1 MSVISK
7 KSFLNKADKQQSNWE
22 QTTGQEAGGV
32 LNKQDFIRQAQSAAQ
47 QRRQAQEQKTPQRER
62 NGFDRTATPASIA
75 GLGAPAPTSQR
86 QKERYNQEIGQ
97 YGVGNIDLYNRP
109 QYRNA
114 DGSVSTVDSTSF
126 NIQGKEVL
134 LPSVWMKDGKAYRS
148 SDGDEILQHFY
159 DTGEFLGVFDTV
171 DAANSYAEKLHDAQ
185 DYYYTTQREKA
196 LDETVA
202 HDQLQGMKRTLAI
215 LESQKKQEQAQQ
227 PGILSMLG
235 KASDS
240 TLPTFQAESAQSE
253 TDRRIQELQDEIDRQ
268 ESESQMQGTK
278 RPETY
283 TAKNVGRYKDR
294 LIALAS
300 VPGVWTKRQKQEAEE
315 IIGTQSGFGG
325 LLGYEQNVTAFAPYQ
340 EAMRKGDTEAAKQWQ
355 QIYDV
360 LYTRL
365 YSKQTAVASGLQ
377 EGLGVTS
384 AAAAVGKLLG
394 ANEDEYHR
402 QMENAQRA
410 QAEHPVLA
418 GGAKIAGSLA
428 LMSGIGEAAGA
439 GLAAAGMNTGSLGFK
454 VAAGALS
461 FAGADAVHNAGAAA
475 IGDMSTGD
483 YLKHIAISGA
493 QGMAGNLA
501 GGLVGT
507 GLANVLRDTHKM
519 TPFMEFLRQTAS
531 GVTNASVN
539 QAVGYLAADEKPT
552 KEEIATNLVTAFA
565 FSVLNGA
572 INSYQTTQQQKAQM
586 NQAYQAIEQGYR
598 AMTAGTENMTPE
610 AKAQRAQFIMQQTQ
624 SLRESVNSYYIAG
637 QQKAVD
643 NLNETLDLID
653 EAMRAYVNGYT
664 AASSAMQTPNVML
677 PGGGST
683 GQLPTAADLPTA
695 PTDPQMQK
703 QVEQELQTAIQQG
716 LQQAQAGTQNTPQPE
731 SGQALQNGNAAAAAA
746 QIAGQAAEQN
756 QQTQLPSLPATE
768 QDAVV
773 QPQQPEQS
781 TQQEAELPTQQMQTE
796 QTTTPLQRLEAMGVS
811 GKRAQSM
818 ARGIEAFYRGEIQD
832 GEVLSKLLSLPEVQ
846 NVMRQMTDADIEA
859 VVSGNVQPQNQQPV
873 NSAAQQTLNT
883 QPTVQQAL
891 DSQAPGV
898 QNGTTTSE
906 GGMNNGTE
914 QLQVG
919 QRPGAEQP
927 GEQLPDG
934 DGGRVLGES
943 TGGQSG
949 ILAEGRPQRAF
960 NQVGAAAERKN
971 LGRTLR
977 LEKVSSQSL
986 GLPNGT
992 EEREIQVMPES
1003 SWDAQMQQT
1012 AQRISYETGKPVTYV
1027 LGSIR
1032 IRQADG
1038 SVSAAR
1044 GVYTENGIIIQADH
1058 LRLNI
1063 DQIADHEAFHDYA
1076 ANNPG
1081 LVRQIEQAIV
1091 ERYGREEFDAIMDK
1105 YLKNLRGVYDLPE
1118 HASGQEVAEA
1128 YGIVKEE
1135 ICADAYAGI
1144 NFFGAN
1150 ADKYRSEAQ
1159 AVLRERKI
1167 TTPGSE
1173 TEEAVARRTGPPER
1187 YSYGGVNA
1195 NTADQKTLAR
1205 AQELQMQGED
1215 DERVRKETGWHTG
1228 MEGKLRFEID
1238 DSNMKYHRGGDAAFS
1253 RNHPD
1258 YAEYQKLVDK
1268 MLTGSAEAWKPEDQE
1283 RLQELDKTW
1292 GREYGRLSERVE
1304 SGNATLEDVID
1315 HEELFQAYP
1324 QLRSVR
1330 VEFKELPGNTQGYF
1344 SPSENKIALDSKLR
1358 SAPEV
1363 TIIHEIQHA
1372 IQKAEGFASGAS
1384 PEYWQQHRDEAKE
1397 ARIADIREEIARLEE
1412 QLPWDLNRWTAE
1424 DDAIEAKIGELEDS
1438 IIDIQNGVGLDSYD
1452 LYRNTAGE
1460 IEARDAA
1467 SRRELTPEQRRATP
1481 PARADEN
1488 TVYADLS
1495 DSLDYVGKTDDGTEV
1510 YETSE
1515 AVRKLPYKKRMEAF
1529 MDIMRNEYA
1538 GRTAKFTARD
1548 GEVYYATFDEND
1560 LRKNVYGDKKS
1571 SPRGWKA
1578 KINTGADGNIFDLVE
1593 NAEHS
1598 GSGKEQGKTS
1608 EAHQGLTGWEYFVKT
1623 VQIDGR
1629 VYDLL
1634 ANVRKKPDG
1643 EFVYSI
1649 QLNENEKKAPAPP
1662 RQYQNGTAKAENRP
1676 VRVPTDASEA
1686 SVAEKRLPVKA
1697 RFSMDEPVE
1706 QTQDLMAI
1714 HNLDGKKMDSMLQLG
1729 AIPSPSVAIVKASQ
1743 GHTQYGDYT
1752 LVFPRQSIDPQA
1764 DQRNKVYGADAWTP
1778 TAANAIVEREVNYDA
1793 RRAAEQ
1799 KIAQLA
1805 KQVAGGIFSRDSVIG
1820 SRVDEVSTMDEAELA
1835 KQLSRDDAV
1844 RAAYLAE
1851 QGKDIEPVLK
1861 EKVWDSFGNQALQD
1875 YTEKIGAQE
1884 LAQLYVKLETGE
1896 RLTEAELET
1905 ARESIME
1912 AWIAD
1917 HEYALSR
1924 KPELRETRIA
1934 RQRDKIS
1941 DARVEDFI
1949 RNAEALYEDGGQT
1962 RDGVDRYATQDKLRE
1977 AVDDADVE
1985 AWVRGQLHGVLGE
1998 PGIYNGKE
2006 RFTAS
2011 GRRRSFRETHGAYT
2025 VENIVK
2031 AMNKANARGE
2041 SYWGVG
2047 AKGILSV
2054 ATPRYKSV
2062 DAIHADESRLQKM
2075 PEEEYNRLLQALDKR
2090 IEGIVADVQKTS
2102 GSYDMDEI
2110 AGLLMENAGQ
2120 DAMRIQQAFSRQGYD
2135 IDGGLATE
2143 IAGMYRQ
2150 AAEMPTGY
2158 FEAKPQRVVTFDEP
2172 VCIAPDNCPPERL
2185 EKMKAAGLNVIEY
2198 EAGNDEQRMEI
2209 ARSLK
2214 GMRFSVD
2221 EPQAGTGG
2229 EIGQAPESEPAKQEQ
2244 KEKKPRKKN
2253 ETKPVAESLPII
2265 AKRNLRQDM
2274 QGIFSIPEGR
2284 RAEINQIIDG
2294 LADRML
2300 KNGELTQE
2308 DRDAFFD
2315 RMYAEGVMEVAADE
2329 YLQQARSEIAGRR
2342 IYVPESVKHE
2352 FGDDW
2357 GYFRKKAFAA
2367 GVMLVNDT
2375 SAAGIDMVN
2384 AELADTLP
2392 GMFNADDL
2400 DSREILENIVQ
2411 TAEEG
2416 KSQNMSLAQYTAL
2429 LAGQEYVSE
2438 DEVLDNIERQM
2449 DEALR
2454 TFTRTAKLE
2463 VHLRDRTGVKIA
2475 QEREKSAAARQRE
2488 ALSRAKERQQR
2499 KEMSQR
2505 QREYRELK
2513 EQQKKTLKAL
2523 QWLAKNQYRA
2533 PEELRETW
2541 DEVLGD
2547 LDIYAVSAA
2556 NEMRY
2561 SKKYD
2566 ATWKDL
2572 AEMYKAARKSDP
2584 NFLPTKELEMIV
2596 DRLDN
2601 EKIADM
2607 DLNALQDLYKAAV
2620 GLRTEFYNRNNV
2632 INDDM
2637 NRLFAEVYTDS
2648 KKELDFGAQT
2658 KAGEAARQGK
2668 KLDSLF
2674 NQEQLSPM
2682 NVMQRMAGWNPNS
2695 AWYSMAKQLEKGE
2708 RDIRDYTVS
2717 ATKQLREFLTE
2728 HEDWAKKADG
2738 QGDDGIWYE
2747 VKIPQLVG
2755 ELEVGKPPKFGDTI
2769 TVWMTPTQKVHLY
2782 LESKSYENL
2791 RHMEGGRIFP
2801 VKELYSQGKR
2811 EAAFAQGELVRLA
2824 PETVKALVKD
2834 LTPEEQELAQALEQ
2848 YYNVFAK
2855 KEINRVS
2862 NILYGYDKAV
2872 SKNYAPIYADTNY
2885 TKNQLGVYDATAEGV
2900 GNLKSRQYSK
2910 NPSYNIGAF
2919 DAFERHVEQT
2929 ARFVGMAIPARNWN
2943 TLLGWNEYVDDDRES
2958 MRSEISHTWGDASL
2972 KYIENLIETLQG
2984 GAASTRDSV
2993 SMGAEKIFSNY
3004 IGAVFGANQSIVFKQ
3019 LGSIP
3024 LASVWLGP
3032 ENAPSPG
3039 QVKRID
3045 RSLIEK
3051 YTQELD
3057 WRTLGYS
3064 TPETKQLKENPNWT
3078 QTNKFTSF
3086 VFGGGAITAMD
3097 GWAASVLWPWAEN
3110 KVRSEFPELE
3120 TGSQEQIDSGSS
3132 PFYQKVAEEFNEAVA
3147 RSQSTSDE
3155 MHRGSLYKSKNSVTR
3170 AFTMFKS
3177 DSSQAYN
3184 ALRQRAGEAEYYK
3197 RIGDTENYNKA
3208 KRGLGVAF
3216 LSILGGTA
3224 FACGIDVLMN
3234 LWKHKGKA
3242 YRDEDGNL
3250 TAESVAKELATGMAE
3265 SMFGLV
3271 IGGEEIFNIFDAVGT
3286 KLTGGTWYDSMNT
3299 LNAPGLEQV
3308 SEIIST
3314 LIDEGVSFIQ
3324 LLADGADVVKNGG
3337 DVWEFLHR
3345 RGADI
3350 IGDIKEMAAT
3360 VATYL
3365 PGIPVNNLEA
3375 YLLGT
3380 VRWVSPELAAAYDDA
3395 LATANKNRMKGLRG
3409 AELERKIEDT
3419 LHNRRVETDEATN
3432 ETLASL
3438 YEGGFTKAVPSDTPG
3453 SISVDGEDRK
3463 LSAYQKQVYD
3473 KTWSGAVGNRLRE
3486 LAASDVF
3493 QEADDETREKMLSGL
3508 YEYAGEKAKAAV
3520 FDDYEVK
3527 TSTQKADDVLA
3538 SGAEM
3543 ADYLELKL
3551 AGAVDKYLDAID
3563 GGLDTQNAKDVALG
3577 MAELAPEEGKKTV
3590 SDVQKWRAAIDA
3602 VDGAD
3607 AQRNALLAVMKDST
3621 KQKYEIADSYGIEAR
3636 TWVQLK
3642 EILPQFD
3649 EDGNGSYKGEE
3660 IENAIDALNGHGGIM
3675 LPGGDGPQQLT
3686 NEMRAVLWQLFTG
3699 SKSAKNNPYSE
3710 RVGSQVIAEREKA
3723 KQED

>member
-7 KSFLNKADKQQSNWE
+7 KSFLNKANKQQSNWE
-22 QTTGQEAGGV
+22 QTAGQEAGGV

-47 QRRQAQEQKTPQRER
+47 QRRQAQEQKAPQRER
-62 NGFDRTATPASIA
+62 SGFDRTATPASIA

-114 DGSVSTVDSTSF
+114 DGSISTVDSTSF

-185 DYYYTTQREKA
+185 DYYYTTQREQA
-196 LDETVA
+196 LDETAA

-240 TLPTFQAESAQSE
+240 TLPTFRADSAQSE
-253 TDRRIQELQDEIDRQ
+253 TDRRIQALQDEIDRQ

-300 VPGVWTKRQKQEAEE
+300 VPGTWTKRQKQEAEE

-365 YSKQTAVASGLQ
+365 YSRQTAVASGLQ

-384 AAAAVGKLLG
+384 AAAAVGKALG

-475 IGDMSTGD
+475 MGDMSTED
-483 YLKHIAISGA
+483 YLKRIAISGA

-507 GLANVLRDTHKM
+507 GLANVLRDTHMM

-565 FSVLNGA
+565 FSVLSSA
-572 INSYQTTQQQKAQM
+572 ISSYQTTQQQKAQM

-653 EAMRAYVNGYT
+653 EAMRAYVNGYA

-683 GQLPTAADLPTA
+683 GQLPTAADLPTT

-716 LQQAQAGTQNTPQPE
+716 LQQGQAGTQNTQPPE

-746 QIAGQAAEQN
+746 QIAVQAAEQN
-756 QQTQLPSLPATE
+756 QQAQQPSLPTAA
-768 QDAVV
+768 QAAAV
-773 QPQQPEQS
+773 QPQQLEQS
-781 TQQEAELPTQQMQTE
+781 TQQEAGLLTPQQVQTE
-796 QTTTPLQRLEAMGVS
+796 QTATPLERLETMGVS

-818 ARGIEAFYRGEIQD
+818 ARGIEAFYRGQITD
-832 GEVLSKLLSLPEVQ
+832 GEVLSKLLSFPEVQ

-859 VVSGNVQPQNQQPV
+859 VVSGNVQAQNQQPV
-873 NSAAQQTLNT
+873 NTAAQQV
-883 QPTVQQAL
+883 PGSQQ
-891 DSQAPGV
+891 PGV
-898 QNGTTTSE
+898 QNEATTHE

-914 QLQVG
+914 QLPAG
-919 QRPGAEQP
+919 QQP
-927 GEQLPDG
+927 GTEQQSEQLPDG
-934 DGGRVLGES
+934 DGGRILGES

-949 ILAEGRPQRAF
+949 ILAEGRPQRTF
-960 NQVGAAAERKN
+960 NQGRTAVEREN

-1003 SWDAQMQQT
+1003 HWDAQMQQT

-1058 LRLNI
+1058 RYLNI

-1081 LVRQIEQAIV
+1081 LVRQIERAIV
-1091 ERYGREEFDAIMDK
+1091 EQYSREEFDAIMDK

-1144 NFFGAN
+1144 NFFGAH
-1150 ADKYRSEAQ
+1150 AEKYRSEAQ
-1159 AVLRERKI
+1159 AVLQERKV

-1173 TEEAVARRTGPPER
+1173 TAAATQRRTGPPER

-1195 NTADQKTLAR
+1195 NTADQKTLAH

-1238 DSNMKYHRGGDAAFS
+1238 DSKMKYHRGGDAAFS
-1253 RNHPD
+1253 RSHPD

-1324 QLRSVR
+1324 QLRNVR

-1358 SAPEV
+1358 SAPEA

-1438 IIDIQNGVGLDSYD
+1438 IIDIQNGVGMDSYD

-1467 SRRELTPEQRRATP
+1467 SRRELTPEQRRAAP

-1593 NAEHS
+1593 NAEHG

-1697 RFSMDEPVE
+1697 WFSLDEPVE

-1764 DQRNKVYGADAWTP
+1764 DRRNKVYGADAWTP
-1778 TAANAIVEREVNYDA
+1778 TAANAIVEREVNYEA
-1793 RRAAEQ
+1793 GRAAEQ

-1805 KQVAGGIFSRDSVIG
+1805 NQVAGGIFSRYSVISG
-1820 SRVDEVSTMDEAELA
+1820 RVGEVARMDEAELA
-1835 KQLSRDDAV
+1835 KQLARDDAV

-1861 EKVWDSFGNQALQD
+1861 EKVWDSFGNLALQE

-1896 RLTEAELET
+1896 RLTAAELET
-1905 ARESIME
+1905 ARESIM
-1912 AWIAD
+1912 ASWIAD

-1924 KPELRETRIA
+1924 RPELRETRTA

-1985 AWVRGQLHGVLGE
+1985 AWVRGQIRGVLGE

-2011 GRRRSFRETHGAYT
+2011 GKRRSFRETHGAYT
-2025 VENIVK
+2025 AENIVK
-2031 AMNKANARGE
+2031 AMNRASARGE

-2062 DAIHADESRLQKM
+2062 DAIHADEGRLQNM
-2075 PEEEYNRLLQALDKR
+2075 PEEEYNRLLQELDKR
-2090 IEGIVADVQKTS
+2090 IGGIVADVQKTA

-2135 IDGGLATE
+2135 INGGLATE

-2172 VCIAPDNCPPERL
+2172 VCIAPDDCPPERL

-2221 EPQAGTGG
+2221 EPQAETGG
-2229 EIGQAPESEPAKQEQ
+2229 EIEQASESKPAEPEQ

-2392 GMFNADDL
+2392 GMFHADDL

-2533 PEELRETW
+2533 PEELQGTW

-2572 AEMYKAARKSDP
+2572 AEMYKDAQENDP
-2584 NFLPTKELEMIV
+2584 NFLPSKELEKIV
-2596 DRLDN
+2596 HRLDN
-2601 EKIADM
+2601 KKIADM

-2755 ELEVGKPPKFGDTI
+2755 ALEVGKPPKFGDTI
-2769 TVWMTPTQKVHLY
+2769 TVWMTPTQKVHMY
-2782 LESKSYENL
+2782 LESKSTENL
-2791 RHMEGGRIFP
+2791 RHMEGGRTFAD
-2801 VKELYSQGKR
+2801 KTLYSQGKR
-2811 EAAFAQGELVRLA
+2811 RKAFAQGKTVRMA
-2824 PETVKALVKD
+2824 PETVKAIVGS

-2872 SKNYAPIYADTNY
+2872 SKNYTPIYTNSNY
-2885 TKNQLGVYDATAEGV
+2885 TKSELGVYDATAEGV
-2900 GNLKSRQYSK
+2900 GNLKSRQFSK

-2929 ARFVGMAIPARNWN
+2929 ARFVGMAIPARNWQ
-2943 TLLGWNEYVDDDRES
+2943 TLLNWSERENS
-2958 MRSEISHTWGDASL
+2958 MADIITHDWGDESL
-2972 KYIENLIETLQG
+2972 KYIQDLVQTLQG

-2993 SMGAEKIFSNY
+2993 SMGAEKVFSNY
-3004 IGAVFGANQSIVFKQ
+3004 IGAVFGANPSIVFKQ

-3024 LASVWLGP
+3024 LAGAWLDFK
-3032 ENAPSPG
+3032 NFPSPG

-3078 QTNKFTSF
+3078 QTNKFTNF
-3086 VFGGGAITAMD
+3086 IFGGGAITAMD

-3110 KVRSEFPELE
+3110 KVRAEFPELE

-3132 PFYQKVAEEFNEAVA
+3132 PFYQKVAEVFNEAVA

-3155 MHRGSLYKSKNSVTR
+3155 MHQGTLRKSKNPVTR

-3177 DSSQAYN
+3177 DSSQTYN
-3184 ALRQRAGEAEYYK
+3184 ALRQRAGEAEHYK

-3216 LSILGGTA
+3216 LAAVGGYIWA
-3224 FACGIDVLMN
+3224 QGIEFLMN
-3234 LWKHKGKA
+3234 LWKRKGKA

-3250 TAESVAKELATGMAE
+3250 TAGSVAKEMAL
-3265 SMFGLV
+3265 GLV
-3271 IGGEEIFNIFDAVGT
+3271 GDLAGIVTYGEELADVIGNII
-3286 KLTGGTWYDSMNT
+3286 TGDKWYGIDT
-3299 LNAPGLEQV
+3299 PGLEQLSDV
-3308 SEIIST
+3308 VETIVEQGQNG
-3314 LIDEGVSFIQ
+3314 LDV
-3324 LLADGADVVKNGG
+3324 LRDAADVVKNGG
-3337 DVWEFLHR
+3337 SLGEYLHR
-3345 RGADI
+3345 HS
-3350 IGDIKEMAAT
+3350 GDIVGGIKDLAAAA
-3360 VATYL
+3360 ATYL
-3365 PGIPVNNLEA
+3365 PGISVNNLEA

-3380 VRWVSPELAAAYDDA
+3380 VRWASPELAAAYDDA
-3395 LATANKNRMKGLRG
+3395 LATANKNQMKGLRG
-3409 AELERKIEDT
+3409 AELERKISDT
-3419 LHNRRVETDEATN
+3419 LHNRRVETDETTN

-3438 YEGGFTKAVPSDTPG
+3438 YESGFTKAVPSDTPG

-3473 KTWSGAVGNRLRE
+3473 KTWSGAVGSRLQE
-3486 LAASDVF
+3486 LIASDVF
-3493 QEADDETREKMLSGL
+3493 QAADDETREKMLSGL

-3538 SGAEM
+3538 TGAEM

-3563 GGLDTQNAKDVALG
+3563 GGLDAQSAKDVALG

-3602 VDGAD
+3602 VDGTS
-3607 AQRNALLAVMKDST
+3607 AQRDALLAVMKDST

-3660 IENAIDALNGHGGIM
+3660 IENAIDALNGHSGIM

>member
-47 QRRQAQEQKTPQRER
+47 QRRQAQEQKAPQSER
-62 NGFDRTATPASIA
+62 SGFDRTATPASIA

-86 QKERYNQEIGQ
+86 QKERYDQEIGQ
-97 YGVGNIDLYNRP
+97 YGAGNIDLYNRP

-114 DGSVSTVDSTSF
+114 DGSISTVDSTSF

-134 LPSVWMKDGKAYRS
+134 LPSVWTKDGKAYRS

-196 LDETVA
+196 LDEAVA

-227 PGILSMLG
+227 PSILSMLG

-268 ESESQMQGTK
+268 ENESQMQGTK

-300 VPGVWTKRQKQEAEE
+300 VPGIWTKRQKQEAEE

-384 AAAAVGKLLG
+384 AAAAVGKALG

-475 IGDMSTGD
+475 MGDMSTED
-483 YLKHIAISGA
+483 YLKRIAISGA

-565 FSVLNGA
+565 FSVLSSA
-572 INSYQTTQQQKAQM
+572 ISSYQTTQQQKARM

-643 NLNETLDLID
+643 DLNETLDLID
-653 EAMRAYVNGYT
+653 EAMRAYVNGYA

-683 GQLPTAADLPTA
+683 GQLPTAADLPTT

-716 LQQAQAGTQNTPQPE
+716 LQQAQAGTQNTQPPE

-746 QIAGQAAEQN
+746 QIAVQAAEQN
-756 QQTQLPSLPATE
+756 QQAQQPSLPTAA
-768 QDAVV
+768 QAAAV
-773 QPQQPEQS
+773 QPQQLEQS
-781 TQQEAELPTQQMQTE
+781 TQQEAGLLTPQQVQTE
-796 QTTTPLQRLEAMGVS
+796 QTATPLERLETMGVS

-818 ARGIEAFYRGEIQD
+818 ARGIEAFYRGQITD
-832 GEVLSKLLSLPEVQ
+832 GEVLSKLLSFPEVQ

-859 VVSGNVQPQNQQPV
+859 VVSGNVQAQNQQPV
-873 NSAAQQTLNT
+873 NTAAQQV
-883 QPTVQQAL
+883 PGSQQ
-891 DSQAPGV
+891 PGV
-898 QNGTTTSE
+898 QNEATTHE

-914 QLQVG
+914 QLPAG
-919 QRPGAEQP
+919 QQP
-927 GEQLPDG
+927 GTEQQSEQLPDG
-934 DGGRVLGES
+934 DGGRILGES

-949 ILAEGRPQRAF
+949 ILEEGRPQRTF
-960 NQVGAAAERKN
+960 NQGRTAVEREN

-1003 SWDAQMQQT
+1003 HWDAQMQQT

-1058 LRLNI
+1058 RYLNI

-1076 ANNPG
+1076 ANDPG
-1081 LVRQIEQAIV
+1081 LVRQIERAIV
-1091 ERYGREEFDAIMDK
+1091 EQYSREEFDAIMDK

-1159 AVLRERKI
+1159 AVLQERKI

-1173 TEEAVARRTGPPER
+1173 TAAATQRRTGPPER

-1238 DSNMKYHRGGDAAFS
+1238 DSKMKYHRGGDAAFS

-1268 MLTGSAEAWKPEDQE
+1268 MLTGSAEAWKPEDQG

-1292 GREYGRLSERVE
+1292 GREYGRLSERVDRG
-1304 SGNATLEDVID
+1304 SATLEDVID

-1324 QLRSVR
+1324 QLRNVR

-1358 SAPEV
+1358 SAPEA

-1438 IIDIQNGVGLDSYD
+1438 IIDIQNGVGMDSYD

-1467 SRRELTPEQRRATP
+1467 SRRELTPEQRRAAP

-1510 YETSE
+1510 YETGE

-1593 NAEHS
+1593 NAEHG

-1697 RFSMDEPVE
+1697 RFSLDEPVE

-1764 DQRNKVYGADAWTP
+1764 DRRNKVYGADAWTP
-1778 TAANAIVEREVNYDA
+1778 TAANAIVEREVNYEA
-1793 RRAAEQ
+1793 GRAAEQ

-1805 KQVAGGIFSRDSVIG
+1805 NQVAGGIFSRYSVISG
-1820 SRVDEVSTMDEAELA
+1820 RVGEVARMDEAELA
-1835 KQLSRDDAV
+1835 KQLARDDAV

-1851 QGKDIEPVLK
+1851 QGKDVEPVLK
-1861 EKVWDSFGNQALQD
+1861 EKVWDSFGNLALQD

-1896 RLTEAELET
+1896 RLTAAELET
-1905 ARESIME
+1905 ARESIMD

-1917 HEYALSR
+1917 HEYALNR
-1924 KPELRETRIA
+1924 RPELRETRVA

-1985 AWVRGQLHGVLGE
+1985 AWVRGQLRGVLGE

-2025 VENIVK
+2025 AENIVK
-2031 AMNKANARGE
+2031 AMNQASARGE

-2062 DAIHADESRLQKM
+2062 DAIHADEGRLQNM
-2075 PEEEYNRLLQALDKR
+2075 PEEEYNRLLQELDKR

-2172 VCIAPDNCPPERL
+2172 VCIAPDDCPPERL

-2221 EPQAGTGG
+2221 EPQAETGG
-2229 EIGQAPESEPAKQEQ
+2229 EIEQAPESKPAEPEQ

-2392 GMFNADDL
+2392 GMFHADDL

-2488 ALSRAKERQQR
+2488 ALSRAKDRQQR

-2533 PEELRETW
+2533 PEELQGTW

-2572 AEMYKAARKSDP
+2572 AEMYKDAQANDP
-2584 NFLPTKELEMIV
+2584 NFLPSKELEKIV
-2596 DRLDN
+2596 HRLDN
-2601 EKIADM
+2601 KKIADM

-2755 ELEVGKPPKFGDTI
+2755 ALEVGKPPKFGDTI
-2769 TVWMTPTQKVHLY
+2769 TVWMTPTQKVHMY
-2782 LESKSYENL
+2782 LESKSTENL
-2791 RHMEGGRIFP
+2791 RHMEGGRTFAD
-2801 VKELYSQGKR
+2801 KTLYSQGKR
-2811 EAAFAQGELVRLA
+2811 REAFAQGKTVRMA
-2824 PETVKALVKD
+2824 PETVKAIVGS

-2872 SKNYAPIYADTNY
+2872 SKNYTPIYTNSNY
-2885 TKNQLGVYDATAEGV
+2885 TKSELGVYDATAEGV
-2900 GNLKSRQYSK
+2900 GNLKSRQFSK

-2929 ARFVGMAIPARNWN
+2929 ARFVGMAIPARNWQ
-2943 TLLGWNEYVDDDRES
+2943 TLLNWRERENS
-2958 MRSEISHTWGDASL
+2958 MADIITHDWGDESL
-2972 KYIENLIETLQG
+2972 KYIQDLVQTLQG

-2993 SMGAEKIFSNY
+2993 SMGAEKVFSNY
-3004 IGAVFGANQSIVFKQ
+3004 IGAVFGANPSIVFKQ

-3024 LASVWLGP
+3024 LAGAWLDFK
-3032 ENAPSPG
+3032 NFPSPG

-3078 QTNKFTSF
+3078 QTNKFTNF
-3086 VFGGGAITAMD
+3086 IFGGGAITAMD

-3110 KVRSEFPELE
+3110 KVRAEFPELE

-3132 PFYQKVAEEFNEAVA
+3132 PFYQKVAEVFNEAVA

-3155 MHRGSLYKSKNSVTR
+3155 MHQGALRKSKNPVTR

-3177 DSSQAYN
+3177 DSSQTYN

-3216 LSILGGTA
+3216 LAAVGGYIWA
-3224 FACGIDVLMN
+3224 QGIEFLMN
-3234 LWKHKGKA
+3234 LWKRKGKA

-3250 TAESVAKELATGMAE
+3250 TAGSVAKEMAL
-3265 SMFGLV
+3265 GLV
-3271 IGGEEIFNIFDAVGT
+3271 GDLAGIVTYGEELADVVGNI
-3286 KLTGGTWYDSMNT
+3286 LTGDKWYGIDT
-3299 LNAPGLEQV
+3299 PGLEQLSDV
-3308 SEIIST
+3308 VETIVEQGQNG
-3314 LIDEGVSFIQ
+3314 LDV
-3324 LLADGADVVKNGG
+3324 LKDAADVVKNGG
-3337 DVWEFLHR
+3337 SLGEYLHR
-3345 RGADI
+3345 HS
-3350 IGDIKEMAAT
+3350 GDIVGGIKDLAAAA
-3360 VATYL
+3360 ATYL
-3365 PGIPVNNLEA
+3365 PGISVNNLEA
-3375 YLLGT
+3375 YLIGT
-3380 VRWVSPELAAAYDDA
+3380 VRWASPELAAAYDDA
-3395 LATANKNRMKGLRG
+3395 LATANKNQMKGLRG
-3409 AELERKIEDT
+3409 AELERKISDT
-3419 LHNRRVETDEATN
+3419 LHNRRVETDETTN

-3438 YEGGFTKAVPSDTPG
+3438 YEGGFTKSVPSDTPG

-3473 KTWSGAVGNRLRE
+3473 KTWSSAVGSRLVA

-3493 QEADDETREKMLSGL
+3493 QTADDETREKMLSGL

-3543 ADYLELKL
+3543 VDYLELKL
-3551 AGAVDKYLDAID
+3551 VGAVDKYLDALD
-3563 GGLDTQNAKDVALG
+3563 GGLDAQSAKDVALG
-3577 MAELAPEEGKKTV
+3577 MAELTPDEGKKTV

-3607 AQRNALLAVMKDST
+3607 AQHDALLAVMKDST

-3660 IENAIDALNGHGGIM
+3660 IENAIDALNGHSGIM

-3723 KQED
+3723 KRED

>member
-47 QRRQAQEQKTPQRER
+47 QRRQAQEQKAPQSER
-62 NGFDRTATPASIA
+62 SGFDRTATPASIA

-97 YGVGNIDLYNRP
+97 YGAGNIDLYNRP

-114 DGSVSTVDSTSF
+114 DGSISTVGSTSF

-196 LDETVA
+196 LDEAVA

-227 PGILSMLG
+227 PSILSMLG

-283 TAKNVGRYKDR
+283 TAKNVGRYKGR

-300 VPGVWTKRQKQEAEE
+300 VPGIWTKRQKQEAEE
-315 IIGTQSGFGG
+315 IIGTQNGFGG
-325 LLGYEQNVTAFAPYQ
+325 LPGYEQNVTAFAPYQ

-384 AAAAVGKLLG
+384 AAAAVGKALG

-410 QAEHPVLA
+410 QEEHPVLA

-475 IGDMSTGD
+475 MGDMSTKD
-483 YLKHIAISGA
+483 YLKRIAISGA

-531 GVTNASVN
+531 GVTNAIVN

-565 FSVLNGA
+565 FSVLSSA
-572 INSYQTTQQQKAQM
+572 ISSYQTTQQQKAQM

-610 AKAQRAQFIMQQTQ
+610 AKAQRAQFIIQQTQ

-683 GQLPTAADLPTA
+683 GQLPTAADLPTT

-716 LQQAQAGTQNTPQPE
+716 LQQAQAGTQNTQPPE

-746 QIAGQAAEQN
+746 QIAVQAAEQN
-756 QQTQLPSLPATE
+756 QQAQQPSLPTAA
-768 QDAVV
+768 QAAAV
-773 QPQQPEQS
+773 QPQQLEQS
-781 TQQEAELPTQQMQTE
+781 TQQEAGLPTPQQVQTE
-796 QTTTPLQRLEAMGVS
+796 QTATPLERLETMGVS

-818 ARGIEAFYRGEIQD
+818 ARGIEAFYRGQITD
-832 GEVLSKLLSLPEVQ
+832 GEVLSKLLSFPEVQ

-859 VVSGNVQPQNQQPV
+859 VVSGNVQAQNQQPV
-873 NSAAQQTLNT
+873 NTAAQQV
-883 QPTVQQAL
+883 PGSQQ
-891 DSQAPGV
+891 PGV
-898 QNGTTTSE
+898 QNEATTHE

-914 QLQVG
+914 QLPAG
-919 QRPGAEQP
+919 QQP
-927 GEQLPDG
+927 GTEQQSEQLPDG
-934 DGGRVLGES
+934 DGGRILGES

-960 NQVGAAAERKN
+960 NQGRTAVEREN

-1003 SWDAQMQQT
+1003 HWDAQMQRT

-1044 GVYTENGIIIQADH
+1044 GVYTENGIIVQADH
-1058 LRLNI
+1058 RYLNI

-1081 LVRQIEQAIV
+1081 LVRQIERAIV
-1091 ERYGREEFDAIMDK
+1091 EQYSREEFDAVVEK

-1144 NFFGAN
+1144 NFFGAH
-1150 ADKYRSEAQ
+1150 AEKYRSEAQ
-1159 AVLRERKI
+1159 AVLQERKV

-1173 TEEAVARRTGPPER
+1173 TAAATQRRTGPPER

-1238 DSNMKYHRGGDAAFS
+1238 DSKMKYHRGGDAAFS
-1253 RNHPD
+1253 RSHPD

-1324 QLRSVR
+1324 QLRNVR

-1358 SAPEV
+1358 SAPEA

-1438 IIDIQNGVGLDSYD
+1438 IIDIQNGVGMDSYD

-1467 SRRELTPEQRRATP
+1467 SRRGLTPEQRRAAP

-1764 DQRNKVYGADAWTP
+1764 DRRNKVYGADAWTP
-1778 TAANAIVEREVNYDA
+1778 TAANAIVEREVNYEA

-1805 KQVAGGIFSRDSVIG
+1805 NQVAGGIFSRDSVIG
-1820 SRVDEVSTMDEAELA
+1820 SRVDEVATMDEAELA
-1835 KQLSRDDAV
+1835 KQLAKDDAV

-1896 RLTEAELET
+1896 RLTETELET
-1905 ARESIME
+1905 ARESIMD

-1924 KPELRETRIA
+1924 RPEPRETRIA

-1941 DARVEDFI
+1941 DARIEDFI
-1949 RNAEALYEDGGQT
+1949 RNAEALYEDDGQT

-1985 AWVRGQLHGVLGE
+1985 AWVRGQLRGVLGE

-2011 GRRRSFRETHGAYT
+2011 GKRRSFRETHGAYT
-2025 VENIVK
+2025 AENIVK
-2031 AMNKANARGE
+2031 AMNQASARGE

-2062 DAIHADESRLQKM
+2062 DAIHADEGRLQNM
-2075 PEEEYNRLLQALDKR
+2075 PEEEYNQLLQELDKR
-2090 IEGIVADVQKTS
+2090 IGGIVADVQKTA

-2172 VCIAPDNCPPERL
+2172 VCIAPDDCPPERL

-2221 EPQAGTGG
+2221 EPQAETGG
-2229 EIGQAPESEPAKQEQ
+2229 EIEQAPESKPAEPEQ

-2392 GMFNADDL
+2392 GMFHADDL

-2533 PEELRETW
+2533 PEELQGTW

-2572 AEMYKAARKSDP
+2572 AEMYKDAQANDP
-2584 NFLPTKELEMIV
+2584 NFLPSKELEKIV
-2596 DRLDN
+2596 HRLDN
-2601 EKIADM
+2601 KKIADM

-2755 ELEVGKPPKFGDTI
+2755 ALEVGKPPKFGDTI
-2769 TVWMTPTQKVHLY
+2769 TVWMTPTQKVHMY
-2782 LESKSYENL
+2782 LESKSTENL
-2791 RHMEGGRIFP
+2791 RHMEGGRTFAD
-2801 VKELYSQGKR
+2801 KTLYSQGKR
-2811 EAAFAQGELVRLA
+2811 REAFAQGKTVRMA
-2824 PETVKALVKD
+2824 PETVKAIVGS
-2834 LTPEEQELAQALEQ
+2834 LTPEEQKLAQALEQ

-2872 SKNYAPIYADTNY
+2872 SKNYTPIYTNSNY
-2885 TKNQLGVYDATAEGV
+2885 TKSELGVYDATAEGV
-2900 GNLKSRQYSK
+2900 GNLKSRQFSK

-2929 ARFVGMAIPARNWN
+2929 ARFVGMAIPARNWQ
-2943 TLLGWNEYVDDDRES
+2943 TLLNWRERENS
-2958 MRSEISHTWGDASL
+2958 MSDIITHDWGDESL
-2972 KYIENLIETLQG
+2972 KYIQDLVQTLQG
-2984 GAASTRDSV
+2984 GTASTRDSV
-2993 SMGAEKIFSNY
+2993 SMGAEKVFSNY
-3004 IGAVFGANQSIVFKQ
+3004 IGAVFGANPSIVFKQ

-3024 LASVWLGP
+3024 LAGAWLDFK
-3032 ENAPSPG
+3032 NFPSPG

-3078 QTNKFTSF
+3078 QTNKFTNF
-3086 VFGGGAITAMD
+3086 IFGGGAITAMD

-3110 KVRSEFPELE
+3110 KVRAEFPELE
-3120 TGSQEQIDSGSS
+3120 TGNQKQIDSGSS
-3132 PFYQKVAEEFNEAVA
+3132 PFYQKVAEVFNEAVA

-3155 MHRGSLYKSKNSVTR
+3155 MHQGALRKSKNPVTR

-3177 DSSQAYN
+3177 DSSQTYN

-3216 LSILGGTA
+3216 LAAVGGYIWA
-3224 FACGIDVLMN
+3224 QGIEFLMN
-3234 LWKHKGKA
+3234 LWKRKGKA

-3250 TAESVAKELATGMAE
+3250 TAGSVAKEMAL
-3265 SMFGLV
+3265 GLV
-3271 IGGEEIFNIFDAVGT
+3271 GDLAGIVTYGEELADVIGNII
-3286 KLTGGTWYDSMNT
+3286 TGDKWYGIDT
-3299 LNAPGLEQV
+3299 PGLEQLSDV
-3308 SEIIST
+3308 VETIVEQGQNG
-3314 LIDEGVSFIQ
+3314 LDV
-3324 LLADGADVVKNGG
+3324 LKDAADVVKNGG
-3337 DVWEFLHR
+3337 SLGEYLHR
-3345 RGADI
+3345 HS
-3350 IGDIKEMAAT
+3350 GDIVGGIKDLAAAA
-3360 VATYL
+3360 ATYL
-3365 PGIPVNNLEA
+3365 PGISVNNLEA

-3380 VRWVSPELAAAYDDA
+3380 VRWASPELAAAYDDA
-3395 LATANKNRMKGLRG
+3395 LATANKNQMKGLRG
-3409 AELERKIEDT
+3409 AELERKISDT
-3419 LHNRRVETDEATN
+3419 MHNRRVETDETTN

-3438 YEGGFTKAVPSDTPG
+3438 YESGFTKAVPSDTPG

-3473 KTWSGAVGNRLRE
+3473 KTWSGAVGSRLQE
-3486 LAASDVF
+3486 LIASDVF
-3493 QEADDETREKMLSGL
+3493 QAADDETQEKMLSGL

-3538 SGAEM
+3538 TGAEM

-3563 GGLDTQNAKDVALG
+3563 GGLDAQSAKDVALG
-3577 MAELAPEEGKKTV
+3577 MAELTPDEGKKTV

-3602 VDGAD
+3602 VDGTS
-3607 AQRNALLAVMKDST
+3607 AQRDALLAVMKDST

-3660 IENAIDALNGHGGIM
+3660 IENAIDALNGHSGIM

>member
-47 QRRQAQEQKTPQRER
+47 QRRQAQEQKAHQSER
-62 NGFDRTATPASIA
+62 SGFDRTATPASIA
-75 GLGAPAPTSQR
+75 GLGASAPTSQR

-114 DGSVSTVDSTSF
+114 DGSISTVDSTSF

-185 DYYYTTQREKA
+185 DYYYTTQREQA

-227 PGILSMLG
+227 PSILSMLG

-240 TLPTFQAESAQSE
+240 TLPTFRAGSAQSE
-253 TDRRIQELQDEIDRQ
+253 TDRRIQALQDEIDRQ

-300 VPGVWTKRQKQEAEE
+300 VPGIWTKHQNQEAEE
-315 IIGTQSGFGG
+315 IIGTQNGFGG

-384 AAAAVGKLLG
+384 AAAAVGKALG

-475 IGDMSTGD
+475 MGDMSTED
-483 YLKHIAISGA
+483 YLKRIAISGA

-572 INSYQTTQQQKAQM
+572 ISSYQATQQQKAQM

-624 SLRESVNSYYIAG
+624 SLRESINSYYIAG

-683 GQLPTAADLPTA
+683 GQLPTAADLPTT

-703 QVEQELQTAIQQG
+703 QVEQEIQTAIQQG
-716 LQQAQAGTQNTPQPE
+716 LQQAEAGTQSAQQPE
-731 SGQALQNGNAAAAAA
+731 SGQALQSGNAAAAAA
-746 QIAGQAAEQN
+746 QIAGQSQQVQQPNLPTAAQ
-756 QQTQLPSLPATE
+756 A
-768 QDAVV
+768 AAV
-773 QPQQPEQS
+773 QPQQLEQS
-781 TQQEAELPTQQMQTE
+781 TQQEAGLPTPQQVQTE
-796 QTTTPLQRLEAMGVS
+796 QTATPLERLEAMGVS

-818 ARGIEAFYRGEIQD
+818 ARGIEAFYRGQITD
-832 GEVLSKLLSLPEVQ
+832 GEVLNKLLSFPEVQ

-859 VVSGNVQPQNQQPV
+859 VVSGNVQAQNQQPV
-873 NSAAQQTLNT
+873 NAA
-883 QPTVQQAL
+883 VQQVPG
-891 DSQAPGV
+891 SQQPGV
-898 QNGTTTSE
+898 QNEATTPE

-914 QLQVG
+914 QLPAG
-919 QRPGAEQP
+919 QQPGAEQQ

-934 DGGRVLGES
+934 DGGRILRES

-960 NQVGAAAERKN
+960 NQGRTAVEREN

-1003 SWDAQMQQT
+1003 HWDTQMQQT

-1044 GVYTENGIIIQADH
+1044 GVYTENGIIVQADH
-1058 LRLNI
+1058 RYLNI

-1081 LVRQIEQAIV
+1081 LVRQIERAIV
-1091 ERYGREEFDAIMDK
+1091 EQYSREEFDAVVEK

-1118 HASGQEVAEA
+1118 HASGQEVAEV

-1144 NFFGAN
+1144 NFFGAH
-1150 ADKYRSEAQ
+1150 AEKYRSEAQ
-1159 AVLRERKI
+1159 AVLQERKI

-1173 TEEAVARRTGPPER
+1173 TAAATQRRTGPPER
-1187 YSYGGVNA
+1187 YSI
-1195 NTADQKTLAR
+1195 
-1205 AQELQMQGED
+1205 GEI
-1215 DERVRKETGWHTG
+1215 T
-1228 MEGKLRFEID
+1228 
-1238 DSNMKYHRGGDAAFS
+1238 
-1253 RNHPD
+1253 
-1258 YAEYQKLVDK
+1258 DK
-1268 MLTGSAEAWKPEDQE
+1268 AGNN
-1283 RLQELDKTW
+1283 
-1292 GREYGRLSERVE
+1292 YGRGVHLDSTLLENLSDSERVQMVKE
-1304 SGNATLEDVID
+1304 
-1315 HEELFQAYP
+1315 
-1324 QLRSVR
+1324 R
-1330 VEFKELPGNTQGYF
+1330 VKELGGQHFTAYDGNG
-1344 SPSENKIALDSKLR
+1344 N
-1358 SAPEV
+1358 EV
-1363 TIIHEIQHA
+1363 
-1372 IQKAEGFASGAS
+1372 
-1384 PEYWQQHRDEAKE
+1384 
-1397 ARIADIREEIARLEE
+1397 
-1412 QLPWDLNRWTAE
+1412 
-1424 DDAIEAKIGELEDS
+1424 
-1438 IIDIQNGVGLDSYD
+1438 DIQIAKPGARFVNKSGKSVPVNKD
-1452 LYRNTAGE
+1452 LTTKNRKSKVKQEAVVLADELINTAKHKK
-1460 IEARDAA
+1460 D
-1467 SRRELTPEQRRATP
+1467 T
-1481 PARADEN
+1481 PARYPHGWLDDNGRNDWAEWKTYIQDKEN
-1488 TVYADLS
+1488 TVWEATLHIATSADGEKILYDIDPIKKTGQSGNS
-1495 DSLDYVGKTDDGTEV
+1495 DTSTVEPIVADEAEPVKREDEEEMPKLMNLQRYSDIAGQQEQTAEMTNAEPTTVGAITSGSQSLGGSAPAISSA
-1510 YETSE
+1510 SE
-1515 AVRKLPYKKRMEAF
+1515 ASVAEKRQSVKIPSAS
-1529 MDIMRNEYA
+1529 
-1538 GRTAKFTARD
+1538 
-1548 GEVYYATFDEND
+1548 DE
-1560 LRKNVYGDKKS
+1560 S
-1571 SPRGWKA
+1571 SE
-1578 KINTGADGNIFDLVE
+1578 NTN
-1593 NAEHS
+1593 
-1598 GSGKEQGKTS
+1598 
-1608 EAHQGLTGWEYFVKT
+1608 
-1623 VQIDGR
+1623 
-1629 VYDLL
+1629 
-1634 ANVRKKPDG
+1634 
-1643 EFVYSI
+1643 
-1649 QLNENEKKAPAPP
+1649 KAPAPP

-1764 DQRNKVYGADAWTP
+1764 DRRNKVYGADAWTP
-1778 TAANAIVEREVNYDA
+1778 TAANAIVEREVNYEA

-1805 KQVAGGIFSRDSVIG
+1805 NQVAGGIFSRDSVIG
-1820 SRVDEVSTMDEAELA
+1820 SRVDEVATMDEAELA
-1835 KQLSRDDAV
+1835 KQLAKDDAV

-1884 LAQLYVKLETGE
+1884 LARLYVKLETGD
-1896 RLTEAELET
+1896 RLTAAELET
-1905 ARESIME
+1905 ARESIMD

-1917 HEYALSR
+1917 HEYAPNR
-1924 KPELRETRIA
+1924 RPELRETHIA

-1941 DARVEDFI
+1941 DVRVEDFI

-1962 RDGVDRYATQDKLRE
+1962 RDDVDRYATQDKLRE

-1985 AWVRGQLHGVLGE
+1985 AWVRGQLRGVLGE

-2025 VENIVK
+2025 AENIVK
-2031 AMNKANARGE
+2031 AMNQASARGE

-2062 DAIHADESRLQKM
+2062 DAIHADEGRLQNM
-2075 PEEEYNRLLQALDKR
+2075 PEEEYNQLLQELDKR
-2090 IEGIVADVQKTS
+2090 IEGIVADVQKTA

-2172 VCIAPDNCPPERL
+2172 VCIAPDDCPPERL

-2221 EPQAGTGG
+2221 EPQAETGS
-2229 EIGQAPESEPAKQEQ
+2229 EIEQAPENKPAEPEQ

-2392 GMFNADDL
+2392 GMFHADDL

-2449 DEALR
+2449 DEALH

-2533 PEELRETW
+2533 PEELQGTW

-2572 AEMYKAARKSDP
+2572 AEMYKDAQTNDP
-2584 NFLPTKELEMIV
+2584 NFLPSKELEKIV
-2596 DRLDN
+2596 HRLDN
-2601 EKIADM
+2601 KKIADM

-2755 ELEVGKPPKFGDTI
+2755 ALEVGKPPKFGDTI
-2769 TVWMTPTQKVHLY
+2769 TVWMTPTQKVHMY
-2782 LESKSYENL
+2782 LESKSTENL
-2791 RHMEGGRIFP
+2791 RHMEGGRTFAD
-2801 VKELYSQGKR
+2801 KTLYSQGKR
-2811 EAAFAQGELVRLA
+2811 REAFAQGKTVRMA
-2824 PETVKALVKD
+2824 PENVKAIVGS

-2872 SKNYAPIYADTNY
+2872 SKNYTPIYTNSNY
-2885 TKNQLGVYDATAEGV
+2885 TKSELGVYDATAEGV
-2900 GNLKSRQYSK
+2900 GNLKSRQFSK

-2929 ARFVGMAIPARNWN
+2929 ARFVGMAIPARNWQ
-2943 TLLGWNEYVDDDRES
+2943 TLLNWRERENS
-2958 MRSEISHTWGDASL
+2958 MADIITHDWGDESL
-2972 KYIENLIETLQG
+2972 KYIQDLVQTLQG

-2993 SMGAEKIFSNY
+2993 SMGTEKIFSNY
-3004 IGAVFGANQSIVFKQ
+3004 IGAVFGANPSIVFKQ

-3024 LASVWLGP
+3024 LAGAWLDFK
-3032 ENAPSPG
+3032 NFPSPG

-3078 QTNKFTSF
+3078 QTNKFTNF
-3086 VFGGGAITAMD
+3086 IFGGGAITAMD

-3110 KVRSEFPELE
+3110 KVRAEFPELE

-3132 PFYQKVAEEFNEAVA
+3132 PFYQKVAEVFNEAVA

-3155 MHRGSLYKSKNSVTR
+3155 MHQGTLRKSKNPVTR

-3177 DSSQAYN
+3177 DSSQTYN

-3216 LSILGGTA
+3216 LAAVGGYIWA
-3224 FACGIDVLMN
+3224 QGIEFLMN
-3234 LWKHKGKA
+3234 LWKRKGKA

-3250 TAESVAKELATGMAE
+3250 TAGSVAKEMAL
-3265 SMFGLV
+3265 GLV
-3271 IGGEEIFNIFDAVGT
+3271 GDLASIVTYGEEIADVVGNI
-3286 KLTGGTWYDSMNT
+3286 LTGDKWYGIDT
-3299 LNAPGLEQV
+3299 PGLEQLSDV
-3308 SEIIST
+3308 VETIVEQGQNG
-3314 LIDEGVSFIQ
+3314 LDV
-3324 LLADGADVVKNGG
+3324 LKDAADVVKNGG
-3337 DVWEFLHR
+3337 SLGEYLHR
-3345 RGADI
+3345 HS
-3350 IGDIKEMAAT
+3350 GDIVGGIKDLAAAA
-3360 VATYL
+3360 ATYL
-3365 PGIPVNNLEA
+3365 PGISVNNLEA
-3375 YLLGT
+3375 YLIGT
-3380 VRWVSPELAAAYDDA
+3380 VRWASPELAAAYDDA
-3395 LATANKNRMKGLRG
+3395 LATANKNQMKGMRG
-3409 AELERKIEDT
+3409 AELERKISDT
-3419 LHNRRVETDEATN
+3419 LHNRRVETDETTN

-3453 SISVDGEDRK
+3453 SISVDGEGRK

-3473 KTWSGAVGNRLRE
+3473 KTWSSAVGSRLQE
-3486 LAASDVF
+3486 LIASDVF
-3493 QEADDETREKMLSGL
+3493 QAADDETREKMLSGL

-3538 SGAEM
+3538 TGAEM
-3543 ADYLELKL
+3543 VDYLELKL

-3563 GGLDTQNAKDVALG
+3563 GGLDTQRAKDVALG
-3577 MAELAPEEGKKTV
+3577 MAELTPDEGKKTV

-3607 AQRNALLAVMKDST
+3607 AQHDALLAVMKDST

-3660 IENAIDALNGHGGIM
+3660 IENAIDAMNGHGGIM

-3710 RVGSQVIAEREKA
+3710 RVGSQVIAEREKT

>member
-47 QRRQAQEQKTPQRER
+47 QRRQAQEQKTPQSER
-62 NGFDRTATPASIA
+62 SGFDRTATPASIA

-114 DGSVSTVDSTSF
+114 DGSISTVDSTSF

-185 DYYYTTQREKA
+185 DYYYTTQRKQA
-196 LDETVA
+196 LDETAA

-215 LESQKKQEQAQQ
+215 LESQKKQEQVQQ

-240 TLPTFQAESAQSE
+240 TLPTFRADSAQSE

-300 VPGVWTKRQKQEAEE
+300 VPGTWTKRQKQEAEE

-365 YSKQTAVASGLQ
+365 YSRQTAVASGLQ

-384 AAAAVGKLLG
+384 AAAAVGKALG

-418 GGAKIAGSLA
+418 GGAKIAGSLT

-475 IGDMSTGD
+475 MGDMSTED
-483 YLKHIAISGA
+483 YLKRIAISGT

-507 GLANVLRDTHKM
+507 GLANVLRDTHMM

-565 FSVLNGA
+565 FSVLNSA
-572 INSYQTTQQQKAQM
+572 ISSYQTTQQQKAQM

-653 EAMRAYVNGYT
+653 EAMRAYVNGYA

-683 GQLPTAADLPTA
+683 GQLPTAADLPTT

-716 LQQAQAGTQNTPQPE
+716 LQQAQAGTQNTQPPQ

-746 QIAGQAAEQN
+746 QIAVQAAEQN
-756 QQTQLPSLPATE
+756 QQAQQPSLPTAA
-768 QDAVV
+768 QAAAV
-773 QPQQPEQS
+773 QPQQLEQS
-781 TQQEAELPTQQMQTE
+781 TQQEAGLPTPQQVQTE
-796 QTTTPLQRLEAMGVS
+796 QTATPLERLEAMGVS

-818 ARGIEAFYRGEIQD
+818 ARGIEAFYRGQITD
-832 GEVLSKLLSLPEVQ
+832 GEVLSKLLSFPEVQ

-859 VVSGNVQPQNQQPV
+859 VVSGNAQPQNQQPG
-873 NSAAQQTLNT
+873 NAA
-883 QPTVQQAL
+883 VQQVPG
-891 DSQAPGV
+891 SQQPGV
-898 QNGTTTSE
+898 QNEATTHE

-914 QLQVG
+914 QLPAG
-919 QRPGAEQP
+919 QQP
-927 GEQLPDG
+927 GTEQQSEQLPDG
-934 DGGRVLGES
+934 DGGRILGES

-960 NQVGAAAERKN
+960 NQGRTAVEREN

-1003 SWDAQMQQT
+1003 HWDSQMQQT

-1044 GVYTENGIIIQADH
+1044 GVYTENGIIVQADH
-1058 LRLNI
+1058 RYLNI
-1063 DQIADHEAFHDYA
+1063 DQIADHEAFHDIA

-1091 ERYGREEFDAIMDK
+1091 EQYSREEFDAVVEK

-1118 HASGQEVAEA
+1118 YASGQEVAEV

-1144 NFFGAN
+1144 NFFGAH
-1150 ADKYRSEAQ
+1150 AEKYRSEAQ
-1159 AVLRERKI
+1159 AVLQARKI

-1173 TEEAVARRTGPPER
+1173 TAAATQRRTGPPER
-1187 YSYGGVNA
+1187 YSI
-1195 NTADQKTLAR
+1195 
-1205 AQELQMQGED
+1205 GEI
-1215 DERVRKETGWHTG
+1215 T
-1228 MEGKLRFEID
+1228 
-1238 DSNMKYHRGGDAAFS
+1238 
-1253 RNHPD
+1253 
-1258 YAEYQKLVDK
+1258 DK
-1268 MLTGSAEAWKPEDQE
+1268 AGNN
-1283 RLQELDKTW
+1283 
-1292 GREYGRLSERVE
+1292 YGRGVHLDSILLENLSDSERVQMVKE
-1304 SGNATLEDVID
+1304 
-1315 HEELFQAYP
+1315 
-1324 QLRSVR
+1324 R
-1330 VEFKELPGNTQGYF
+1330 VKELGGQHFTAYDGNG
-1344 SPSENKIALDSKLR
+1344 N
-1358 SAPEV
+1358 EV
-1363 TIIHEIQHA
+1363 
-1372 IQKAEGFASGAS
+1372 
-1384 PEYWQQHRDEAKE
+1384 
-1397 ARIADIREEIARLEE
+1397 
-1412 QLPWDLNRWTAE
+1412 
-1424 DDAIEAKIGELEDS
+1424 
-1438 IIDIQNGVGLDSYD
+1438 DIQIAKPGARFVNKSGKSVPVNKD
-1452 LYRNTAGE
+1452 LTTKNRKSKVKQEAVVLADELINTAKHKK
-1460 IEARDAA
+1460 D
-1467 SRRELTPEQRRATP
+1467 T
-1481 PARADEN
+1481 PARYPHGWLDDNGRNDWAEWKTYIQDKEN
-1488 TVYADLS
+1488 TVWEATLHIATSADGEKILYDIDPIKKTGQSGNS
-1495 DSLDYVGKTDDGTEV
+1495 DTSTVKPIVADEAEPVKREDEEEMPKLMNLQRYSDIAGQQEQTAEMTNAEPTTVGAITSGSQSLGGSAPAISSA
-1510 YETSE
+1510 SE
-1515 AVRKLPYKKRMEAF
+1515 ASVAEKRQSVK
-1529 MDIMRNEYA
+1529 IPPSS
-1538 GRTAKFTARD
+1538 
-1548 GEVYYATFDEND
+1548 DE
-1560 LRKNVYGDKKS
+1560 S
-1571 SPRGWKA
+1571 SE
-1578 KINTGADGNIFDLVE
+1578 NTN
-1593 NAEHS
+1593 
-1598 GSGKEQGKTS
+1598 
-1608 EAHQGLTGWEYFVKT
+1608 
-1623 VQIDGR
+1623 
-1629 VYDLL
+1629 
-1634 ANVRKKPDG
+1634 
-1643 EFVYSI
+1643 
-1649 QLNENEKKAPAPP
+1649 KAPAPP

-1752 LVFPRQSIDPQA
+1752 LVFPRQSIDPQE
-1764 DQRNKVYGADAWTP
+1764 DRRNKVYGADAWTP
-1778 TAANAIVEREVNYDA
+1778 TAANAIVEREVNYEA

-1805 KQVAGGIFSRDSVIG
+1805 NQVAGGIFSRDSAIG
-1820 SRVDEVSTMDEAELA
+1820 SRVDEVATMDEAELA
-1835 KQLSRDDAV
+1835 KQLAKDDAV

-1861 EKVWDSFGNQALQD
+1861 EKVWDSFGNLALQE

-1896 RLTEAELET
+1896 RLTETELET
-1905 ARESIME
+1905 ARESIMG

-1924 KPELRETRIA
+1924 RPELRETRIA

-1941 DARVEDFI
+1941 DARIEDFI

-1985 AWVRGQLHGVLGE
+1985 AWVRGQLRGVLGE

-2006 RFTAS
+2006 RFTVS
-2011 GRRRSFRETHGAYT
+2011 GKRRSFRETHGAYT
-2025 VENIVK
+2025 AENIVK
-2031 AMNKANARGE
+2031 AMNQASARGE
-2041 SYWGVG
+2041 SYWGVD

-2062 DAIHADESRLQKM
+2062 DAIHADEGRLQNM
-2075 PEEEYNRLLQALDKR
+2075 PEEEYNRLLQELDKR

-2102 GSYDMDEI
+2102 GSYDMDEV

-2172 VCIAPDNCPPERL
+2172 VCIAPDDCPPERL

-2221 EPQAGTGG
+2221 EPQAETGS
-2229 EIGQAPESEPAKQEQ
+2229 EIEQALESKPAEPEQ

-2284 RAEINQIIDG
+2284 RAEINQIIDT

-2392 GMFNADDL
+2392 GMFHADDL

-2449 DEALR
+2449 DEALH

-2533 PEELRETW
+2533 PEELQGTW

-2572 AEMYKAARKSDP
+2572 AEMYKDAQANDP
-2584 NFLPTKELEMIV
+2584 NFLPSKELEKIV
-2596 DRLDN
+2596 HRLDN
-2601 EKIADM
+2601 KKIADM

-2717 ATKQLREFLTE
+2717 ATKRLREFLTE
-2728 HEDWAKKADG
+2728 HEDWVKKADG

-2755 ELEVGKPPKFGDTI
+2755 ALEVGKPPKFGDTI
-2769 TVWMTPTQKVHLY
+2769 TVWMTPTQKVHMY
-2782 LESKSYENL
+2782 LESKSVENL
-2791 RHMEGGRIFP
+2791 RHMEGGRTFAD
-2801 VKELYSQGKR
+2801 KTLYSQGKR
-2811 EAAFAQGELVRLA
+2811 REAFAQGKTVRMA
-2824 PETVKALVKD
+2824 PETVKAIVGS

-2872 SKNYAPIYADTNY
+2872 SKNYTPIYTNSNY
-2885 TKNQLGVYDATAEGV
+2885 TKSELGVYDATAEGV
-2900 GNLKSRQYSK
+2900 GNLKSRQFSK

-2929 ARFVGMAIPARNWN
+2929 ARFVGMAIPARNWQ
-2943 TLLGWNEYVDDDRES
+2943 TLLNWRERENS
-2958 MRSEISHTWGDASL
+2958 MADIITHDWGDESL
-2972 KYIENLIETLQG
+2972 KYIQDLVQTLQG

-2993 SMGAEKIFSNY
+2993 SMGAEKVFSNY
-3004 IGAVFGANQSIVFKQ
+3004 IGAVFGANPSIVFKQ

-3024 LASVWLGP
+3024 LAGAWLDFK
-3032 ENAPSPG
+3032 NFPSPG

-3078 QTNKFTSF
+3078 QTNKFTNF
-3086 VFGGGAITAMD
+3086 IFGGGAITAMD

-3110 KVRSEFPELE
+3110 KVRAEFPELE
-3120 TGSQEQIDSGSS
+3120 TGSQEQIDSGGS
-3132 PFYQKVAEEFNEAVA
+3132 PFYQKVAEVFNEAVA

-3155 MHRGSLYKSKNSVTR
+3155 MHQGTLRKSKNPVTR

-3177 DSSQAYN
+3177 DSSQTYN

-3208 KRGLGVAF
+3208 KHGLGVAF
-3216 LSILGGTA
+3216 LAAVGGYIWA
-3224 FACGIDVLMN
+3224 QGIEFLMN
-3234 LWKHKGKA
+3234 LWKRKGKA

-3250 TAESVAKELATGMAE
+3250 TAGSVAKEMAL
-3265 SMFGLV
+3265 GLV
-3271 IGGEEIFNIFDAVGT
+3271 GDLAGIVTYGEELADVIGNI
-3286 KLTGGTWYDSMNT
+3286 LTGDKWYGIDT
-3299 LNAPGLEQV
+3299 PGLEQLSDV
-3308 SEIIST
+3308 VETIVEQGQNG
-3314 LIDEGVSFIQ
+3314 LDV
-3324 LLADGADVVKNGG
+3324 LKDAADVVKNGG
-3337 DVWEFLHR
+3337 SLGEYLHR
-3345 RGADI
+3345 HS
-3350 IGDIKEMAAT
+3350 GDIVGGIKDLAAAA
-3360 VATYL
+3360 ATYL
-3365 PGIPVNNLEA
+3365 PGISVNNLEA
-3375 YLLGT
+3375 YLIGT
-3380 VRWVSPELAAAYDDA
+3380 VRWASSELAAAYDDA
-3395 LATANKNRMKGLRG
+3395 LATANKNQMKGMRG
-3409 AELERKIEDT
+3409 AELERKISDT
-3419 LHNRRVETDEATN
+3419 LHNRRVETDETTN

-3473 KTWSGAVGNRLRE
+3473 KTWSSAVGSRLQE
-3486 LAASDVF
+3486 LIASDVF
-3493 QEADDETREKMLSGL
+3493 QAADDETREKMLSGL

-3538 SGAEM
+3538 TGAEM
-3543 ADYLELKL
+3543 VDYLELKL

-3563 GGLDTQNAKDVALG
+3563 GGLDTQSAKDVALG
-3577 MAELAPEEGKKTV
+3577 MAELTPDEGKKTV

-3607 AQRNALLAVMKDST
+3607 AQHDALLAVMKDST

-3660 IENAIDALNGHGGIM
+3660 IENAIDTMNGHGGIM

-3710 RVGSQVIAEREKA
+3710 RVGSQVIAEREKT

>member
-47 QRRQAQEQKTPQRER
+47 QRRQAQEQKTPQSER
-62 NGFDRTATPASIA
+62 SGFDRTATPASVA

-114 DGSVSTVDSTSF
+114 DGSISTVDSTSF

-185 DYYYTTQREKA
+185 DYYYTTQRKQA
-196 LDETVA
+196 LDETAA

-215 LESQKKQEQAQQ
+215 LESQKKQEQVQQ

-240 TLPTFQAESAQSE
+240 TLPTFRADSAQSE

-300 VPGVWTKRQKQEAEE
+300 VPGTWTKRQKQEAEE

-365 YSKQTAVASGLQ
+365 YSRQTAVASGLQ

-475 IGDMSTGD
+475 MGDMSTED
-483 YLKHIAISGA
+483 YLKRIAISGT

-507 GLANVLRDTHKM
+507 GLANVLRDTHMM

-565 FSVLNGA
+565 FSVLNSA
-572 INSYQTTQQQKAQM
+572 ISSYQTTQQQKAQM

-653 EAMRAYVNGYT
+653 EAMRAYVNGYA

-683 GQLPTAADLPTA
+683 GQLPTAADLPTT

-716 LQQAQAGTQNTPQPE
+716 LQQAQAGTQNTQPPQ

-746 QIAGQAAEQN
+746 QIAVQAAEQN
-756 QQTQLPSLPATE
+756 QQAQQPSLPTAA
-768 QDAVV
+768 QAAAV
-773 QPQQPEQS
+773 QPQQLEQS
-781 TQQEAELPTQQMQTE
+781 TQQEAGLPTPQQVQTE
-796 QTTTPLQRLEAMGVS
+796 QTATPLERLEAMGVS

-818 ARGIEAFYRGEIQD
+818 ARGIEAFYRGQITD
-832 GEVLSKLLSLPEVQ
+832 GEVLSKLLSFPEVQ

-859 VVSGNVQPQNQQPV
+859 VVSGNAQPQNQQPG
-873 NSAAQQTLNT
+873 NAA
-883 QPTVQQAL
+883 VQQVPG
-891 DSQAPGV
+891 SQQPGV
-898 QNGTTTSE
+898 QNEATTHE

-914 QLQVG
+914 QLPAG
-919 QRPGAEQP
+919 QQP
-927 GEQLPDG
+927 GTEQQSEQLPDG
-934 DGGRVLGES
+934 DGGRILGES

-960 NQVGAAAERKN
+960 NQGRTAVEREN

-1003 SWDAQMQQT
+1003 HWDSQMQQT

-1044 GVYTENGIIIQADH
+1044 GVYTENGIIVQADH
-1058 LRLNI
+1058 RYLNI
-1063 DQIADHEAFHDYA
+1063 DQIADHEAFHDIA

-1091 ERYGREEFDAIMDK
+1091 EQYSREEFDAVVEK

-1118 HASGQEVAEA
+1118 YASGQEVDEV

-1144 NFFGAN
+1144 NFFGAH
-1150 ADKYRSEAQ
+1150 AEKYRSEAQ
-1159 AVLRERKI
+1159 AVLQARKI

-1173 TEEAVARRTGPPER
+1173 TAAATQRRTGPPER
-1187 YSYGGVNA
+1187 YSI
-1195 NTADQKTLAR
+1195 
-1205 AQELQMQGED
+1205 GEI
-1215 DERVRKETGWHTG
+1215 T
-1228 MEGKLRFEID
+1228 
-1238 DSNMKYHRGGDAAFS
+1238 
-1253 RNHPD
+1253 
-1258 YAEYQKLVDK
+1258 DK
-1268 MLTGSAEAWKPEDQE
+1268 AGNN
-1283 RLQELDKTW
+1283 
-1292 GREYGRLSERVE
+1292 YGRGVHLDSTLLENLSDSERVQMVKE
-1304 SGNATLEDVID
+1304 
-1315 HEELFQAYP
+1315 
-1324 QLRSVR
+1324 R
-1330 VEFKELPGNTQGYF
+1330 VKELGGQHFTAYDGNG
-1344 SPSENKIALDSKLR
+1344 N
-1358 SAPEV
+1358 EV
-1363 TIIHEIQHA
+1363 
-1372 IQKAEGFASGAS
+1372 
-1384 PEYWQQHRDEAKE
+1384 
-1397 ARIADIREEIARLEE
+1397 
-1412 QLPWDLNRWTAE
+1412 
-1424 DDAIEAKIGELEDS
+1424 
-1438 IIDIQNGVGLDSYD
+1438 DIQIAKPGARFVNKSGKSVPVNKD
-1452 LYRNTAGE
+1452 LTTKNRKSKVKQEAVVLADELINTAKHKK
-1460 IEARDAA
+1460 D
-1467 SRRELTPEQRRATP
+1467 T
-1481 PARADEN
+1481 PARYPHGWLDDNGRNDWAEWKTYIQDKEN
-1488 TVYADLS
+1488 TVWEATLHIATSADGEKILYDIDPIKKTGQSGNS
-1495 DSLDYVGKTDDGTEV
+1495 DTSTVEPIVADEAEPVKREDEEEMPKLMNLQRYSDIAGQQEQTAEMTNAEPTTVGAITSGSQSLGGSAPAISSA
-1510 YETSE
+1510 SE
-1515 AVRKLPYKKRMEAF
+1515 ASVAEKRQSVKIPSAS
-1529 MDIMRNEYA
+1529 
-1538 GRTAKFTARD
+1538 
-1548 GEVYYATFDEND
+1548 DE
-1560 LRKNVYGDKKS
+1560 S
-1571 SPRGWKA
+1571 SE
-1578 KINTGADGNIFDLVE
+1578 NTN
-1593 NAEHS
+1593 
-1598 GSGKEQGKTS
+1598 
-1608 EAHQGLTGWEYFVKT
+1608 
-1623 VQIDGR
+1623 
-1629 VYDLL
+1629 
-1634 ANVRKKPDG
+1634 
-1643 EFVYSI
+1643 
-1649 QLNENEKKAPAPP
+1649 KAPAPP

-1764 DQRNKVYGADAWTP
+1764 DRRNKVYGADAWTP
-1778 TAANAIVEREVNYDA
+1778 TAANAIVEREVNYEA

-1805 KQVAGGIFSRDSVIG
+1805 NQVAGGIFSRDSVIG
-1820 SRVDEVSTMDEAELA
+1820 SRVDEVATMDEAELA
-1835 KQLSRDDAV
+1835 KQLAKDDAV

-1884 LAQLYVKLETGE
+1884 LARLYVKLETGD
-1896 RLTEAELET
+1896 RLTAAELET
-1905 ARESIME
+1905 ARESIMD

-1917 HEYALSR
+1917 HEYALNR
-1924 KPELRETRIA
+1924 RPELRETRIA

-1941 DARVEDFI
+1941 DVRVEDFI

-1985 AWVRGQLHGVLGE
+1985 AWVRGQLRGVLGE

-2011 GRRRSFRETHGAYT
+2011 GRRRSFLETHGAYT
-2025 VENIVK
+2025 AENIVK
-2031 AMNKANARGE
+2031 AMNQADARGE

-2062 DAIHADESRLQKM
+2062 DAIHADEGRLQNM
-2075 PEEEYNRLLQALDKR
+2075 PEEEYNQLLQELDKR
-2090 IEGIVADVQKTS
+2090 IEGIVADVQKTA

-2172 VCIAPDNCPPERL
+2172 VCIAPDDCPPERL

-2221 EPQAGTGG
+2221 EPQAETGS
-2229 EIGQAPESEPAKQEQ
+2229 EIEQAPENKPAEPEQ

-2392 GMFNADDL
+2392 GMFHADDL

-2533 PEELRETW
+2533 PEELQGTW

-2572 AEMYKAARKSDP
+2572 AEMYKDAQANDP
-2584 NFLPTKELEMIV
+2584 NFLPSKELEKIV
-2596 DRLDN
+2596 HRLDN
-2601 EKIADM
+2601 RKIADM

-2755 ELEVGKPPKFGDTI
+2755 ALEVGKPPKFGDTI
-2769 TVWMTPTQKVHLY
+2769 TVWMTPTQKVHMY
-2782 LESKSYENL
+2782 LESKSTENL
-2791 RHMEGGRIFP
+2791 RHMEGGRTFAD
-2801 VKELYSQGKR
+2801 KTLYSQGKR
-2811 EAAFAQGELVRLA
+2811 REAFAQGKTVRMA
-2824 PETVKALVKD
+2824 PENVKAIVGS

-2872 SKNYAPIYADTNY
+2872 SKNYTPIYTNSNY
-2885 TKNQLGVYDATAEGV
+2885 TKSELGVYDATAEGV
-2900 GNLKSRQYSK
+2900 GNLKSRQFSK

-2929 ARFVGMAIPARNWN
+2929 ARFVGMAIPARNWQ
-2943 TLLGWNEYVDDDRES
+2943 TLLNWRERENS
-2958 MRSEISHTWGDASL
+2958 MADIITHDWGDESL
-2972 KYIENLIETLQG
+2972 KYIQDLVQTLQG
-2984 GAASTRDSV
+2984 GTASTRDSV
-2993 SMGAEKIFSNY
+2993 SMGAEKVFSNY
-3004 IGAVFGANQSIVFKQ
+3004 IGAVFGANPSIVFKQ

-3024 LASVWLGP
+3024 LAGAWLDFK
-3032 ENAPSPG
+3032 NFPSPG

-3078 QTNKFTSF
+3078 QTNKFTNF
-3086 VFGGGAITAMD
+3086 IFGGGAITAMD

-3110 KVRSEFPELE
+3110 KVRAEFPELE

-3132 PFYQKVAEEFNEAVA
+3132 PFYQKVAEVFNEAVA

-3155 MHRGSLYKSKNSVTR
+3155 MHQGTLRKSKNPVTR

-3177 DSSQAYN
+3177 DSSQTYN

-3216 LSILGGTA
+3216 LAAVGGYIWA
-3224 FACGIDVLMN
+3224 QGIEFLMN
-3234 LWKHKGKA
+3234 LWKRKGKA

-3250 TAESVAKELATGMAE
+3250 TAGSVAKEMAL
-3265 SMFGLV
+3265 GLV
-3271 IGGEEIFNIFDAVGT
+3271 GDLASIVTYGEEIADVVGNI
-3286 KLTGGTWYDSMNT
+3286 LTGDKWYGIDT
-3299 LNAPGLEQV
+3299 PGLEQLSDV
-3308 SEIIST
+3308 VETIVEQGQNG
-3314 LIDEGVSFIQ
+3314 LDV
-3324 LLADGADVVKNGG
+3324 LKDAADVVKNGG
-3337 DVWEFLHR
+3337 SLGEYLHR
-3345 RGADI
+3345 HS
-3350 IGDIKEMAAT
+3350 GDIVGGIKDLAAAA
-3360 VATYL
+3360 ATYL
-3365 PGIPVNNLEA
+3365 PGISVNNLEA
-3375 YLLGT
+3375 YLIGT
-3380 VRWVSPELAAAYDDA
+3380 VRWASPELAAAYDDA
-3395 LATANKNRMKGLRG
+3395 LATANKNQMKGMRG
-3409 AELERKIEDT
+3409 AELERKISDT
-3419 LHNRRVETDEATN
+3419 LHNRRVETDETTN

-3473 KTWSGAVGNRLRE
+3473 KTWSSTVGSRLQE

-3493 QEADDETREKMLSGL
+3493 QTADDETREKMLSGL

-3538 SGAEM
+3538 TGAEM
-3543 ADYLELKL
+3543 VDYLELKL

-3563 GGLDTQNAKDVALG
+3563 GGLDTQSAKDVALG
-3577 MAELAPEEGKKTV
+3577 MAELTPDEGKKTV

-3607 AQRNALLAVMKDST
+3607 AQHDALLAVMKDST

-3660 IENAIDALNGHGGIM
+3660 IENAIDALNGHSGIM

-3710 RVGSQVIAEREKA
+3710 RVGSQVIAEREKT

>member
-47 QRRQAQEQKTPQRER
+47 QRRQAQEQKTPQSER
-62 NGFDRTATPASIA
+62 SGFDRTATPASIA
-75 GLGAPAPTSQR
+75 GLGASAPTSQR

-114 DGSVSTVDSTSF
+114 DGSISTVDSTSF

-185 DYYYTTQREKA
+185 DYYYTTQREQA

-215 LESQKKQEQAQQ
+215 LESQKKQEQVQQ

-240 TLPTFQAESAQSE
+240 TLPTFRADSAQSE

-300 VPGVWTKRQKQEAEE
+300 VPGTWTKRQKQEAEE

-365 YSKQTAVASGLQ
+365 YSRQTAVASGLQ

-461 FAGADAVHNAGAAA
+461 FAGADAAHNAGAAA
-475 IGDMSTGD
+475 MGDMSTED
-483 YLKHIAISGA
+483 YLKRIAISGA

-565 FSVLNGA
+565 FSVLSSA
-572 INSYQTTQQQKAQM
+572 ISSYQTTQQQKAQM

-683 GQLPTAADLPTA
+683 GQLPTAADLPTT

-703 QVEQELQTAIQQG
+703 QVEQEIQTAIQQG
-716 LQQAQAGTQNTPQPE
+716 LQQAEAGTQSAQQPE

-746 QIAGQAAEQN
+746 QIAVQAAEQN
-756 QQTQLPSLPATE
+756 QQAQQPSLPTAA
-768 QDAVV
+768 QAAAV
-773 QPQQPEQS
+773 QPQQLEQS
-781 TQQEAELPTQQMQTE
+781 TQQEAGLPTPQQVQTE
-796 QTTTPLQRLEAMGVS
+796 QTATPLERLEAMGVS

-818 ARGIEAFYRGEIQD
+818 ARGIEAFYRGQITD
-832 GEVLSKLLSLPEVQ
+832 GEVLSKLLSFPEVQ

-859 VVSGNVQPQNQQPV
+859 VVSGNAQPQNQQPG
-873 NSAAQQTLNT
+873 NAA
-883 QPTVQQAL
+883 VQQVPG
-891 DSQAPGV
+891 SQQPGV
-898 QNGTTTSE
+898 QNEATTHE

-914 QLQVG
+914 QLPAG
-919 QRPGAEQP
+919 QQP
-927 GEQLPDG
+927 GTEQQSEQLPDG
-934 DGGRVLGES
+934 DGGRILGES

-960 NQVGAAAERKN
+960 NQGRTAVEREN

-1003 SWDAQMQQT
+1003 HWDSQMQQT

-1044 GVYTENGIIIQADH
+1044 GVYTENGIIVQADH
-1058 LRLNI
+1058 RYLNI
-1063 DQIADHEAFHDYA
+1063 DQIADHEAFHDIA

-1091 ERYGREEFDAIMDK
+1091 EQYSREEFDAVVEK

-1118 HASGQEVAEA
+1118 YASGQEVDEV

-1144 NFFGAN
+1144 NFFGAH
-1150 ADKYRSEAQ
+1150 AEKYRSEAQ
-1159 AVLRERKI
+1159 AVLQARKI

-1173 TEEAVARRTGPPER
+1173 TAAATQRRTGPPER
-1187 YSYGGVNA
+1187 YSI
-1195 NTADQKTLAR
+1195 
-1205 AQELQMQGED
+1205 GEI
-1215 DERVRKETGWHTG
+1215 T
-1228 MEGKLRFEID
+1228 
-1238 DSNMKYHRGGDAAFS
+1238 
-1253 RNHPD
+1253 
-1258 YAEYQKLVDK
+1258 DK
-1268 MLTGSAEAWKPEDQE
+1268 AGNN
-1283 RLQELDKTW
+1283 
-1292 GREYGRLSERVE
+1292 YGRGVHLDSTLLENLSDSERVQMVKE
-1304 SGNATLEDVID
+1304 
-1315 HEELFQAYP
+1315 
-1324 QLRSVR
+1324 R
-1330 VEFKELPGNTQGYF
+1330 VKELGGQHFTAYDGNG
-1344 SPSENKIALDSKLR
+1344 N
-1358 SAPEV
+1358 EV
-1363 TIIHEIQHA
+1363 
-1372 IQKAEGFASGAS
+1372 
-1384 PEYWQQHRDEAKE
+1384 
-1397 ARIADIREEIARLEE
+1397 
-1412 QLPWDLNRWTAE
+1412 
-1424 DDAIEAKIGELEDS
+1424 
-1438 IIDIQNGVGLDSYD
+1438 DIQIAKPGARFVNKSGKSVPVNKD
-1452 LYRNTAGE
+1452 LTTKNRKSKVKQEAVVLADELINTAKHKK
-1460 IEARDAA
+1460 D
-1467 SRRELTPEQRRATP
+1467 T
-1481 PARADEN
+1481 PARYPHGWLDDNGRNDWAEWKTYIQDKEN
-1488 TVYADLS
+1488 TVWEATLHIATSADGEKILYDIDPIKKTGQSGNS
-1495 DSLDYVGKTDDGTEV
+1495 DTSTVEPIVADEAEPVKREDEEEMPKLMNLQRYSDIAGQQEQTAEMTNAEPTTVGAITSGSQSLGGSAPAISSA
-1510 YETSE
+1510 SE
-1515 AVRKLPYKKRMEAF
+1515 ASVAEKRQSVKIPSAS
-1529 MDIMRNEYA
+1529 
-1538 GRTAKFTARD
+1538 
-1548 GEVYYATFDEND
+1548 DE
-1560 LRKNVYGDKKS
+1560 S
-1571 SPRGWKA
+1571 SE
-1578 KINTGADGNIFDLVE
+1578 NTN
-1593 NAEHS
+1593 
-1598 GSGKEQGKTS
+1598 
-1608 EAHQGLTGWEYFVKT
+1608 
-1623 VQIDGR
+1623 
-1629 VYDLL
+1629 
-1634 ANVRKKPDG
+1634 
-1643 EFVYSI
+1643 
-1649 QLNENEKKAPAPP
+1649 KAPAPP

-1764 DQRNKVYGADAWTP
+1764 DRRNKVYGADAWTP
-1778 TAANAIVEREVNYDA
+1778 TAANAIVEREVNYEA

-1805 KQVAGGIFSRDSVIG
+1805 NQVAGGIFSRDSVIG
-1820 SRVDEVSTMDEAELA
+1820 SRVDEVATMDEAELA
-1835 KQLSRDDAV
+1835 KQLAKDDAV

-1884 LAQLYVKLETGE
+1884 LARLYVKLETGD
-1896 RLTEAELET
+1896 RLTAAELET
-1905 ARESIME
+1905 ARESIMD

-1917 HEYALSR
+1917 HEYALNR
-1924 KPELRETRIA
+1924 RPELRETRIA

-1941 DARVEDFI
+1941 DVRVEDFI

-1985 AWVRGQLHGVLGE
+1985 AWVRGQLRGVLGE

-2011 GRRRSFRETHGAYT
+2011 GRRRSFLETHGAYT
-2025 VENIVK
+2025 AENIVK
-2031 AMNKANARGE
+2031 AMNQADARGE

-2062 DAIHADESRLQKM
+2062 DAIHADEGRLQNM
-2075 PEEEYNRLLQALDKR
+2075 PEEEYNQLLQELDKR
-2090 IEGIVADVQKTS
+2090 IEGIVADVQKTA

-2172 VCIAPDNCPPERL
+2172 VCIAPDDCPPERL

-2221 EPQAGTGG
+2221 EPQAETGS
-2229 EIGQAPESEPAKQEQ
+2229 EIEQAPENKPAEPEQ

-2392 GMFNADDL
+2392 GMFHADDL

-2533 PEELRETW
+2533 PEELQGTW

-2572 AEMYKAARKSDP
+2572 AEMYKDAQANDP
-2584 NFLPTKELEMIV
+2584 NFLPSKELEKIV
-2596 DRLDN
+2596 HRLDN
-2601 EKIADM
+2601 KKIADM

-2755 ELEVGKPPKFGDTI
+2755 ALEVGKPPKFGDTI
-2769 TVWMTPTQKVHLY
+2769 TVWMTPTQKVHMY
-2782 LESKSYENL
+2782 LESKSTENL
-2791 RHMEGGRIFP
+2791 RHMEGGRTFAD
-2801 VKELYSQGKR
+2801 KTLYSQGKR
-2811 EAAFAQGELVRLA
+2811 REAFAQGKTVRMA
-2824 PETVKALVKD
+2824 PETVKAIVGS

-2872 SKNYAPIYADTNY
+2872 SKNYTPIYTNSNY
-2885 TKNQLGVYDATAEGV
+2885 TKSELGVYDATAEGV
-2900 GNLKSRQYSK
+2900 GNLKSRQFSK

-2929 ARFVGMAIPARNWN
+2929 ARFVGMAIPARNWQ
-2943 TLLGWNEYVDDDRES
+2943 TLLNWRERENS
-2958 MRSEISHTWGDASL
+2958 MADIITHNWGDESL
-2972 KYIENLIETLQG
+2972 KYIQDLVQTLQG
-2984 GAASTRDSV
+2984 GTASTRDSV
-2993 SMGAEKIFSNY
+2993 SMGAEKVFSNY
-3004 IGAVFGANQSIVFKQ
+3004 IGAVFGANPSIVFKQ

-3024 LASVWLGP
+3024 LAGAWLDFK
-3032 ENAPSPG
+3032 NFPSPG

-3078 QTNKFTSF
+3078 QTNKFTNF
-3086 VFGGGAITAMD
+3086 IFGGGAITAMD

-3110 KVRSEFPELE
+3110 KVRAEFPELE

-3132 PFYQKVAEEFNEAVA
+3132 PFYQKVAEVFNEAVA

-3155 MHRGSLYKSKNSVTR
+3155 MHQGTLRKSKNPVTR

-3177 DSSQAYN
+3177 DSSQTYN

-3216 LSILGGTA
+3216 LAAVGGYIWA
-3224 FACGIDVLMN
+3224 QGIEFLMN
-3234 LWKHKGKA
+3234 LWKRKGKA

-3250 TAESVAKELATGMAE
+3250 TAGSVAKEMAL
-3265 SMFGLV
+3265 GLV
-3271 IGGEEIFNIFDAVGT
+3271 GDLASIVTYGEEIADVVGNI
-3286 KLTGGTWYDSMNT
+3286 LTGDKWYGIDT
-3299 LNAPGLEQV
+3299 PGLEQLSDV
-3308 SEIIST
+3308 VETIVEQGQNG
-3314 LIDEGVSFIQ
+3314 LDV
-3324 LLADGADVVKNGG
+3324 LKDAADVVKNGG
-3337 DVWEFLHR
+3337 SLGEYLHR
-3345 RGADI
+3345 HS
-3350 IGDIKEMAAT
+3350 GDIVGGIKDLAAAA
-3360 VATYL
+3360 ATYL
-3365 PGIPVNNLEA
+3365 PGISVNNLEA
-3375 YLLGT
+3375 YLIGT
-3380 VRWVSPELAAAYDDA
+3380 VRWASPELAAAYDDA
-3395 LATANKNRMKGLRG
+3395 LATANKNQMKGMRG
-3409 AELERKIEDT
+3409 AELERKISDT
-3419 LHNRRVETDEATN
+3419 LHNRRVETDETTN

-3473 KTWSGAVGNRLRE
+3473 KTWSSTVGSRLQE

-3493 QEADDETREKMLSGL
+3493 QTADDETREKMLSGL

-3538 SGAEM
+3538 TGAEM
-3543 ADYLELKL
+3543 VDYLELKL

-3563 GGLDTQNAKDVALG
+3563 GGLDTQSAKDVALG
-3577 MAELAPEEGKKTV
+3577 MAELTPDEGKKTV

-3607 AQRNALLAVMKDST
+3607 AQHDALLAVMKDST

-3660 IENAIDALNGHGGIM
+3660 IENAIDALNGHSGIM

-3710 RVGSQVIAEREKA
+3710 RVGSQVIAEREKT

>member
-47 QRRQAQEQKTPQRER
+47 QRRQAQEQKAPQNER
-62 NGFDRTATPASIA
+62 SGFDRTATPASIA

-114 DGSVSTVDSTSF
+114 DGSISTVDSTSF

-196 LDETVA
+196 LDEAVA

-227 PGILSMLG
+227 PSILSMLG

-300 VPGVWTKRQKQEAEE
+300 VPGIWTKRQKQEAEE

-384 AAAAVGKLLG
+384 AAAAVGKALG

-475 IGDMSTGD
+475 MGDMSTED
-483 YLKHIAISGA
+483 YLKRIAISGA

-565 FSVLNGA
+565 FSVLSSA
-572 INSYQTTQQQKAQM
+572 ISSYQTTQQQKAQM

-653 EAMRAYVNGYT
+653 EAMRAYVNGYA

-683 GQLPTAADLPTA
+683 GQLPTAADLPTT

-716 LQQAQAGTQNTPQPE
+716 LQQAQAGTQNTQPPE

-746 QIAGQAAEQN
+746 QIAVQAAEQN
-756 QQTQLPSLPATE
+756 QQAQQPSLPTAA
-768 QDAVV
+768 QAAAV
-773 QPQQPEQS
+773 QPQQLEQS
-781 TQQEAELPTQQMQTE
+781 TQQEAGLPTPQQVQTE
-796 QTTTPLQRLEAMGVS
+796 QTATPLERLEAMGVS

-818 ARGIEAFYRGEIQD
+818 ARGIEAFYRGQITD
-832 GEVLSKLLSLPEVQ
+832 GEVLSKLLSFPEVQ

-859 VVSGNVQPQNQQPV
+859 VVSGNVQAQNQQLG
-873 NSAAQQTLNT
+873 NTAAQQA
-883 QPTVQQAL
+883 PGSQQ
-891 DSQAPGV
+891 PGV
-898 QNGTTTSE
+898 QNEATTHE

-914 QLQVG
+914 QLPAG
-919 QRPGAEQP
+919 QQP
-927 GEQLPDG
+927 GTEQQSEQLPDG
-934 DGGRVLGES
+934 DGGRILGES

-960 NQVGAAAERKN
+960 NQGRTAVEREN

-1003 SWDAQMQQT
+1003 HWDAQMQRT

-1044 GVYTENGIIIQADH
+1044 GVYTENGIIVQADH
-1058 LRLNI
+1058 RYLNI

-1081 LVRQIEQAIV
+1081 LARQIERAIV
-1091 ERYGREEFDAIMDK
+1091 EQYSREEFDAIMDK

-1128 YGIVKEE
+1128 YDIVKEE

-1159 AVLRERKI
+1159 AVLQERKI

-1173 TEEAVARRTGPPER
+1173 TAAATQRRTGPPER

-1238 DSNMKYHRGGDAAFS
+1238 DSKMKYHRGGDAAFS

-1268 MLTGSAEAWKPEDQE
+1268 MLTGSAEVWKPEDQE

-1292 GREYGRLSERVE
+1292 GREYGRLSERVDRG
-1304 SGNATLEDVID
+1304 SATLEDVID

-1324 QLRSVR
+1324 QLRNVR
-1330 VEFKELPGNTQGYF
+1330 VEFKELPGNTRGYF

-1358 SAPEV
+1358 SAPEA

-1438 IIDIQNGVGLDSYD
+1438 IIDIQNGVGMDSYD

-1467 SRRELTPEQRRATP
+1467 SRRGLTLEQRRATP

-1662 RQYQNGTAKAENRP
+1662 RQYQNGIAKAENRP

-1764 DQRNKVYGADAWTP
+1764 DRRNKVYGADAWTP
-1778 TAANAIVEREVNYDA
+1778 TAANAIVEREVNYEA

-1805 KQVAGGIFSRDSVIG
+1805 NQVAGGIFSRDSVIG
-1820 SRVDEVSTMDEAELA
+1820 SRVDEVATMDEAELA
-1835 KQLSRDDAV
+1835 KQLAKDDAV

-1884 LAQLYVKLETGE
+1884 LAQLYVKLETGD
-1896 RLTEAELET
+1896 RLTETELET
-1905 ARESIME
+1905 ARESIMD

-1917 HEYALSR
+1917 HEYALNR
-1924 KPELRETRIA
+1924 RPELRETRVA

-1985 AWVRGQLHGVLGE
+1985 AWVRGQLRGVLGE

-2011 GRRRSFRETHGAYT
+2011 GRRKSFRETHGAYT
-2025 VENIVK
+2025 AENIVK
-2031 AMNKANARGE
+2031 AMNQASARGE

-2062 DAIHADESRLQKM
+2062 DAIHADEGRLQNM
-2075 PEEEYNRLLQALDKR
+2075 PEEEYNQLLQELDKR
-2090 IEGIVADVQKTS
+2090 IGGIVADVQKTA

-2172 VCIAPDNCPPERL
+2172 VCIAPDDCPPERL

-2221 EPQAGTGG
+2221 EPQAETGG
-2229 EIGQAPESEPAKQEQ
+2229 EIEQAPESKPAEPEQ

-2392 GMFNADDL
+2392 GMFHADDL

-2533 PEELRETW
+2533 PEELQGTW

-2572 AEMYKAARKSDP
+2572 AEMYKDAQANDP
-2584 NFLPTKELEMIV
+2584 NFLPSKELEKIV
-2596 DRLDN
+2596 HRLDN
-2601 EKIADM
+2601 KKIADM

-2747 VKIPQLVG
+2747 VKIPQLIG
-2755 ELEVGKPPKFGDTI
+2755 ALEVGKPPKFGDTI
-2769 TVWMTPTQKVHLY
+2769 TVWMTPTQKVHMY
-2782 LESKSYENL
+2782 LESKNTENL
-2791 RHMEGGRIFP
+2791 RHMEGGRTFAD
-2801 VKELYSQGKR
+2801 KTLYSQGKR
-2811 EAAFAQGELVRLA
+2811 REAFAQGKTVRMA
-2824 PETVKALVKD
+2824 PETVKAIVGS
-2834 LTPEEQELAQALEQ
+2834 LTPEEQELSQALEQ

-2872 SKNYAPIYADTNY
+2872 SKNYTPIYTNSNY
-2885 TKNQLGVYDATAEGV
+2885 TKSELGVYDATAEGV
-2900 GNLKSRQYSK
+2900 GNLKSRQFSK

-2929 ARFVGMAIPARNWN
+2929 ARFVGMAIPARNWQ
-2943 TLLGWNEYVDDDRES
+2943 TLLNWRERENS
-2958 MRSEISHTWGDASL
+2958 MADIITHDWGDESL
-2972 KYIENLIETLQG
+2972 KYIQDLVQTLQG

-2993 SMGAEKIFSNY
+2993 SMGAEKVFSNY
-3004 IGAVFGANQSIVFKQ
+3004 IGAVFGANPSIVFKQ

-3024 LASVWLGP
+3024 LAGAWLDFK
-3032 ENAPSPG
+3032 NFPSPG

-3078 QTNKFTSF
+3078 QTNKFTNF
-3086 VFGGGAITAMD
+3086 IFGGGAITAMD

-3110 KVRSEFPELE
+3110 KVRAEFPELE

-3132 PFYQKVAEEFNEAVA
+3132 PFYQKVAEVFNEAVA

-3155 MHRGSLYKSKNSVTR
+3155 MHQGTLRKSKNPVTR

-3177 DSSQAYN
+3177 DSSQTYN

-3216 LSILGGTA
+3216 LAAVGGYIWA
-3224 FACGIDVLMN
+3224 QGIEFLMN
-3234 LWKHKGKA
+3234 LWKRKGKA

-3250 TAESVAKELATGMAE
+3250 TAGSVAKEMAL
-3265 SMFGLV
+3265 GLV
-3271 IGGEEIFNIFDAVGT
+3271 GDLAGIVTYGEELADVIGNII
-3286 KLTGGTWYDSMNT
+3286 TGDKWYGIDT
-3299 LNAPGLEQV
+3299 PGLEQLSDV
-3308 SEIIST
+3308 VETIVEQGQNG
-3314 LIDEGVSFIQ
+3314 LDV
-3324 LLADGADVVKNGG
+3324 LKDAADVVKNGG
-3337 DVWEFLHR
+3337 SLGEYLHR
-3345 RGADI
+3345 HS
-3350 IGDIKEMAAT
+3350 GDIVGGIKDLAAAA
-3360 VATYL
+3360 ATYL
-3365 PGIPVNNLEA
+3365 PGISVNNLEA

-3380 VRWVSPELAAAYDDA
+3380 VRWASPELAAAYDDA
-3395 LATANKNRMKGLRG
+3395 LATANKNQMKGLRG
-3409 AELERKIEDT
+3409 AELERKISDT
-3419 LHNRRVETDEATN
+3419 LHNRRVETDETTN

-3438 YEGGFTKAVPSDTPG
+3438 YENGFTKAVPSDTPG

-3473 KTWSGAVGNRLRE
+3473 KTWSGAVGSRLQE
-3486 LAASDVF
+3486 LIASDVF
-3493 QEADDETREKMLSGL
+3493 QATDDETQEKMLSGL

-3538 SGAEM
+3538 TGAEM

-3563 GGLDTQNAKDVALG
+3563 GGLDAQSAKDVALG
-3577 MAELAPEEGKKTV
+3577 MAELTPDEGKKTV

-3602 VDGAD
+3602 VDGTS
-3607 AQRNALLAVMKDST
+3607 AQRDALLAVMKDST

-3660 IENAIDALNGHGGIM
+3660 IENAIDALNGHSGIM

>member
-47 QRRQAQEQKTPQRER
+47 QRRQAQEQKAHQSER
-62 NGFDRTATPASIA
+62 SGFDRTATPASIA
-75 GLGAPAPTSQR
+75 GLGASAPTSQR

-114 DGSVSTVDSTSF
+114 DGSISTVDSTSF

-185 DYYYTTQREKA
+185 DYYYTTQREQA

-227 PGILSMLG
+227 PSILSMLG

-240 TLPTFQAESAQSE
+240 TLPTFRAGSAQSE
-253 TDRRIQELQDEIDRQ
+253 TDRRIQALQDEIDRQ

-300 VPGVWTKRQKQEAEE
+300 VPGIWTKHQNQEAEE
-315 IIGTQSGFGG
+315 IIGTQNGFGG

-384 AAAAVGKLLG
+384 AAAAVGKALG

-475 IGDMSTGD
+475 MGDMSTED
-483 YLKHIAISGA
+483 YLKRIAISGA

-572 INSYQTTQQQKAQM
+572 ISSYQATQQQKAQM

-624 SLRESVNSYYIAG
+624 SLRESINSYYIAG

-683 GQLPTAADLPTA
+683 GQLPTAADLPTT

-703 QVEQELQTAIQQG
+703 QVEQEIQTAIQQG
-716 LQQAQAGTQNTPQPE
+716 LQQAEAGTQSAQQPE
-731 SGQALQNGNAAAAAA
+731 SGQALQSGNAAAAAA
-746 QIAGQAAEQN
+746 QIAGQSQQVQQPNLPTAAQ
-756 QQTQLPSLPATE
+756 A
-768 QDAVV
+768 AAV
-773 QPQQPEQS
+773 QPQQLEQS
-781 TQQEAELPTQQMQTE
+781 TQQEAGLPTPQQVQTE
-796 QTTTPLQRLEAMGVS
+796 QTATPLERLEAMGVS

-818 ARGIEAFYRGEIQD
+818 ARGIEAFYRGQITD
-832 GEVLSKLLSLPEVQ
+832 GEVLNKLLSFPEVQ

-859 VVSGNVQPQNQQPV
+859 VVSGNVQAQNQQPV
-873 NSAAQQTLNT
+873 NAA
-883 QPTVQQAL
+883 VQQVPG
-891 DSQAPGV
+891 SQQPGV
-898 QNGTTTSE
+898 QNEATTPE

-914 QLQVG
+914 QLPAG
-919 QRPGAEQP
+919 QQPGAEQQ

-934 DGGRVLGES
+934 DGGRILRES

-960 NQVGAAAERKN
+960 NQGRTAVEREN

-992 EEREIQVMPES
+992 EEREIQVIPES
-1003 SWDAQMQQT
+1003 HWDTQMQQT

-1044 GVYTENGIIIQADH
+1044 GVYTENGIIVQADH
-1058 LRLNI
+1058 RYLNI

-1081 LVRQIEQAIV
+1081 LVRQIERAIV
-1091 ERYGREEFDAIMDK
+1091 EQYSREEFDAVVEK

-1118 HASGQEVAEA
+1118 HASGQEVAEV

-1144 NFFGAN
+1144 NFFGAH
-1150 ADKYRSEAQ
+1150 AEKYRSEAQ
-1159 AVLRERKI
+1159 AVLQERKV

-1173 TEEAVARRTGPPER
+1173 TAAATQRRTGPPER

-1238 DSNMKYHRGGDAAFS
+1238 DSKMKYHRGGDAAFS
-1253 RNHPD
+1253 RSHPD

-1324 QLRSVR
+1324 QLRNVR

-1358 SAPEV
+1358 SAPEA
-1363 TIIHEIQHA
+1363 TIIHE
-1372 IQKAEGFASGAS
+1372 
-1384 PEYWQQHRDEAKE
+1384 
-1397 ARIADIREEIARLEE
+1397 
-1412 QLPWDLNRWTAE
+1412 
-1424 DDAIEAKIGELEDS
+1424 
-1438 IIDIQNGVGLDSYD
+1438 
-1452 LYRNTAGE
+1452 
-1460 IEARDAA
+1460 
-1467 SRRELTPEQRRATP
+1467 
-1481 PARADEN
+1481 
-1488 TVYADLS
+1488 
-1495 DSLDYVGKTDDGTEV
+1495 
-1510 YETSE
+1510 
-1515 AVRKLPYKKRMEAF
+1515 
-1529 MDIMRNEYA
+1529 
-1538 GRTAKFTARD
+1538 
-1548 GEVYYATFDEND
+1548 
-1560 LRKNVYGDKKS
+1560 
-1571 SPRGWKA
+1571 
-1578 KINTGADGNIFDLVE
+1578 
-1593 NAEHS
+1593 
-1598 GSGKEQGKTS
+1598 
-1608 EAHQGLTGWEYFVKT
+1608 
-1623 VQIDGR
+1623 
-1629 VYDLL
+1629 
-1634 ANVRKKPDG
+1634 
-1643 EFVYSI
+1643 
-1649 QLNENEKKAPAPP
+1649 
-1662 RQYQNGTAKAENRP
+1662 
-1676 VRVPTDASEA
+1676 
-1686 SVAEKRLPVKA
+1686 
-1697 RFSMDEPVE
+1697 
-1706 QTQDLMAI
+1706 
-1714 HNLDGKKMDSMLQLG
+1714 
-1729 AIPSPSVAIVKASQ
+1729 
-1743 GHTQYGDYT
+1743 
-1752 LVFPRQSIDPQA
+1752 
-1764 DQRNKVYGADAWTP
+1764 
-1778 TAANAIVEREVNYDA
+1778 
-1793 RRAAEQ
+1793 
-1799 KIAQLA
+1799 
-1805 KQVAGGIFSRDSVIG
+1805 
-1820 SRVDEVSTMDEAELA
+1820 
-1835 KQLSRDDAV
+1835 
-1844 RAAYLAE
+1844 
-1851 QGKDIEPVLK
+1851 
-1861 EKVWDSFGNQALQD
+1861 
-1875 YTEKIGAQE
+1875 
-1884 LAQLYVKLETGE
+1884 
-1896 RLTEAELET
+1896 
-1905 ARESIME
+1905 
-1912 AWIAD
+1912 
-1917 HEYALSR
+1917 
-1924 KPELRETRIA
+1924 
-1934 RQRDKIS
+1934 
-1941 DARVEDFI
+1941 
-1949 RNAEALYEDGGQT
+1949 
-1962 RDGVDRYATQDKLRE
+1962 
-1977 AVDDADVE
+1977 
-1985 AWVRGQLHGVLGE
+1985 
-1998 PGIYNGKE
+1998 
-2006 RFTAS
+2006 
-2011 GRRRSFRETHGAYT
+2011 
-2025 VENIVK
+2025 
-2031 AMNKANARGE
+2031 
-2041 SYWGVG
+2041 
-2047 AKGILSV
+2047 
-2054 ATPRYKSV
+2054 
-2062 DAIHADESRLQKM
+2062 
-2075 PEEEYNRLLQALDKR
+2075 
-2090 IEGIVADVQKTS
+2090 
-2102 GSYDMDEI
+2102 
-2110 AGLLMENAGQ
+2110 
-2120 DAMRIQQAFSRQGYD
+2120 IQQAFSRQGYD

-2172 VCIAPDNCPPERL
+2172 VCIAPDDCPPERL

-2221 EPQAGTGG
+2221 EPQAETGS
-2229 EIGQAPESEPAKQEQ
+2229 EIEQALESKPAEPEQ

-2284 RAEINQIIDG
+2284 RAEINQIIDT

-2392 GMFNADDL
+2392 GMFHADDL

-2449 DEALR
+2449 DEALH

-2533 PEELRETW
+2533 PEELQGTW

-2572 AEMYKAARKSDP
+2572 AEMYKDAQTNDP
-2584 NFLPTKELEMIV
+2584 NFLPSKELEKIV
-2596 DRLDN
+2596 HRLDN
-2601 EKIADM
+2601 KKIADM

-2755 ELEVGKPPKFGDTI
+2755 ALEVGKPPKFGDTI
-2769 TVWMTPTQKVHLY
+2769 TVWMTPTQKVHMY
-2782 LESKSYENL
+2782 LESKSTENL
-2791 RHMEGGRIFP
+2791 RHMEGGRTFAD
-2801 VKELYSQGKR
+2801 KTLYSQGKR
-2811 EAAFAQGELVRLA
+2811 REAFAQGKTVRMA
-2824 PETVKALVKD
+2824 PETVKAIVGS

-2872 SKNYAPIYADTNY
+2872 SKNYTPIYTNSNY
-2885 TKNQLGVYDATAEGV
+2885 TKSELGVYDATAEGV
-2900 GNLKSRQYSK
+2900 GNLKSRQFSK

-2929 ARFVGMAIPARNWN
+2929 ARFVGMAIPARNWQ
-2943 TLLGWNEYVDDDRES
+2943 TLLNWRERENS
-2958 MRSEISHTWGDASL
+2958 MADIITHDWGDESL
-2972 KYIENLIETLQG
+2972 KYIQDLVQTLQG
-2984 GAASTRDSV
+2984 GTASTRDSV
-2993 SMGAEKIFSNY
+2993 SMGAEKVFSNY
-3004 IGAVFGANQSIVFKQ
+3004 IGAVFGANPSIVFKQ

-3024 LASVWLGP
+3024 LAGAWLDFK
-3032 ENAPSPG
+3032 NFPSPG

-3078 QTNKFTSF
+3078 QTNKFTNF
-3086 VFGGGAITAMD
+3086 IFGGGAITAMD

-3110 KVRSEFPELE
+3110 KVRAEFPELE

-3132 PFYQKVAEEFNEAVA
+3132 PFYQKVAEVFNEAVA

-3155 MHRGSLYKSKNSVTR
+3155 MHQGTLRKSKNPVTR

-3177 DSSQAYN
+3177 DSSQTYN

-3216 LSILGGTA
+3216 LAAVGGYIWA
-3224 FACGIDVLMN
+3224 QGIEFLMN
-3234 LWKHKGKA
+3234 LWKRKGKA

-3250 TAESVAKELATGMAE
+3250 TAGSVAKEMAL
-3265 SMFGLV
+3265 GLV
-3271 IGGEEIFNIFDAVGT
+3271 GDLASIVTYGEEIADVVGNI
-3286 KLTGGTWYDSMNT
+3286 LTGDKWYGIDT
-3299 LNAPGLEQV
+3299 PGLEQLSDV
-3308 SEIIST
+3308 VETIVEQGQNG
-3314 LIDEGVSFIQ
+3314 LDV
-3324 LLADGADVVKNGG
+3324 LKDAADVVKNGG
-3337 DVWEFLHR
+3337 SLGEYLHR
-3345 RGADI
+3345 HS
-3350 IGDIKEMAAT
+3350 GDIVGGIKDLAAAA
-3360 VATYL
+3360 ATYL
-3365 PGIPVNNLEA
+3365 PGISVNNLEA
-3375 YLLGT
+3375 YLIGT
-3380 VRWVSPELAAAYDDA
+3380 VRWASPELAAAYDDA
-3395 LATANKNRMKGLRG
+3395 LATANKNQMKGMRG
-3409 AELERKIEDT
+3409 AELERKISDT
-3419 LHNRRVETDEATN
+3419 LHNRRVETDETTN

-3453 SISVDGEDRK
+3453 SISVDGEGRK

-3473 KTWSGAVGNRLRE
+3473 KTWSSAVGSRLQE
-3486 LAASDVF
+3486 LIASDVF
-3493 QEADDETREKMLSGL
+3493 QAADDETREKMLSGL

-3538 SGAEM
+3538 TGAEM
-3543 ADYLELKL
+3543 VDYLELKL

-3563 GGLDTQNAKDVALG
+3563 GGLDTQRAKDVALG
-3577 MAELAPEEGKKTV
+3577 MAELTPDEGKKTV

-3607 AQRNALLAVMKDST
+3607 AQHDALLAVMKDST

-3660 IENAIDALNGHGGIM
+3660 IENAIDAMNGHGGIM

-3710 RVGSQVIAEREKA
+3710 RVGSQVIAEREKT

>member
-47 QRRQAQEQKTPQRER
+47 QRRQAQEQKAPQSER
-62 NGFDRTATPASIA
+62 SGFDRTATPASIA

-114 DGSVSTVDSTSF
+114 DGSISTVDSTSF

-196 LDETVA
+196 LDEAVA

-227 PGILSMLG
+227 PSILSMLG

-300 VPGVWTKRQKQEAEE
+300 VPGIWTKRQKQEAEE

-384 AAAAVGKLLG
+384 AAAAVGKALG

-475 IGDMSTGD
+475 MGDMSTED
-483 YLKHIAISGA
+483 YLKRIAISGA

-565 FSVLNGA
+565 FSVLSSA
-572 INSYQTTQQQKAQM
+572 ISSYQTTQQQKAQM
-586 NQAYQAIEQGYR
+586 NQAYKAIEQGYR

-653 EAMRAYVNGYT
+653 EAMRAYVNGYA

-683 GQLPTAADLPTA
+683 GQLPTAADLPTT

-716 LQQAQAGTQNTPQPE
+716 LQQAQAGTQNTQPPE

-746 QIAGQAAEQN
+746 QIAVQAAEQN
-756 QQTQLPSLPATE
+756 QQAQQPSLPTTA
-768 QDAVV
+768 QAAAV
-773 QPQQPEQS
+773 QPQRLEQS
-781 TQQEAELPTQQMQTE
+781 MQQEAGLPTPQQVQTE
-796 QTTTPLQRLEAMGVS
+796 QTATQLERLETMGVS

-818 ARGIEAFYRGEIQD
+818 ARGIEAFYRGQITD
-832 GEVLSKLLSLPEVQ
+832 GEVLSKLLSFPEVQ

-859 VVSGNVQPQNQQPV
+859 VVSGNVQTQNQQLG
-873 NSAAQQTLNT
+873 NTAAQQV
-883 QPTVQQAL
+883 PGSQQ
-891 DSQAPGV
+891 PGV
-898 QNGTTTSE
+898 QNEVTTHE

-914 QLQVG
+914 QLPAG
-919 QRPGAEQP
+919 QQP
-927 GEQLPDG
+927 GTEQQSEQLPDG
-934 DGGRVLGES
+934 DGGRILGES

-960 NQVGAAAERKN
+960 NQGRTAVEREN

-1003 SWDAQMQQT
+1003 HWDAQMQQT

-1044 GVYTENGIIIQADH
+1044 GVYTENGIIVQADH
-1058 LRLNI
+1058 RYLNI
-1063 DQIADHEAFHDYA
+1063 HQIADHEAFHDYA

-1081 LVRQIEQAIV
+1081 LVRQIERAIV
-1091 ERYGREEFDAIMDK
+1091 EQYSREEFDAVVEK

-1144 NFFGAN
+1144 NFFGAH
-1150 ADKYRSEAQ
+1150 AEKYRSEAQ
-1159 AVLRERKI
+1159 AVLQERKV

-1173 TEEAVARRTGPPER
+1173 TAAATQRRTGPPER

-1215 DERVRKETGWHTG
+1215 DERVRKKTGWHTG

-1238 DSNMKYHRGGDAAFS
+1238 DSKMKYHRGGDAAFS

-1292 GREYGRLSERVE
+1292 GREYGRLSERVDRG
-1304 SGNATLEDVID
+1304 SATLEDVID

-1324 QLRSVR
+1324 QLRNVR

-1358 SAPEV
+1358 SAPEA

-1438 IIDIQNGVGLDSYD
+1438 IIDIQNGVGLDRYD

-1467 SRRELTPEQRRATP
+1467 SRWGLTPEQRRATP

-1495 DSLDYVGKTDDGTEV
+1495 DSLDYVGKTDNGTEV

-1764 DQRNKVYGADAWTP
+1764 DRRNKVYGADAWTP
-1778 TAANAIVEREVNYDA
+1778 TAANAIVEREVNYEA

-1805 KQVAGGIFSRDSVIG
+1805 NQVAGGIFSRDSVIG
-1820 SRVDEVSTMDEAELA
+1820 SRVDEVATMDEAELA
-1835 KQLSRDDAV
+1835 KQLAKDDAV

-1884 LAQLYVKLETGE
+1884 LARLYVKLETGD
-1896 RLTEAELET
+1896 RLTAAELET
-1905 ARESIME
+1905 ARESIMD

-1917 HEYALSR
+1917 HEYALNR
-1924 KPELRETRIA
+1924 RPELRETRIA

-1941 DARVEDFI
+1941 DVRVEDFI

-1985 AWVRGQLHGVLGE
+1985 AWVRGQLRGVLGE

-2011 GRRRSFRETHGAYT
+2011 GKRRSFRETHGAYT
-2025 VENIVK
+2025 AENIVK
-2031 AMNKANARGE
+2031 AMNQASARGE

-2062 DAIHADESRLQKM
+2062 DAIHADEDRLQNM
-2075 PEEEYNRLLQALDKR
+2075 PEEEYNQLLQELDKR
-2090 IEGIVADVQKTS
+2090 IEGIVADVQKTA

-2172 VCIAPDNCPPERL
+2172 VCIAPDDCPPERL

-2221 EPQAGTGG
+2221 EPQAKTGS
-2229 EIGQAPESEPAKQEQ
+2229 EIEQAPESKPAEPEQ

-2392 GMFNADDL
+2392 GMFHADDL

-2416 KSQNMSLAQYTAL
+2416 KNQNMSLAQYTAL

-2533 PEELRETW
+2533 PEELQGTW

-2566 ATWKDL
+2566 ATWKDM
-2572 AEMYKAARKSDP
+2572 AEMYKDAQANDP
-2584 NFLPTKELEMIV
+2584 NFLPSKELEKIV
-2596 DRLDN
+2596 HRLDN
-2601 EKIADM
+2601 KKIADM

-2755 ELEVGKPPKFGDTI
+2755 ALEVGKPPKFGDTI
-2769 TVWMTPTQKVHLY
+2769 TVWMTPTQKVHMY
-2782 LESKSYENL
+2782 LESKSTENL
-2791 RHMEGGRIFP
+2791 RHMEGGRTFAD
-2801 VKELYSQGKR
+2801 KTLYSQGKR
-2811 EAAFAQGELVRLA
+2811 REAFAQGKTVRMA
-2824 PETVKALVKD
+2824 PETVKAIVGS

-2872 SKNYAPIYADTNY
+2872 SKNYTPIYTNSNY
-2885 TKNQLGVYDATAEGV
+2885 TKSELGVYDATAEGV
-2900 GNLKSRQYSK
+2900 GNLKSRQFSK

-2929 ARFVGMAIPARNWN
+2929 ARFVGMAIPARNWQ
-2943 TLLGWNEYVDDDRES
+2943 TLLNWRERENS
-2958 MRSEISHTWGDASL
+2958 MADIITHDWGDESL
-2972 KYIENLIETLQG
+2972 KYIQDLVQTLQG

-2993 SMGAEKIFSNY
+2993 SMGAEKVFSNY
-3004 IGAVFGANQSIVFKQ
+3004 IGAVFGANPSIVFKQ

-3024 LASVWLGP
+3024 LAGAWLDFK
-3032 ENAPSPG
+3032 NFPSPG

-3078 QTNKFTSF
+3078 QTNKFTNF

-3110 KVRSEFPELE
+3110 KVRAEFPELE

-3132 PFYQKVAEEFNEAVA
+3132 PFYQKVAEVFNEAVA

-3155 MHRGSLYKSKNSVTR
+3155 MHQGALRKSKNPVTR

-3177 DSSQAYN
+3177 DSSQTYN

-3216 LSILGGTA
+3216 LAAVGGYIWA
-3224 FACGIDVLMN
+3224 QGIEFLMN
-3234 LWKHKGKA
+3234 LWKRKGKA

-3250 TAESVAKELATGMAE
+3250 TVGSVAKEMAL
-3265 SMFGLV
+3265 GLV
-3271 IGGEEIFNIFDAVGT
+3271 GDLAGIVTYGEELADVIGNII
-3286 KLTGGTWYDSMNT
+3286 TGDKWYGIDT
-3299 LNAPGLEQV
+3299 PGLEQLSDV
-3308 SEIIST
+3308 VETIVEQGQNG
-3314 LIDEGVSFIQ
+3314 LDV
-3324 LLADGADVVKNGG
+3324 LKDAADVVKNGG
-3337 DVWEFLHR
+3337 SLGEYLHR
-3345 RGADI
+3345 HS
-3350 IGDIKEMAAT
+3350 GDIVGGIKDLAAAA
-3360 VATYL
+3360 ATYL
-3365 PGIPVNNLEA
+3365 PGISVNNLEA

-3380 VRWVSPELAAAYDDA
+3380 VRWASPKLAAAYDDA
-3395 LATANKNRMKGLRG
+3395 LATANKNQMKGLRG
-3409 AELERKIEDT
+3409 AELERKISDT
-3419 LHNRRVETDEATN
+3419 LHNRRVETDETTN

-3438 YEGGFTKAVPSDTPG
+3438 YESGFTKAVPSDTPG

-3473 KTWSGAVGNRLRE
+3473 KTWSGAVGSRLQE
-3486 LAASDVF
+3486 LIASDVF
-3493 QEADDETREKMLSGL
+3493 QAADDETREKMLSGL

-3538 SGAEM
+3538 TGAEM
-3543 ADYLELKL
+3543 ANYLELKL

-3607 AQRNALLAVMKDST
+3607 AQHDALLAVMKDST

-3660 IENAIDALNGHGGIM
+3660 IENAIDALNGHSGIM

>member
-47 QRRQAQEQKTPQRER
+47 QRRQAQEQKTPQSER
-62 NGFDRTATPASIA
+62 SGFDRTATPASIA

-114 DGSVSTVDSTSF
+114 DGSISTVDSTSF

-196 LDETVA
+196 LDEAAA

-227 PGILSMLG
+227 PSILSMLG

-300 VPGVWTKRQKQEAEE
+300 VPGIWTKRQKQEAEE
-315 IIGTQSGFGG
+315 IIDTQSGFGG

-340 EAMRKGDTEAAKQWQ
+340 EAMRKGDTEAAAQWQ

-384 AAAAVGKLLG
+384 AAAAVGKALG

-439 GLAAAGMNTGSLGFK
+439 GLAAAGMNIGSLGFK

-475 IGDMSTGD
+475 MGDMSTED
-483 YLKHIAISGA
+483 YLKRIAISGA

-565 FSVLNGA
+565 FSVLSSA
-572 INSYQTTQQQKAQM
+572 ISSYQTTQQQKAQM

-653 EAMRAYVNGYT
+653 EAMRAYVNGYA

-683 GQLPTAADLPTA
+683 GQLPTAADLPTT

-716 LQQAQAGTQNTPQPE
+716 LQQAQAGTQNTQPPE

-746 QIAGQAAEQN
+746 QIAVQAAEQN
-756 QQTQLPSLPATE
+756 QQAQQPSLPTAA
-768 QDAVV
+768 QAAAV
-773 QPQQPEQS
+773 QPQQLEQS
-781 TQQEAELPTQQMQTE
+781 TQQEAGLLTPQQVQTE
-796 QTTTPLQRLEAMGVS
+796 QTATPLERLETMGVS

-818 ARGIEAFYRGEIQD
+818 ARGIEAFYRGQITD
-832 GEVLSKLLSLPEVQ
+832 GEVLSKLLSFPEVQ

-859 VVSGNVQPQNQQPV
+859 VVSGNVQAQNQQPV
-873 NSAAQQTLNT
+873 NTAAQQM
-883 QPTVQQAL
+883 PGSQQ
-891 DSQAPGV
+891 PGV
-898 QNGTTTSE
+898 QNEATTHE

-914 QLQVG
+914 QLPAG
-919 QRPGAEQP
+919 QQP
-927 GEQLPDG
+927 GTEQQSEQLPDG
-934 DGGRVLGES
+934 DGGRILGES

-949 ILAEGRPQRAF
+949 ILAEGRPQRTF
-960 NQVGAAAERKN
+960 NQGRTAVERED

-1003 SWDAQMQQT
+1003 HWDAQMQQT

-1058 LRLNI
+1058 RYLNI

-1081 LVRQIEQAIV
+1081 LVRQIERAIV
-1091 ERYGREEFDAIMDK
+1091 EQYSREEFDAIMDK

-1159 AVLRERKI
+1159 AVLQERKI

-1173 TEEAVARRTGPPER
+1173 TAAATQRRTGPPER
-1187 YSYGGVNA
+1187 YSYAGVNA

-1238 DSNMKYHRGGDAAFS
+1238 DSKMKYHRGGDAAFS

-1268 MLTGSAEAWKPEDQE
+1268 MLTGSAEAWKPEDQG

-1292 GREYGRLSERVE
+1292 GREYGRLSERVDRG
-1304 SGNATLEDVID
+1304 SATLEDVID

-1324 QLRSVR
+1324 QLRNVR

-1358 SAPEV
+1358 SAPEA

-1467 SRRELTPEQRRATP
+1467 SRRGLTPEQRRATP

-1764 DQRNKVYGADAWTP
+1764 DRRNKVYGADAWTP
-1778 TAANAIVEREVNYDA
+1778 TAANAIVEREVNYEA
-1793 RRAAEQ
+1793 GRAAEQ

-1805 KQVAGGIFSRDSVIG
+1805 NQVAGGIFSRYSVIS
-1820 SRVDEVSTMDEAELA
+1820 SRVGEVARMDEAELA
-1835 KQLSRDDAV
+1835 KQLARDDAV

-1861 EKVWDSFGNQALQD
+1861 EKVWDSFGNLALQE

-1896 RLTEAELET
+1896 RLTAAELET
-1905 ARESIME
+1905 ARESIMD

-1917 HEYALSR
+1917 HEYALNR
-1924 KPELRETRIA
+1924 RPELRETRVA

-1985 AWVRGQLHGVLGE
+1985 AWVRGQLRGVLGE

-2006 RFTAS
+2006 RFTTS

-2025 VENIVK
+2025 AENIVK
-2031 AMNKANARGE
+2031 AMNQASARGE

-2062 DAIHADESRLQKM
+2062 DAIHADEGRLQNM
-2075 PEEEYNRLLQALDKR
+2075 PEEEYNRLLQELDKR

-2172 VCIAPDNCPPERL
+2172 VCIAPDDCPPERL

-2221 EPQAGTGG
+2221 EPQAETGG
-2229 EIGQAPESEPAKQEQ
+2229 EIEQAPESKPAEPEQ

-2308 DRDAFFD
+2308 DWDAFFD

-2392 GMFNADDL
+2392 GMFHADDL

-2533 PEELRETW
+2533 PEELQGTW

-2572 AEMYKAARKSDP
+2572 AEMYKDAQANDP
-2584 NFLPTKELEMIV
+2584 NFLPSKELEKIV
-2596 DRLDN
+2596 HRLDN
-2601 EKIADM
+2601 KKIADM

-2755 ELEVGKPPKFGDTI
+2755 ALEVGKPPKFGDTI
-2769 TVWMTPTQKVHLY
+2769 TVWMTPTQKVHMY
-2782 LESKSYENL
+2782 LESKSTENL
-2791 RHMEGGRIFP
+2791 RHMEGGRTFAD
-2801 VKELYSQGKR
+2801 KTLYSQGKR
-2811 EAAFAQGELVRLA
+2811 REAFAQGKTVRMA
-2824 PETVKALVKD
+2824 PETVKAIVGS

-2872 SKNYAPIYADTNY
+2872 SKNYTPIYTNSNY
-2885 TKNQLGVYDATAEGV
+2885 TKSELGVYDATAEGV
-2900 GNLKSRQYSK
+2900 GNLKSRQFSK

-2929 ARFVGMAIPARNWN
+2929 ARFVGMAIPARNWQ
-2943 TLLGWNEYVDDDRES
+2943 TLLNWRERENS
-2958 MRSEISHTWGDASL
+2958 MADIITHDWGDESL
-2972 KYIENLIETLQG
+2972 KYIQDLVQTLQG
-2984 GAASTRDSV
+2984 GTASTRDSV
-2993 SMGAEKIFSNY
+2993 SMGAEKVFSNY
-3004 IGAVFGANQSIVFKQ
+3004 IGAVFGANPSIVFKQ

-3024 LASVWLGP
+3024 LAGAWLAFK
-3032 ENAPSPG
+3032 NFPSPG

-3078 QTNKFTSF
+3078 QTNKFTNF
-3086 VFGGGAITAMD
+3086 IFGGGAITAMD

-3110 KVRSEFPELE
+3110 KVRAEFPELE

-3132 PFYQKVAEEFNEAVA
+3132 PFYQKVAEVFNEAVA

-3155 MHRGSLYKSKNSVTR
+3155 MHQGALRKSKNPVTR

-3177 DSSQAYN
+3177 DSSQTYN

-3197 RIGDTENYNKA
+3197 RIGDTGNYNKA

-3216 LSILGGTA
+3216 LAAVGGYIWA
-3224 FACGIDVLMN
+3224 QGIEFLMN
-3234 LWKHKGKA
+3234 LWKRKGKA

-3250 TAESVAKELATGMAE
+3250 TAGSVAKEMAL
-3265 SMFGLV
+3265 GLV
-3271 IGGEEIFNIFDAVGT
+3271 GDLASIVTYGEELADVVGNI
-3286 KLTGGTWYDSMNT
+3286 LTGDKWYGIDT
-3299 LNAPGLEQV
+3299 PGLEQLSDV
-3308 SEIIST
+3308 VETIVEQGQNG
-3314 LIDEGVSFIQ
+3314 LDV
-3324 LLADGADVVKNGG
+3324 LKDAADVVKNGG
-3337 DVWEFLHR
+3337 SLGEYLHR
-3345 RGADI
+3345 HS
-3350 IGDIKEMAAT
+3350 GDIVGGIKDLAAAA
-3360 VATYL
+3360 ATYL
-3365 PGIPVNNLEA
+3365 PGISVNNLEA

-3380 VRWVSPELAAAYDDA
+3380 VRWASPELAAAYDDA
-3395 LATANKNRMKGLRG
+3395 LATANKNQMKGLRG
-3409 AELERKIEDT
+3409 AELERKISDI
-3419 LHNRRVETDEATN
+3419 LHNRRVETDETTN

-3438 YEGGFTKAVPSDTPG
+3438 YESGFTKAVPSDTPG

-3473 KTWSGAVGNRLRE
+3473 KTWSGAVGSRLQE
-3486 LAASDVF
+3486 LIASDVF
-3493 QEADDETREKMLSGL
+3493 QAADDETQEKMLSGL

-3538 SGAEM
+3538 TGAEM

-3563 GGLDTQNAKDVALG
+3563 GGLDAQSAKDVALG
-3577 MAELAPEEGKKTV
+3577 MAELTPDEGKKTV

-3602 VDGAD
+3602 VDGTS
-3607 AQRNALLAVMKDST
+3607 AQRDALLAVMKDST

-3660 IENAIDALNGHGGIM
+3660 IENAIDALNGHSGIM

-3723 KQED
+3723 KRED

>member
-47 QRRQAQEQKTPQRER
+47 QRRQAQEQKAPQSER
-62 NGFDRTATPASIA
+62 SGFDRTATPASIA

-114 DGSVSTVDSTSF
+114 DGSISTVDSTSF

-196 LDETVA
+196 LDEAVA

-227 PGILSMLG
+227 PSILSMLG

-300 VPGVWTKRQKQEAEE
+300 VPGIWTKRQKQEAEE
-315 IIGTQSGFGG
+315 IIGTQNGFGG

-475 IGDMSTGD
+475 MGDMSTED
-483 YLKHIAISGA
+483 YLKRIAISGA

-565 FSVLNGA
+565 FSVLSSA
-572 INSYQTTQQQKAQM
+572 ISSYQTAQQQKAQM

-653 EAMRAYVNGYT
+653 EAMRAYVNGYA

-683 GQLPTAADLPTA
+683 GQLPTAADLPTT

-716 LQQAQAGTQNTPQPE
+716 LQQAQAGTQNTQPPE

-746 QIAGQAAEQN
+746 QIAVQAAEQN
-756 QQTQLPSLPATE
+756 QQAQQPSLPTAA
-768 QDAVV
+768 QAAAV
-773 QPQQPEQS
+773 QPQQLEQS
-781 TQQEAELPTQQMQTE
+781 TQQEAGLPTPQQVQTE
-796 QTTTPLQRLEAMGVS
+796 QTATPLERLETMGVS

-818 ARGIEAFYRGEIQD
+818 ARGIEAFYRGQITD
-832 GEVLSKLLSLPEVQ
+832 GEVLSKLLSFPEVQ

-859 VVSGNVQPQNQQPV
+859 VVSGNVQAQNQQPV
-873 NSAAQQTLNT
+873 NTAAQQV
-883 QPTVQQAL
+883 PG
-891 DSQAPGV
+891 SQKPGV
-898 QNGTTTSE
+898 QNEATTHE

-914 QLQVG
+914 QLPAG
-919 QRPGAEQP
+919 QQP
-927 GEQLPDG
+927 GTEQQSEQLPDG
-934 DGGRVLGES
+934 DGGRILGES

-960 NQVGAAAERKN
+960 NQGRTAVEREN

-1003 SWDAQMQQT
+1003 HWDAQMQRT

-1044 GVYTENGIIIQADH
+1044 GVYTENGIIVQADH
-1058 LRLNI
+1058 RYLNI

-1081 LVRQIEQAIV
+1081 LVRQIERAIV
-1091 ERYGREEFDAIMDK
+1091 EQYSREEFDAVVEK

-1144 NFFGAN
+1144 NFFGAH
-1150 ADKYRSEAQ
+1150 AEKYRSEAQ
-1159 AVLRERKI
+1159 AVLQERKV

-1173 TEEAVARRTGPPER
+1173 TAAATQRRTGPPER

-1238 DSNMKYHRGGDAAFS
+1238 DSKMKYHRGGDAAFS

-1324 QLRSVR
+1324 QLRNVR

-1358 SAPEV
+1358 SAPEE

-1438 IIDIQNGVGLDSYD
+1438 IIDIQNGVGMDSYD

-1467 SRRELTPEQRRATP
+1467 SRRELTPEQRRAAP

-1593 NAEHS
+1593 NAEHG

-1697 RFSMDEPVE
+1697 RFSLDEPVE

-1764 DQRNKVYGADAWTP
+1764 DRRNKVYGADAWTP
-1778 TAANAIVEREVNYDA
+1778 TAANAIVEREVNYEA

-1805 KQVAGGIFSRDSVIG
+1805 NQVAGGIFSRDSVIG
-1820 SRVDEVSTMDEAELA
+1820 SRVDEVATMDEAELA
-1835 KQLSRDDAV
+1835 KQLAKDDAV

-1884 LAQLYVKLETGE
+1884 LAQLYVKLETGD
-1896 RLTEAELET
+1896 RLTETELET
-1905 ARESIME
+1905 ARESIMD

-1917 HEYALSR
+1917 HEYALNR
-1924 KPELRETRIA
+1924 RPELRETRVA

-1985 AWVRGQLHGVLGE
+1985 AWVRGQLRGVLGE

-2011 GRRRSFRETHGAYT
+2011 GRRKSFRETHGAYT
-2025 VENIVK
+2025 AENIVK
-2031 AMNKANARGE
+2031 AMNQASARGE

-2062 DAIHADESRLQKM
+2062 DAIHADEGRLQNM
-2075 PEEEYNRLLQALDKR
+2075 PEEEYNQLLQELDKR
-2090 IEGIVADVQKTS
+2090 IGGIVADVQKTA

-2172 VCIAPDNCPPERL
+2172 VCIAPDDCPPERL

-2221 EPQAGTGG
+2221 EPQAETGG
-2229 EIGQAPESEPAKQEQ
+2229 EIEQAPESKPAEPEQ

-2392 GMFNADDL
+2392 GMFHADDL

-2475 QEREKSAAARQRE
+2475 QEREKSAAAWQRE

-2523 QWLAKNQYRA
+2523 QWLAKNQYQA
-2533 PEELRETW
+2533 PEELQGTW

-2572 AEMYKAARKSDP
+2572 AEMYKDAQANDP
-2584 NFLPTKELEMIV
+2584 NFLPSKELEKIV
-2596 DRLDN
+2596 HRLDN
-2601 EKIADM
+2601 KKIADM

-2755 ELEVGKPPKFGDTI
+2755 ALEVGKPPKFGDTI
-2769 TVWMTPTQKVHLY
+2769 TVWMTPTQKVHMY
-2782 LESKSYENL
+2782 LESKSTENL
-2791 RHMEGGRIFP
+2791 RHMEGGRTFAD
-2801 VKELYSQGKR
+2801 KTLYSQGKR
-2811 EAAFAQGELVRLA
+2811 REAFAQGKTVRMA
-2824 PETVKALVKD
+2824 PETVKAIVGS

-2872 SKNYAPIYADTNY
+2872 SKNYTPIYTNSNY
-2885 TKNQLGVYDATAEGV
+2885 TKSELGVYDATAEGV
-2900 GNLKSRQYSK
+2900 GNLKSRQFSK

-2929 ARFVGMAIPARNWN
+2929 ARFVGMAIPARNWQ
-2943 TLLGWNEYVDDDRES
+2943 TLLNWRERENS
-2958 MRSEISHTWGDASL
+2958 MADIITHDWGDESL
-2972 KYIENLIETLQG
+2972 KYIQDLVQTLQG

-2993 SMGAEKIFSNY
+2993 SMGAEKVFSNY
-3004 IGAVFGANQSIVFKQ
+3004 IGAVFGANPSIVFKQ

-3024 LASVWLGP
+3024 LAGAWLDFK
-3032 ENAPSPG
+3032 NFPSPG

-3078 QTNKFTSF
+3078 QTNKFTNF
-3086 VFGGGAITAMD
+3086 IFGGGAITAMD

-3110 KVRSEFPELE
+3110 KVRAEFPELE

-3132 PFYQKVAEEFNEAVA
+3132 PFYQKVAEVFNEAVA

-3155 MHRGSLYKSKNSVTR
+3155 MHQGTLRKSKNPVTR

-3177 DSSQAYN
+3177 DSSQTYN

-3216 LSILGGTA
+3216 LAAVGGYIWA
-3224 FACGIDVLMN
+3224 QGIEFLMN
-3234 LWKHKGKA
+3234 LWKRKGKA

-3250 TAESVAKELATGMAE
+3250 TAGSVAKEMAL
-3265 SMFGLV
+3265 GLV
-3271 IGGEEIFNIFDAVGT
+3271 GDLAGIVTYGEELADVIGNII
-3286 KLTGGTWYDSMNT
+3286 TGDKWYGIDT
-3299 LNAPGLEQV
+3299 PGLEQLSDV
-3308 SEIIST
+3308 VETIVEQGQNG
-3314 LIDEGVSFIQ
+3314 LDV
-3324 LLADGADVVKNGG
+3324 LKDAADVVKNGG
-3337 DVWEFLHR
+3337 SLGEYLHR
-3345 RGADI
+3345 HS
-3350 IGDIKEMAAT
+3350 GDIVGGIKDLAAAA
-3360 VATYL
+3360 ATYL
-3365 PGIPVNNLEA
+3365 PGISVNNLEA

-3380 VRWVSPELAAAYDDA
+3380 VRWASPELAAAYDDA
-3395 LATANKNRMKGLRG
+3395 LATANKNQMKGLRG
-3409 AELERKIEDT
+3409 AELERKISDT
-3419 LHNRRVETDEATN
+3419 LHNRRVETDETTN

-3438 YEGGFTKAVPSDTPG
+3438 YENGFTKAVPSDTPG

-3473 KTWSGAVGNRLRE
+3473 KTWSGAVGSRLQE
-3486 LAASDVF
+3486 LIASDVF
-3493 QEADDETREKMLSGL
+3493 QATDDETQEKMLSGL

-3538 SGAEM
+3538 TGAEM

-3563 GGLDTQNAKDVALG
+3563 GGLDAQSAKDVALG
-3577 MAELAPEEGKKTV
+3577 MAELTPDEGKKTV

-3602 VDGAD
+3602 VDGTS
-3607 AQRNALLAVMKDST
+3607 AQRDALLAVMKDST

-3660 IENAIDALNGHGGIM
+3660 IENAIDALNGHSGIM

>member
-47 QRRQAQEQKTPQRER
+47 QRRQAQEQKAHQSER
-62 NGFDRTATPASIA
+62 SGFDRTATPASIA

-114 DGSVSTVDSTSF
+114 DGSISTVDSTSF

-185 DYYYTTQREKA
+185 DYYYTTQREQA
-196 LDETVA
+196 LDEAVA

-227 PGILSMLG
+227 PSILSMLG

-253 TDRRIQELQDEIDRQ
+253 TGRRIQELQDEIDRQ

-300 VPGVWTKRQKQEAEE
+300 VPGTWTKRQKQEAEE

-325 LLGYEQNVTAFAPYQ
+325 LLGYEQNVTAFMPYQ

-384 AAAAVGKLLG
+384 AAAAVGKALG

-475 IGDMSTGD
+475 MGDMSTDD
-483 YLKHIAISGA
+483 YLKRIAISGA

-507 GLANVLRDTHKM
+507 GLANVLRDTHMM

-565 FSVLNGA
+565 FSVLSSA
-572 INSYQTTQQQKAQM
+572 ISSYQTTQQQKAQM

-653 EAMRAYVNGYT
+653 EAMRAYVNGYA

-683 GQLPTAADLPTA
+683 GQLPTAADLPTT

-716 LQQAQAGTQNTPQPE
+716 LQQAQAGTQSAQQPE
-731 SGQALQNGNAAAAAA
+731 SGQALQSGNAAAAAA
-746 QIAGQAAEQN
+746 QIAVQAAEQN
-756 QQTQLPSLPATE
+756 QQAQQPNLPTAA
-768 QDAVV
+768 QAAAV
-773 QPQQPEQS
+773 QPQQLEQS
-781 TQQEAELPTQQMQTE
+781 TQQEAGLPTPQQAQTE
-796 QTTTPLQRLEAMGVS
+796 QTATPLERLETMGVS

-818 ARGIEAFYRGEIQD
+818 ARGIEAFYRGQITD
-832 GEVLSKLLSLPEVQ
+832 GEVLSKLLSFPEVQ

-859 VVSGNVQPQNQQPV
+859 VVSGNVQPQNQRPG
-873 NSAAQQTLNT
+873 NAA
-883 QPTVQQAL
+883 VQQVPG
-891 DSQAPGV
+891 SQQPGV
-898 QNGTTTSE
+898 QNEATTHE

-914 QLQVG
+914 QLPVRQ
-919 QRPGAEQP
+919 QPSTEQQS
-927 GEQLPDG
+927 EQLPDG
-934 DGGRVLGES
+934 DGGRILSES

-960 NQVGAAAERKN
+960 NQGRTAVEREN

-1003 SWDAQMQQT
+1003 HWDAQMQQT

-1044 GVYTENGIIIQADH
+1044 GVYTENGIIVQADH
-1058 LRLNI
+1058 RYLNI
-1063 DQIADHEAFHDYA
+1063 DQIADHEAFHDIA

-1091 ERYGREEFDAIMDK
+1091 EQYSREEFDAVVEK

-1118 HASGQEVAEA
+1118 YASGQEVDEV

-1144 NFFGAN
+1144 NFFGAH
-1150 ADKYRSEAQ
+1150 AEKYRSEAQ
-1159 AVLRERKI
+1159 AVLQARKI

-1173 TEEAVARRTGPPER
+1173 TAAATQRRTGPPER

-1238 DSNMKYHRGGDAAFS
+1238 DSKMKYHRGGDAAFS
-1253 RNHPD
+1253 RSHPD

-1324 QLRSVR
+1324 QLRNVR

-1344 SPSENKIALDSKLR
+1344 STSENKIALDSKLR
-1358 SAPEV
+1358 SAPEA

-1412 QLPWDLNRWTAE
+1412 QLPWDLNKWTAE
-1424 DDAIEAKIGELEDS
+1424 DDAIETKIGELEDS

-1467 SRRELTPEQRRATP
+1467 SRRGLTPEQRRATP

-1515 AVRKLPYKKRMEAF
+1515 TIRKLPYKKRMEAF

-1560 LRKNVYGDKKS
+1560 LRKNIYGDKKS

-1634 ANVRKKPDG
+1634 ANVRKKLDG

-1764 DQRNKVYGADAWTP
+1764 DRRNKVYGADAWTP
-1778 TAANAIVEREVNYDA
+1778 TAANAIVEREVNYEA

-1799 KIAQLA
+1799 KIAQMA
-1805 KQVAGGIFSRDSVIG
+1805 NQVAGGIFSRDSVIG
-1820 SRVDEVSTMDEAELA
+1820 SRVDEVATMDEAELA

-1905 ARESIME
+1905 ARESIMDS
-1912 AWIAD
+1912 WIAD

-1924 KPELRETRIA
+1924 RPELRETRIA

-1941 DARVEDFI
+1941 DVRVEDFI

-1962 RDGVDRYATQDKLRE
+1962 RDGVDRYATQDRLRE

-2011 GRRRSFRETHGAYT
+2011 GRRRSFQETHGAYT
-2025 VENIVK
+2025 AENIVK
-2031 AMNKANARGE
+2031 AMNQASARGE

-2062 DAIHADESRLQKM
+2062 DAIHADEGRLQNM
-2075 PEEEYNRLLQALDKR
+2075 PEEEYNRLLQELDKR

-2172 VCIAPDNCPPERL
+2172 VCIAPDDCPPERL

-2221 EPQAGTGG
+2221 EPQAETGG
-2229 EIGQAPESEPAKQEQ
+2229 EIEQAPESKPAEPEQ

-2392 GMFNADDL
+2392 GMFHADDL

-2533 PEELRETW
+2533 PEELQGTW

-2572 AEMYKAARKSDP
+2572 AEMYKDAQANDP
-2584 NFLPTKELEMIV
+2584 NFLPSKELEKIV
-2596 DRLDN
+2596 HRLDN
-2601 EKIADM
+2601 KKIADM

-2755 ELEVGKPPKFGDTI
+2755 ALEVGKPPKFGDTI
-2769 TVWMTPTQKVHLY
+2769 TVWMTPTQKVHMY
-2782 LESKSYENL
+2782 LESKSTENL
-2791 RHMEGGRIFP
+2791 RHMEGGRTFAD
-2801 VKELYSQGKR
+2801 KTLYSQGKR
-2811 EAAFAQGELVRLA
+2811 REAFAQGKTVRMA
-2824 PETVKALVKD
+2824 PETVKAIVGS

-2872 SKNYAPIYADTNY
+2872 SKNYTPIYTNSNY
-2885 TKNQLGVYDATAEGV
+2885 TKSELGVYDATAEGV
-2900 GNLKSRQYSK
+2900 GNLKSRQFSK

-2929 ARFVGMAIPARNWN
+2929 ARFVGMAIPARNWQ
-2943 TLLGWNEYVDDDRES
+2943 TLLNWRERENS
-2958 MRSEISHTWGDASL
+2958 MSDIITHDWGDESL
-2972 KYIENLIETLQG
+2972 KYIQDLVQTLQG
-2984 GAASTRDSV
+2984 GTASTRDSV
-2993 SMGAEKIFSNY
+2993 SMGAEKVFSNY
-3004 IGAVFGANQSIVFKQ
+3004 IGAVFGANPSIVFKQ

-3024 LASVWLGP
+3024 LAGAWLDFK
-3032 ENAPSPG
+3032 NFPSPG

-3078 QTNKFTSF
+3078 QTNKFTNF

-3110 KVRSEFPELE
+3110 KVRAEFPELE

-3132 PFYQKVAEEFNEAVA
+3132 PFYQKVAEVFNEAVA

-3155 MHRGSLYKSKNSVTR
+3155 MHQGALRKSKNPVTR

-3177 DSSQAYN
+3177 DSSQTYN

-3216 LSILGGTA
+3216 LAAVGGYIWA
-3224 FACGIDVLMN
+3224 QGIEFLMN
-3234 LWKHKGKA
+3234 LWKRKGKA

-3250 TAESVAKELATGMAE
+3250 TAGSVAKEMAL
-3265 SMFGLV
+3265 GLV
-3271 IGGEEIFNIFDAVGT
+3271 GDLAGIVTYGEELADVIGNII
-3286 KLTGGTWYDSMNT
+3286 TGDKWYGIDT
-3299 LNAPGLEQV
+3299 PGLEQLSDV
-3308 SEIIST
+3308 VETIVEQGQNG
-3314 LIDEGVSFIQ
+3314 LDV
-3324 LLADGADVVKNGG
+3324 LKDAADVVKNGG
-3337 DVWEFLHR
+3337 SLGEYLHR
-3345 RGADI
+3345 HS
-3350 IGDIKEMAAT
+3350 GDIVGGIKDLAAAA
-3360 VATYL
+3360 ATYL
-3365 PGIPVNNLEA
+3365 PGISVNNLEA

-3380 VRWVSPELAAAYDDA
+3380 VRWASPELAAAYDDA
-3395 LATANKNRMKGLRG
+3395 LATANKNQMKGLRG
-3409 AELERKIEDT
+3409 AELERKISDT
-3419 LHNRRVETDEATN
+3419 MHNRRVETDETTN
-3432 ETLASL
+3432 ETLTSL
-3438 YEGGFTKAVPSDTPG
+3438 YESGFTKAVPSDTPG

-3473 KTWSGAVGNRLRE
+3473 KTWSGAVGSRLQE
-3486 LAASDVF
+3486 LIASDVF
-3493 QEADDETREKMLSGL
+3493 QAADDETQEKMLSGL

-3538 SGAEM
+3538 TGAEM

-3551 AGAVDKYLDAID
+3551 AGAVDKYLDAHD
-3563 GGLDTQNAKDVALG
+3563 GGLNAQSAKDVALG

-3602 VDGAD
+3602 VDGIS
-3607 AQRNALLAVMKDST
+3607 AQRDALLAVMKDST

-3660 IENAIDALNGHGGIM
+3660 IENAIDALNGHSGIM
-3675 LPGGDGPQQLT
+3675 LPGGDGPQHLT

>member
-268 ESESQMQGTK
+268 ESENQMQGTK

-475 IGDMSTGD
+475 MGDMSTGD
-483 YLKHIAISGA
+483 YLKHITISGA

-507 GLANVLRDTHKM
+507 GLANVLRDTHMM

-565 FSVLNGA
+565 FSVLSSA
-572 INSYQTTQQQKAQM
+572 ISGYQTTQQQKAQM

-768 QDAVV
+768 QDAAV
-773 QPQQPEQS
+773 QPQQLEQS
-781 TQQEAELPTQQMQTE
+781 TQQEAGLPTPQQVQTE
-796 QTTTPLQRLEAMGVS
+796 QTATPLERLEAMGVS

-818 ARGIEAFYRGEIQD
+818 ARGIEAFYRGQITD
-832 GEVLSKLLSLPEVQ
+832 GEVLSKLLSFPEVQ

-859 VVSGNVQPQNQQPV
+859 VVSGNAQPQNQQPV
-873 NSAAQQTLNT
+873 NVAAQQV
-883 QPTVQQAL
+883 PGSQQ
-891 DSQAPGV
+891 PGV
-898 QNGTTTSE
+898 QNEATTHE

-914 QLQVG
+914 QLPAG
-919 QRPGAEQP
+919 QQPGAEQQS
-927 GEQLPDG
+927 EQLPDG
-934 DGGRVLGES
+934 DGGRILGES

-949 ILAEGRPQRAF
+949 ILAEGRPQRTF
-960 NQVGAAAERKN
+960 NQGRTAVEREN

-1044 GVYTENGIIIQADH
+1044 GVYTENGIIVQADH
-1058 LRLNI
+1058 RYLNI
-1063 DQIADHEAFHDYA
+1063 DQIADHEAFHDIA

-1081 LVRQIEQAIV
+1081 LVRQIERAIV
-1091 ERYGREEFDAIMDK
+1091 EQYSREEFDAVVEK
-1105 YLKNLRGVYDLPE
+1105 YLQNLRGVYDLPE

-1128 YGIVKEE
+1128 YSIVKEE

-1144 NFFGAN
+1144 NFFGAH
-1150 ADKYRSEAQ
+1150 AEKYRSEAQ
-1159 AVLRERKI
+1159 AVLQERKV

-1173 TEEAVARRTGPPER
+1173 TAAATQRRTGPPER

-1238 DSNMKYHRGGDAAFS
+1238 DSKMKYHRGGDAAFG

-1304 SGNATLEDVID
+1304 GGNATLEDVID

-1358 SAPEV
+1358 SAPEA

-1438 IIDIQNGVGLDSYD
+1438 IIDIQNGVGMDSYD

-1467 SRRELTPEQRRATP
+1467 SRRGLTPEQRRATP

-1495 DSLDYVGKTDDGTEV
+1495 DSLDYVGKTDAGIEV

-1515 AVRKLPYKKRMEAF
+1515 AIRKLPYKKRMEVF

-1538 GRTAKFTARD
+1538 GRTAKFTAQD
-1548 GEVYYATFDEND
+1548 GDVYYATFDEND

-1608 EAHQGLTGWEYFVKT
+1608 EAHKGLTGWEYFVKT

-1634 ANVRKKPDG
+1634 ANVRKKLDG

-1752 LVFPRQSIDPQA
+1752 LVFPRQSIDPKA
-1764 DQRNKVYGADAWTP
+1764 DRRNKVYGADAWTP
-1778 TAANAIVEREVNYDA
+1778 TAANAIVEREVNYEA
-1793 RRAAEQ
+1793 SSAAEQ

-1805 KQVAGGIFSRDSVIG
+1805 NQVAGGIFSRGSVISG
-1820 SRVDEVSTMDEAELA
+1820 HVGEVSTMDEAELA
-1835 KQLSRDDAV
+1835 KRISRDDTV

-1861 EKVWDSFGNQALQD
+1861 EKVWDSFGNLALQE

-1884 LAQLYVKLETGE
+1884 LAKLYVKLETGE
-1896 RLTEAELET
+1896 RLTAAELET
-1905 ARESIME
+1905 ARESIMD

-1924 KPELRETRIA
+1924 RPELRETRVA

-1985 AWVRGQLHGVLGE
+1985 AWVRGQLRGVLGE

-2006 RFTAS
+2006 RFTTS

-2025 VENIVK
+2025 AENIVK
-2031 AMNKANARGE
+2031 AMNQASARGE

-2062 DAIHADESRLQKM
+2062 DAIHADEGRLQNM
-2075 PEEEYNRLLQALDKR
+2075 PEEEYNRLLQELDKR

-2172 VCIAPDNCPPERL
+2172 VCIAPDDCPPERL

-2221 EPQAGTGG
+2221 EPQAETGG
-2229 EIGQAPESEPAKQEQ
+2229 EIEQAPESKPAEPEQ

-2392 GMFNADDL
+2392 GMFHADDL

-2533 PEELRETW
+2533 PEELQGTW

-2572 AEMYKAARKSDP
+2572 AEMYKDAQANDP
-2584 NFLPTKELEMIV
+2584 NFLPSKELEKIV
-2596 DRLDN
+2596 HRLDN
-2601 EKIADM
+2601 KKIADM

-2755 ELEVGKPPKFGDTI
+2755 ALEVGKPPKFGDTI
-2769 TVWMTPTQKVHLY
+2769 TVWMTPTQKVHMY
-2782 LESKSYENL
+2782 LESKSTENL
-2791 RHMEGGRIFP
+2791 RHMEGGRTFAD
-2801 VKELYSQGKR
+2801 KTLYSQGKR
-2811 EAAFAQGELVRLA
+2811 REAFAQGKTVRMA
-2824 PETVKALVKD
+2824 PETVKAIVGS

-2872 SKNYAPIYADTNY
+2872 SKNYTPIYTNSNY
-2885 TKNQLGVYDATAEGV
+2885 TKSELGVYDATAEGV
-2900 GNLKSRQYSK
+2900 GNLKSRQFSK

-2929 ARFVGMAIPARNWN
+2929 ARFVGMAIPARNWQ
-2943 TLLGWNEYVDDDRES
+2943 TLLNWRERENS
-2958 MRSEISHTWGDASL
+2958 MSDIITHDWGDESL
-2972 KYIENLIETLQG
+2972 KYIQDLVQTLQG
-2984 GAASTRDSV
+2984 GTASTRDSV
-2993 SMGAEKIFSNY
+2993 SMGAEKVFSNY
-3004 IGAVFGANQSIVFKQ
+3004 IGAVFGANPSIVFKQ

-3024 LASVWLGP
+3024 LAGAWLDFK
-3032 ENAPSPG
+3032 NFPSPG

-3078 QTNKFTSF
+3078 QTNKFTNF
-3086 VFGGGAITAMD
+3086 IFGGGAITAMD

-3110 KVRSEFPELE
+3110 KVRAEFPELE

-3132 PFYQKVAEEFNEAVA
+3132 PFYQKVAEVFNEAVA

-3155 MHRGSLYKSKNSVTR
+3155 MHQGALRKSKNPVTR

-3177 DSSQAYN
+3177 DSSQTYN

-3216 LSILGGTA
+3216 LAAVGGYIWA
-3224 FACGIDVLMN
+3224 QGIEFLMN
-3234 LWKHKGKA
+3234 LWKRKGNA

-3250 TAESVAKELATGMAE
+3250 TAGSVAKEMAL
-3265 SMFGLV
+3265 GLV
-3271 IGGEEIFNIFDAVGT
+3271 GDLAGIVTYGEELADVIGNII
-3286 KLTGGTWYDSMNT
+3286 TGDKWYGIDT
-3299 LNAPGLEQV
+3299 PGLEQLSDV
-3308 SEIIST
+3308 VETIVEQGQNG
-3314 LIDEGVSFIQ
+3314 LDV
-3324 LLADGADVVKNGG
+3324 LKDAADVVKNGG
-3337 DVWEFLHR
+3337 SLGEYLHR
-3345 RGADI
+3345 HS
-3350 IGDIKEMAAT
+3350 GDIVGGIKDLAAAA
-3360 VATYL
+3360 ATYL
-3365 PGIPVNNLEA
+3365 PGISVNNLEA

-3380 VRWVSPELAAAYDDA
+3380 VRWASPELAAAYDDA
-3395 LATANKNRMKGLRG
+3395 LATANKNQMKGLRG
-3409 AELERKIEDT
+3409 AELERKISDT
-3419 LHNRRVETDEATN
+3419 MHNRRVETDETTN

-3438 YEGGFTKAVPSDTPG
+3438 YESGFTKAVPSDTPG

-3473 KTWSGAVGNRLRE
+3473 KTWSGAVGSRLQE
-3486 LAASDVF
+3486 LIASDVF
-3493 QEADDETREKMLSGL
+3493 QAADDETQEKMLSGL

-3538 SGAEM
+3538 TGAEM

-3563 GGLDTQNAKDVALG
+3563 GGLDAQSAKDVALG
-3577 MAELAPEEGKKTV
+3577 MAELTPDEGKKTV

-3602 VDGAD
+3602 VDGTS
-3607 AQRNALLAVMKDST
+3607 AQRDALLAVMKDST

-3660 IENAIDALNGHGGIM
+3660 IENAIDALNGHSSIM

-3710 RVGSQVIAEREKA
+3710 RVGSQVIAEREKT

>member
-32 LNKQDFIRQAQSAAQ
+32 LNKQDFIRQAQSTAQ
-47 QRRQAQEQKTPQRER
+47 QRRQAQEQKAPQSER
-62 NGFDRTATPASIA
+62 SGFDRTATPASIA

-114 DGSVSTVDSTSF
+114 DGSISTVDSTSF

-196 LDETVA
+196 LDEAVA

-227 PGILSMLG
+227 PSILSMLG

-300 VPGVWTKRQKQEAEE
+300 VPGTWTKRQKQEAEE

-384 AAAAVGKLLG
+384 AAAAVGKALG

-475 IGDMSTGD
+475 MGDMSTED
-483 YLKHIAISGA
+483 YLKRIAISGA

-565 FSVLNGA
+565 FSVLSSA
-572 INSYQTTQQQKAQM
+572 ISSYQTTQQQKAQM

-653 EAMRAYVNGYT
+653 EAMRAYVNGYA

-683 GQLPTAADLPTA
+683 GQLPTAADLPTT

-716 LQQAQAGTQNTPQPE
+716 LQQAQAGTQNTQPPE

-746 QIAGQAAEQN
+746 QIAVQAAEQN
-756 QQTQLPSLPATE
+756 QQAQQPSLPTAA
-768 QDAVV
+768 QAAAV
-773 QPQQPEQS
+773 QPQQLEQS
-781 TQQEAELPTQQMQTE
+781 TQQEAGLLTPQQVQTE
-796 QTTTPLQRLEAMGVS
+796 QTATPLERLETMGVS

-818 ARGIEAFYRGEIQD
+818 ARGIEAFYRGQITD
-832 GEVLSKLLSLPEVQ
+832 GEVLSKLLSFPEVQ

-859 VVSGNVQPQNQQPV
+859 VVSGNVQAQNQQPV
-873 NSAAQQTLNT
+873 NTAAQQV
-883 QPTVQQAL
+883 PGSQQ
-891 DSQAPGV
+891 PGV
-898 QNGTTTSE
+898 QNEATTHE

-914 QLQVG
+914 QLPAG
-919 QRPGAEQP
+919 QQP
-927 GEQLPDG
+927 GTEQQSEQLPDG
-934 DGGRVLGES
+934 DGGRILGES

-949 ILAEGRPQRAF
+949 ILAEGRPQRTF
-960 NQVGAAAERKN
+960 NQGRTAVEREN

-1003 SWDAQMQQT
+1003 HWDAQMQQT

-1058 LRLNI
+1058 RYLNI

-1081 LVRQIEQAIV
+1081 LVRQIERAIV
-1091 ERYGREEFDAIMDK
+1091 EQYSREEFDAIMDK

-1144 NFFGAN
+1144 NFFGAH
-1150 ADKYRSEAQ
+1150 AEKYRSEAQ
-1159 AVLRERKI
+1159 AVLQERKI

-1173 TEEAVARRTGPPER
+1173 TAAATQRRTGPPER

-1238 DSNMKYHRGGDAAFS
+1238 DSKMKYHRGGDAAFS

-1268 MLTGSAEAWKPEDQE
+1268 MLTGSAEAWKPEDQG

-1292 GREYGRLSERVE
+1292 GREYGRLSERVDRG
-1304 SGNATLEDVID
+1304 SATLEDVID

-1324 QLRSVR
+1324 QLRNVR

-1358 SAPEV
+1358 SAPEA

-1438 IIDIQNGVGLDSYD
+1438 IIDIQNGVGMDSYD

-1467 SRRELTPEQRRATP
+1467 SRRKLTPEQRRAAP

-1593 NAEHS
+1593 NAEHG

-1697 RFSMDEPVE
+1697 WFSLDEPVE

-1764 DQRNKVYGADAWTP
+1764 DRRNKVYGADAWTP
-1778 TAANAIVEREVNYDA
+1778 TAANAIVEREVNYEA
-1793 RRAAEQ
+1793 GRAAEQ

-1805 KQVAGGIFSRDSVIG
+1805 NQVAGGIFSRYSVISG
-1820 SRVDEVSTMDEAELA
+1820 RVGEVARMDEAELA
-1835 KQLSRDDAV
+1835 KQLARDDAV

-1861 EKVWDSFGNQALQD
+1861 EKVWDSFGNLALQE

-1896 RLTEAELET
+1896 RLTAAELET
-1905 ARESIME
+1905 ARESIM
-1912 AWIAD
+1912 ASWIAD

-1924 KPELRETRIA
+1924 RPELRETRTA

-1985 AWVRGQLHGVLGE
+1985 AWVRGQIRGVLGE

-2006 RFTAS
+2006 RFTTS
-2011 GRRRSFRETHGAYT
+2011 GKRRSFRETHGAYT
-2025 VENIVK
+2025 AENIVK
-2031 AMNKANARGE
+2031 AMNRASARGE

-2062 DAIHADESRLQKM
+2062 DAIHADEGRLQNM
-2075 PEEEYNRLLQALDKR
+2075 PEEEYNRLLQELDKR
-2090 IEGIVADVQKTS
+2090 IGGIVADVQKTA

-2172 VCIAPDNCPPERL
+2172 VCIAPDDCPPERL

-2221 EPQAGTGG
+2221 EPQAETGG
-2229 EIGQAPESEPAKQEQ
+2229 EIEQASESKPAEPEQ

-2392 GMFNADDL
+2392 GMFHADDL

-2533 PEELRETW
+2533 PEELQGTW

-2572 AEMYKAARKSDP
+2572 AEMYKDAQANDP
-2584 NFLPTKELEMIV
+2584 NFLPSKELEKIV
-2596 DRLDN
+2596 NRLDN
-2601 EKIADM
+2601 RKIADM

-2755 ELEVGKPPKFGDTI
+2755 ALEVGKPPKFGDTI
-2769 TVWMTPTQKVHLY
+2769 TVWMTPTQKVHMY
-2782 LESKSYENL
+2782 LESKSTENL
-2791 RHMEGGRIFP
+2791 RHMEGGRTFAD
-2801 VKELYSQGKR
+2801 KTLYSQGKR
-2811 EAAFAQGELVRLA
+2811 REAFAQGKTVRMA
-2824 PETVKALVKD
+2824 PETVKAIVGS

-2872 SKNYAPIYADTNY
+2872 SKNYTPIYTNSNY
-2885 TKNQLGVYDATAEGV
+2885 TKSELGVYDATAEGV
-2900 GNLKSRQYSK
+2900 GNLKSRQFSE

-2929 ARFVGMAIPARNWN
+2929 ARFVGMAIPARNWQ
-2943 TLLGWNEYVDDDRES
+2943 TLLNWRERENS
-2958 MRSEISHTWGDASL
+2958 MADIITHDWGDESL
-2972 KYIENLIETLQG
+2972 KYIQDLVQTLQG

-2993 SMGAEKIFSNY
+2993 SMGAEKVFSNY
-3004 IGAVFGANQSIVFKQ
+3004 IGAVFGANPSIVFKQ

-3024 LASVWLGP
+3024 LAGAWLDFK
-3032 ENAPSPG
+3032 NFPSPG

-3078 QTNKFTSF
+3078 QTNKFTNF
-3086 VFGGGAITAMD
+3086 IFGGGAITAMD

-3110 KVRSEFPELE
+3110 KVRAEFPELE

-3132 PFYQKVAEEFNEAVA
+3132 PFYQKVAEVFNEAVA

-3155 MHRGSLYKSKNSVTR
+3155 MHQGTLRKSKNPVTR

-3177 DSSQAYN
+3177 DSSQTYN

-3208 KRGLGVAF
+3208 KHGLGVAF
-3216 LSILGGTA
+3216 LAAVGGYIWA
-3224 FACGIDVLMN
+3224 QGIEFLMN
-3234 LWKHKGKA
+3234 LWKRKGKA

-3250 TAESVAKELATGMAE
+3250 TAGSVAKEMAL
-3265 SMFGLV
+3265 GLV
-3271 IGGEEIFNIFDAVGT
+3271 GDLAGIVTYGEELADVIGNII
-3286 KLTGGTWYDSMNT
+3286 TGDKWYGIDT
-3299 LNAPGLEQV
+3299 PGLEQV
-3308 SEIIST
+3308 SDVVETIVEQGQNG
-3314 LIDEGVSFIQ
+3314 LDV
-3324 LLADGADVVKNGG
+3324 LKDAADVVKNGG
-3337 DVWEFLHR
+3337 SLGEYLHR
-3345 RGADI
+3345 HS
-3350 IGDIKEMAAT
+3350 GDIVGGIKDLAAAA
-3360 VATYL
+3360 ATYL
-3365 PGIPVNNLEA
+3365 PGISVNNLEA

-3380 VRWVSPELAAAYDDA
+3380 VRWASPELAAAYDDA
-3395 LATANKNRMKGLRG
+3395 LATANKNQMKGLRG
-3409 AELERKIEDT
+3409 AELERKISDT
-3419 LHNRRVETDEATN
+3419 LHNRRVETDETTN

-3438 YEGGFTKAVPSDTPG
+3438 YESGFTKAVPSDTPG

-3473 KTWSGAVGNRLRE
+3473 KTWSSAVGSRLVA

-3493 QEADDETREKMLSGL
+3493 QTADDETREKMLSGL
-3508 YEYAGEKAKAAV
+3508 YEYAGEKAKTAV

-3538 SGAEM
+3538 TGAEM

-3563 GGLDTQNAKDVALG
+3563 GGLDAQSAKDVALG

-3602 VDGAD
+3602 VDGTS
-3607 AQRNALLAVMKDST
+3607 AQRDALLAVMKDST

-3660 IENAIDALNGHGGIM
+3660 IENAIDALNGHSGIM

>member
-47 QRRQAQEQKTPQRER
+47 QRRQAQEQKASQSER
-62 NGFDRTATPASIA
+62 SGFDRTATPASIA

-114 DGSVSTVDSTSF
+114 DGSISTVDSTSF

-196 LDETVA
+196 LDEAVA

-227 PGILSMLG
+227 PSILSMLG

-294 LIALAS
+294 LIALAG
-300 VPGVWTKRQKQEAEE
+300 VPGTWTKRQKQEAEE

-340 EAMRKGDTEAAKQWQ
+340 EAMRKGDTEAAAQWQ

-384 AAAAVGKLLG
+384 AAAAVGKALG

-461 FAGADAVHNAGAAA
+461 FAGADAAHNAGAAA
-475 IGDMSTGD
+475 MGDMSTED
-483 YLKHIAISGA
+483 YLKRIAISGA

-565 FSVLNGA
+565 FSVLSSA
-572 INSYQTTQQQKAQM
+572 ISSYQTTQQQKAQM

-683 GQLPTAADLPTA
+683 GQLPTAADLPTT

-703 QVEQELQTAIQQG
+703 QVEQELQAAIQQG
-716 LQQAQAGTQNTPQPE
+716 LRQAQAGTQNTQPPE
-731 SGQALQNGNAAAAAA
+731 SGQALQSGNAAAAAA
-746 QIAGQAAEQN
+746 QIAGQSQQVQQPNLPTVAQAA
-756 QQTQLPSLPATE
+756 A
-768 QDAVV
+768 V
-773 QPQQPEQS
+773 QPQQLEQG
-781 TQQEAELPTQQMQTE
+781 TQQEAGLPTPQQVQTE
-796 QTTTPLQRLEAMGVS
+796 QTATPLERLEAMGVS

-818 ARGIEAFYRGEIQD
+818 ARGIEAFYRGQITD
-832 GEVLSKLLSLPEVQ
+832 GEVLSKLLSFPEVQ

-859 VVSGNVQPQNQQPV
+859 VVSGNAQPQNQQPV
-873 NSAAQQTLNT
+873 NAA
-883 QPTVQQAL
+883 VQQVPG
-891 DSQAPGV
+891 SQQPGV
-898 QNGTTTSE
+898 QNEATTPE

-914 QLQVG
+914 QLPAG
-919 QRPGAEQP
+919 QQPGTEQQ

-934 DGGRVLGES
+934 DGGRILGES

-960 NQVGAAAERKN
+960 NQGRTAVEREN

-1003 SWDAQMQQT
+1003 HWDSQMQQT

-1044 GVYTENGIIIQADH
+1044 GVYTENGIIVQADH
-1058 LRLNI
+1058 RYLNI

-1091 ERYGREEFDAIMDK
+1091 EQYSREEFDAVVEK

-1118 HASGQEVAEA
+1118 YASGQEVDEV

-1144 NFFGAN
+1144 NFFGAH
-1150 ADKYRSEAQ
+1150 AEKYRSEAQ
-1159 AVLRERKI
+1159 AVLQARKI

-1173 TEEAVARRTGPPER
+1173 TAAATQRRTGPPER
-1187 YSYGGVNA
+1187 YSI
-1195 NTADQKTLAR
+1195 
-1205 AQELQMQGED
+1205 GEI
-1215 DERVRKETGWHTG
+1215 T
-1228 MEGKLRFEID
+1228 
-1238 DSNMKYHRGGDAAFS
+1238 
-1253 RNHPD
+1253 
-1258 YAEYQKLVDK
+1258 DK
-1268 MLTGSAEAWKPEDQE
+1268 AGNN
-1283 RLQELDKTW
+1283 
-1292 GREYGRLSERVE
+1292 YGRGVHLDSTLLENLSDSERVQMVKE
-1304 SGNATLEDVID
+1304 
-1315 HEELFQAYP
+1315 
-1324 QLRSVR
+1324 R
-1330 VEFKELPGNTQGYF
+1330 VKELGGQHFTAYDGDGN
-1344 SPSENKIALDSKLR
+1344 
-1358 SAPEV
+1358 EV
-1363 TIIHEIQHA
+1363 
-1372 IQKAEGFASGAS
+1372 
-1384 PEYWQQHRDEAKE
+1384 
-1397 ARIADIREEIARLEE
+1397 
-1412 QLPWDLNRWTAE
+1412 
-1424 DDAIEAKIGELEDS
+1424 
-1438 IIDIQNGVGLDSYD
+1438 DIQIAKPGARFVNKSGKSVPVNKD
-1452 LYRNTAGE
+1452 LTTKNRKSKVKQEAVVLADELINTAKHKK
-1460 IEARDAA
+1460 D
-1467 SRRELTPEQRRATP
+1467 T
-1481 PARADEN
+1481 PARYPHGWLDDNGRNDWAEWKTYIQDKEN
-1488 TVYADLS
+1488 TVWEATLHIATSADGEKILYDIDPIKKTGQSGNS
-1495 DSLDYVGKTDDGTEV
+1495 DTSTVEPIVADEAEPVKREDEEEMPKLMNLQRYSDIAGQQEQTAEMTNAEPTTVGAITSGSQSLGGSAPAISSA
-1510 YETSE
+1510 SE
-1515 AVRKLPYKKRMEAF
+1515 ASVAEKRQSVKIPSAS
-1529 MDIMRNEYA
+1529 
-1538 GRTAKFTARD
+1538 
-1548 GEVYYATFDEND
+1548 DE
-1560 LRKNVYGDKKS
+1560 S
-1571 SPRGWKA
+1571 SE
-1578 KINTGADGNIFDLVE
+1578 NTN
-1593 NAEHS
+1593 
-1598 GSGKEQGKTS
+1598 
-1608 EAHQGLTGWEYFVKT
+1608 
-1623 VQIDGR
+1623 
-1629 VYDLL
+1629 
-1634 ANVRKKPDG
+1634 
-1643 EFVYSI
+1643 
-1649 QLNENEKKAPAPP
+1649 KAPAPP

-1752 LVFPRQSIDPQA
+1752 LVFPRQSIDPQE
-1764 DQRNKVYGADAWTP
+1764 DRRNKVYGADAWTP
-1778 TAANAIVEREVNYDA
+1778 TAANAIVEREVNYEA

-1805 KQVAGGIFSRDSVIG
+1805 NQVAGGIFSRDSAIG
-1820 SRVDEVSTMDEAELA
+1820 SRVDEVATMDEAELA
-1835 KQLSRDDAV
+1835 KQLAKDDAV

-1861 EKVWDSFGNQALQD
+1861 EKVWDSFGNLALQE

-1896 RLTEAELET
+1896 RLTETELET
-1905 ARESIME
+1905 ARESIMG

-1924 KPELRETRIA
+1924 RPELRETRIA

-1941 DARVEDFI
+1941 DARIEDFI

-1985 AWVRGQLHGVLGE
+1985 AWVRGQLRGVLGE

-2006 RFTAS
+2006 RFTVS
-2011 GRRRSFRETHGAYT
+2011 GKRRSFRETHGAYT
-2025 VENIVK
+2025 AENIVK
-2031 AMNKANARGE
+2031 AMNQASARGE

-2062 DAIHADESRLQKM
+2062 DAIHADEGRLQNM
-2075 PEEEYNRLLQALDKR
+2075 PEEEYNQLLQELDKR
-2090 IEGIVADVQKTS
+2090 IEGIVADVQKTA

-2172 VCIAPDNCPPERL
+2172 VCIAPDDCPPERL

-2221 EPQAGTGG
+2221 EPQAETGS
-2229 EIGQAPESEPAKQEQ
+2229 EIEQAPENKPAEPEQ

-2392 GMFNADDL
+2392 GMFHADDL

-2533 PEELRETW
+2533 PEELQGTW

-2572 AEMYKAARKSDP
+2572 AEMYKDAQANDP
-2584 NFLPTKELEMIV
+2584 NFLPSKELEKIV
-2596 DRLDN
+2596 HRLDN
-2601 EKIADM
+2601 KKIADM

-2755 ELEVGKPPKFGDTI
+2755 ALEVGKPPKFGDTI
-2769 TVWMTPTQKVHLY
+2769 TVWMTPTQKVHMY
-2782 LESKSYENL
+2782 LESKSTENL
-2791 RHMEGGRIFP
+2791 RHMEGGRTFAD
-2801 VKELYSQGKR
+2801 KTLYSQGKR
-2811 EAAFAQGELVRLA
+2811 REAFAQGKTVRMA
-2824 PETVKALVKD
+2824 PETVKAIVGS

-2872 SKNYAPIYADTNY
+2872 SKNYTPIYTNSNY
-2885 TKNQLGVYDATAEGV
+2885 TKSELGVYDATAEGV
-2900 GNLKSRQYSK
+2900 GNLKSRQFSK

-2929 ARFVGMAIPARNWN
+2929 ARFVGMAIPARNWQ
-2943 TLLGWNEYVDDDRES
+2943 TLLNWRERENS
-2958 MRSEISHTWGDASL
+2958 MADIITHDWGDESL
-2972 KYIENLIETLQG
+2972 KYIQDLVQTLQG
-2984 GAASTRDSV
+2984 GTASTRDSV
-2993 SMGAEKIFSNY
+2993 SMGAEKVFSNY
-3004 IGAVFGANQSIVFKQ
+3004 IGAVFGANPSIVFKQ

-3024 LASVWLGP
+3024 LAGAWLDFK
-3032 ENAPSPG
+3032 NFPSPG

-3078 QTNKFTSF
+3078 QTNKFTNF
-3086 VFGGGAITAMD
+3086 IFGGGAITAMD

-3110 KVRSEFPELE
+3110 KVRAEFPELE

-3132 PFYQKVAEEFNEAVA
+3132 PFYQKVAEVFNEAVA

-3155 MHRGSLYKSKNSVTR
+3155 MHQGTLRKSKNPVTR

-3177 DSSQAYN
+3177 DSSQTYN
-3184 ALRQRAGEAEYYK
+3184 ALRQRAGEAKYYK

-3216 LSILGGTA
+3216 LAAVGGYIWA
-3224 FACGIDVLMN
+3224 QGIEFLMN
-3234 LWKHKGKA
+3234 LWKRKGKA

-3250 TAESVAKELATGMAE
+3250 TAGSVAKEMAL
-3265 SMFGLV
+3265 GLV
-3271 IGGEEIFNIFDAVGT
+3271 GDLASIVTYGEEIADVVGNI
-3286 KLTGGTWYDSMNT
+3286 LTGDKWYGIDT
-3299 LNAPGLEQV
+3299 PGLEQLSDV
-3308 SEIIST
+3308 VETIVEQGQNG
-3314 LIDEGVSFIQ
+3314 LDV
-3324 LLADGADVVKNGG
+3324 LKDAADVVKNGG
-3337 DVWEFLHR
+3337 SLGEYLHR
-3345 RGADI
+3345 HR
-3350 IGDIKEMAAT
+3350 GDIVGGIKDLAAAA
-3360 VATYL
+3360 ATYL
-3365 PGIPVNNLEA
+3365 PGISVNNLEA

-3380 VRWVSPELAAAYDDA
+3380 VRWASPELAAAYDDA
-3395 LATANKNRMKGLRG
+3395 LATANKNQMKGMRG
-3409 AELERKIEDT
+3409 AELERKISDT
-3419 LHNRRVETDEATN
+3419 LHNRRVETDETTN

-3453 SISVDGEDRK
+3453 SISVDGEGRK

-3473 KTWSGAVGNRLRE
+3473 KTWSSAVGSRLQE
-3486 LAASDVF
+3486 LIASDVF
-3493 QEADDETREKMLSGL
+3493 QAADDETREKMLSGL

-3538 SGAEM
+3538 TGAEM
-3543 ADYLELKL
+3543 VDYLELKL

-3563 GGLDTQNAKDVALG
+3563 GGLDTQSAKDVALG
-3577 MAELAPEEGKKTV
+3577 MAELTPDEGKKTV

-3607 AQRNALLAVMKDST
+3607 AQHDALLAVMKDST

-3660 IENAIDALNGHGGIM
+3660 IENAIDTMNGHGGIM

-3710 RVGSQVIAEREKA
+3710 RVGSQVIAEREKT

>member
-7 KSFLNKADKQQSNWE
+7 KSFLNKANKQQSNWE
-22 QTTGQEAGGV
+22 QTAGQEAGGV

-47 QRRQAQEQKTPQRER
+47 QRRQAQEQKAPQRER
-62 NGFDRTATPASIA
+62 SGFDRTATPASIA

-114 DGSVSTVDSTSF
+114 DGSISTVDSTSF

-185 DYYYTTQREKA
+185 DYYYTTQREQA
-196 LDETVA
+196 LDETAA

-227 PGILSMLG
+227 PSILSMLG

-253 TDRRIQELQDEIDRQ
+253 TDRRIQALQDEIDRQ

-300 VPGVWTKRQKQEAEE
+300 VPGIWTKRQKQEAEE

-384 AAAAVGKLLG
+384 AAAAVGKALG

-475 IGDMSTGD
+475 MGDMSTED
-483 YLKHIAISGA
+483 YLKRIAISGA

-572 INSYQTTQQQKAQM
+572 ISSYQTTQQQKAQM

-653 EAMRAYVNGYT
+653 EAMRAYVNGYA

-683 GQLPTAADLPTA
+683 GQLPTAADLPTT

-716 LQQAQAGTQNTPQPE
+716 LQQAQAGTQNTQPPE

-746 QIAGQAAEQN
+746 QIAVQAAEQN
-756 QQTQLPSLPATE
+756 QQAQQPSLPTAA
-768 QDAVV
+768 QAAAV
-773 QPQQPEQS
+773 QPQQLEQS
-781 TQQEAELPTQQMQTE
+781 TQQEAGLLTPQQVQTE
-796 QTTTPLQRLEAMGVS
+796 QTATPLERLETMGVS

-818 ARGIEAFYRGEIQD
+818 ARGIEAFYRGQITD
-832 GEVLSKLLSLPEVQ
+832 GEVLSKLISFPEVQ

-859 VVSGNVQPQNQQPV
+859 VVSGNVQAQNQQPV
-873 NSAAQQTLNT
+873 NTAAQQV
-883 QPTVQQAL
+883 PGSQQ
-891 DSQAPGV
+891 PGV
-898 QNGTTTSE
+898 QNEATTHE

-914 QLQVG
+914 QQS
-919 QRPGAEQP
+919 
-927 GEQLPDG
+927 EQLPDG
-934 DGGRVLGES
+934 DGGRILGES

-949 ILAEGRPQRAF
+949 ILAEGRPQRTF
-960 NQVGAAAERKN
+960 NQGRTAVEREN

-1003 SWDAQMQQT
+1003 HWDAQMQQT

-1058 LRLNI
+1058 RYLNI
-1063 DQIADHEAFHDYA
+1063 DQIADHEAFHDIA

-1081 LVRQIEQAIV
+1081 LVRQIERAIV
-1091 ERYGREEFDAIMDK
+1091 EQYSREEFDAIMDK

-1144 NFFGAN
+1144 NFFGAH
-1150 ADKYRSEAQ
+1150 AEKYRSEAQ
-1159 AVLRERKI
+1159 AVLQERKV
-1167 TTPGSE
+1167 TTPGGE
-1173 TEEAVARRTGPPER
+1173 TAAATQRRTGPPER
-1187 YSYGGVNA
+1187 YSI
-1195 NTADQKTLAR
+1195 
-1205 AQELQMQGED
+1205 GEI
-1215 DERVRKETGWHTG
+1215 T
-1228 MEGKLRFEID
+1228 
-1238 DSNMKYHRGGDAAFS
+1238 
-1253 RNHPD
+1253 
-1258 YAEYQKLVDK
+1258 DK
-1268 MLTGSAEAWKPEDQE
+1268 AGNN
-1283 RLQELDKTW
+1283 
-1292 GREYGRLSERVE
+1292 YGRGVHLDSTLLENLSDSERVQMVKE
-1304 SGNATLEDVID
+1304 
-1315 HEELFQAYP
+1315 
-1324 QLRSVR
+1324 R
-1330 VEFKELPGNTQGYF
+1330 VKELGGQHFTAYDGNG
-1344 SPSENKIALDSKLR
+1344 N
-1358 SAPEV
+1358 EV
-1363 TIIHEIQHA
+1363 
-1372 IQKAEGFASGAS
+1372 
-1384 PEYWQQHRDEAKE
+1384 
-1397 ARIADIREEIARLEE
+1397 
-1412 QLPWDLNRWTAE
+1412 
-1424 DDAIEAKIGELEDS
+1424 
-1438 IIDIQNGVGLDSYD
+1438 DIQIAKPGARFVNKSGKSVPVNKD
-1452 LYRNTAGE
+1452 LTTKNRKSKVKQEAVVLADELINTAKHKK
-1460 IEARDAA
+1460 D
-1467 SRRELTPEQRRATP
+1467 T
-1481 PARADEN
+1481 PARYPHGWLDDNGRNDWAEWKTYIQDKEN
-1488 TVYADLS
+1488 TVWEATLHIATSADGEKILYDIDPIKKTGQSGNS
-1495 DSLDYVGKTDDGTEV
+1495 DTSTVEPIVADEAEPVKREDEEEMPKLMNLQRYSDIAGQQEQTAEMTNAEPTTVGAITSGSQSLGGSAPAISSA
-1510 YETSE
+1510 SE
-1515 AVRKLPYKKRMEAF
+1515 ASVAEKRQSVKIPSAS
-1529 MDIMRNEYA
+1529 
-1538 GRTAKFTARD
+1538 
-1548 GEVYYATFDEND
+1548 DE
-1560 LRKNVYGDKKS
+1560 S
-1571 SPRGWKA
+1571 SE
-1578 KINTGADGNIFDLVE
+1578 NTN
-1593 NAEHS
+1593 
-1598 GSGKEQGKTS
+1598 
-1608 EAHQGLTGWEYFVKT
+1608 
-1623 VQIDGR
+1623 
-1629 VYDLL
+1629 
-1634 ANVRKKPDG
+1634 
-1643 EFVYSI
+1643 
-1649 QLNENEKKAPAPP
+1649 KAPAPP

-1752 LVFPRQSIDPQA
+1752 LVFPRQSIDPKA
-1764 DQRNKVYGADAWTP
+1764 DRRNKVYGADAWTP
-1778 TAANAIVEREVNYDA
+1778 TAANAIVEREVNYEA
-1793 RRAAEQ
+1793 SSAAEQ

-1805 KQVAGGIFSRDSVIG
+1805 NQVAGGIFSRGSVISG
-1820 SRVDEVSTMDEAELA
+1820 HVGEVSTMDEAELA
-1835 KQLSRDDAV
+1835 KRISRDDTV

-1861 EKVWDSFGNQALQD
+1861 EKVWDSFGNLALQD

-1896 RLTEAELET
+1896 RLTAAELET
-1905 ARESIME
+1905 ARESIMD

-1917 HEYALSR
+1917 HEYALNR
-1924 KPELRETRIA
+1924 RPELRETRVA

-1985 AWVRGQLHGVLGE
+1985 AWVRGQLRGVLGE

-2025 VENIVK
+2025 AENIVK
-2031 AMNKANARGE
+2031 AMNQASARGE

-2062 DAIHADESRLQKM
+2062 DAIHADEGRLQNM
-2075 PEEEYNRLLQALDKR
+2075 PEEEYNRLLQELDKR

-2172 VCIAPDNCPPERL
+2172 VCIAPDDCPPERL

-2221 EPQAGTGG
+2221 EPQAETGG
-2229 EIGQAPESEPAKQEQ
+2229 EIEQAPESKPAEPEQ

-2392 GMFNADDL
+2392 GMFHADDL

-2533 PEELRETW
+2533 PEELQGTW

-2572 AEMYKAARKSDP
+2572 AEMYKDAQENDP
-2584 NFLPTKELEMIV
+2584 NFLPSKELEKIV
-2596 DRLDN
+2596 HRLDN
-2601 EKIADM
+2601 RKIADM

-2755 ELEVGKPPKFGDTI
+2755 ALEVGKPPKFGDTI
-2769 TVWMTPTQKVHLY
+2769 TVWMTPTQKVHMY
-2782 LESKSYENL
+2782 LESKSTENL
-2791 RHMEGGRIFP
+2791 RHMEGGRTFAD
-2801 VKELYSQGKR
+2801 KTLYSQGKR
-2811 EAAFAQGELVRLA
+2811 RKAFAQGKTVRMA
-2824 PETVKALVKD
+2824 PETVKAIVGS

-2872 SKNYAPIYADTNY
+2872 SKNYTPIYTNSNY
-2885 TKNQLGVYDATAEGV
+2885 TKSELGVYDATAEGV
-2900 GNLKSRQYSK
+2900 GNLKSRQFSK

-2929 ARFVGMAIPARNWN
+2929 ARFVGMAIPARNWQ
-2943 TLLGWNEYVDDDRES
+2943 TLLNWSERENS
-2958 MRSEISHTWGDASL
+2958 MADIITHDWGDESL
-2972 KYIENLIETLQG
+2972 KYIQDLVQTLQG

-2993 SMGAEKIFSNY
+2993 SMGAEKVFSNY
-3004 IGAVFGANQSIVFKQ
+3004 IGAVFGANPSIVFKQ

-3024 LASVWLGP
+3024 LAGAWLDFK
-3032 ENAPSPG
+3032 NFPSPG

-3078 QTNKFTSF
+3078 QTNKFTNF
-3086 VFGGGAITAMD
+3086 IFGGGAITAMD

-3110 KVRSEFPELE
+3110 KVRAEFPELE

-3132 PFYQKVAEEFNEAVA
+3132 PFYQKVAEVFNEAVA

-3155 MHRGSLYKSKNSVTR
+3155 MHQGTLRKSKNPVTR

-3177 DSSQAYN
+3177 DSSQTYN

-3197 RIGDTENYNKA
+3197 RIGGTENYNKA

-3216 LSILGGTA
+3216 LAAVGGYIWA
-3224 FACGIDVLMN
+3224 QGIEFLMN
-3234 LWKHKGKA
+3234 LWKRKGKA

-3250 TAESVAKELATGMAE
+3250 TAGSVAKEMAL
-3265 SMFGLV
+3265 GLV
-3271 IGGEEIFNIFDAVGT
+3271 GDLAGIVTYGEELADVIGNII
-3286 KLTGGTWYDSMNT
+3286 TGDKWYGIDT
-3299 LNAPGLEQV
+3299 PGLEQLSDV
-3308 SEIIST
+3308 VETIVEQGQNG
-3314 LIDEGVSFIQ
+3314 LDV
-3324 LLADGADVVKNGG
+3324 LKDAADVVKNGG
-3337 DVWEFLHR
+3337 SLGEYLHR
-3345 RGADI
+3345 HS
-3350 IGDIKEMAAT
+3350 GDIVGGIKDLAAAA
-3360 VATYL
+3360 ATYL
-3365 PGIPVNNLEA
+3365 PGISVNNLEA

-3380 VRWVSPELAAAYDDA
+3380 VRWASPELAAAYDDA
-3395 LATANKNRMKGLRG
+3395 LATANKNQMKGLRG
-3409 AELERKIEDT
+3409 AELERKISDT
-3419 LHNRRVETDEATN
+3419 LHNRRVETDETTN

-3438 YEGGFTKAVPSDTPG
+3438 YESGFTKAVPSDTPG

-3473 KTWSGAVGNRLRE
+3473 KTWSGAVGSRLQE
-3486 LAASDVF
+3486 LIASDVF
-3493 QEADDETREKMLSGL
+3493 QAADDETREKMLSGL

-3538 SGAEM
+3538 TGAEM

-3563 GGLDTQNAKDVALG
+3563 GGLDAQSAKDVALG

-3602 VDGAD
+3602 VDGTS
-3607 AQRNALLAVMKDST
+3607 AQRDALLAVMKDST

-3660 IENAIDALNGHGGIM
+3660 IENAIDALNGHSGIM

>member
-47 QRRQAQEQKTPQRER
+47 QRRQAQEQKAPQSER
-62 NGFDRTATPASIA
+62 SGFDRTATPASIA

-114 DGSVSTVDSTSF
+114 DGSISTVDSTSF

-196 LDETVA
+196 LDEAVA

-227 PGILSMLG
+227 PSILSMLG

-300 VPGVWTKRQKQEAEE
+300 VPGIWTKRQKQEAEE

-384 AAAAVGKLLG
+384 AAAAVGKALG

-439 GLAAAGMNTGSLGFK
+439 GLAAAGMNIGSLGFK

-475 IGDMSTGD
+475 MGDMSTED
-483 YLKHIAISGA
+483 YLKRIAISGA

-565 FSVLNGA
+565 FSVLSSA
-572 INSYQTTQQQKAQM
+572 ISSYQTTQQQKAQM
-586 NQAYQAIEQGYR
+586 NQAYQAIESGYR

-653 EAMRAYVNGYT
+653 EAMRAYVNGYA

-683 GQLPTAADLPTA
+683 GQLPTAADLPTT

-716 LQQAQAGTQNTPQPE
+716 LQQAQAGTQNTQPPE

-746 QIAGQAAEQN
+746 QIAVQAAEQN
-756 QQTQLPSLPATE
+756 QQAQQPSLPTAA
-768 QDAVV
+768 QAAAV
-773 QPQQPEQS
+773 QPQQLEQS
-781 TQQEAELPTQQMQTE
+781 TQQEAGLLTPQQVQTE
-796 QTTTPLQRLEAMGVS
+796 QTATPLERLETMGVS

-818 ARGIEAFYRGEIQD
+818 ARGIEAFYRGQITD
-832 GEVLSKLLSLPEVQ
+832 GEVLSKLLSFPEVQ

-859 VVSGNVQPQNQQPV
+859 VVSGNVQAQNQQPV
-873 NSAAQQTLNT
+873 NTAAQQV
-883 QPTVQQAL
+883 PGSQQ
-891 DSQAPGV
+891 PGV
-898 QNGTTTSE
+898 QNEATTHE

-914 QLQVG
+914 QLPAG
-919 QRPGAEQP
+919 QQP
-927 GEQLPDG
+927 GTEQQSEQLPDG
-934 DGGRVLGES
+934 DGGRILGES

-949 ILAEGRPQRAF
+949 ILAEGRPQRTF
-960 NQVGAAAERKN
+960 NQGRTAVEREN

-1003 SWDAQMQQT
+1003 HWDAQMQQT

-1058 LRLNI
+1058 RYLNI

-1081 LVRQIEQAIV
+1081 LVRQIERAIV
-1091 ERYGREEFDAIMDK
+1091 EQYSREEFDAIMDK

-1159 AVLRERKI
+1159 AVLQERKI

-1173 TEEAVARRTGPPER
+1173 TAAATQRRTGPPER

-1238 DSNMKYHRGGDAAFS
+1238 DSKMKYHRGGDAAFS

-1268 MLTGSAEAWKPEDQE
+1268 MLTGSAEAWKPEDQG

-1292 GREYGRLSERVE
+1292 GREYGRLSERVDRG
-1304 SGNATLEDVID
+1304 SATLEDVID

-1324 QLRSVR
+1324 QLRNVR

-1358 SAPEV
+1358 SAPEA

-1438 IIDIQNGVGLDSYD
+1438 IIDIQNGVGMDSYD

-1467 SRRELTPEQRRATP
+1467 SRRELTPEQRRAAP

-1593 NAEHS
+1593 NAEHG

-1697 RFSMDEPVE
+1697 RFSLDEPVE

-1764 DQRNKVYGADAWTP
+1764 DRRNKVYGADAWTP
-1778 TAANAIVEREVNYDA
+1778 TAANAIVEREVNYEA
-1793 RRAAEQ
+1793 GRAAEQ

-1805 KQVAGGIFSRDSVIG
+1805 NQVAGGIFSRYSVISG
-1820 SRVDEVSTMDEAELA
+1820 RVGEVARMDEAELA
-1835 KQLSRDDAV
+1835 KQLARDDTV

-1861 EKVWDSFGNQALQD
+1861 EKVWDSFGNLALQE

-1896 RLTEAELET
+1896 RLTAAELET
-1905 ARESIME
+1905 ARESIM
-1912 AWIAD
+1912 ASWIAD
-1917 HEYALSR
+1917 HEYVLSR
-1924 KPELRETRIA
+1924 RPELRETRTA

-1985 AWVRGQLHGVLGE
+1985 AWVRGQIRGVLGE

-2011 GRRRSFRETHGAYT
+2011 GKRRSFRETHGAYT
-2025 VENIVK
+2025 AENIVK
-2031 AMNKANARGE
+2031 AMNRASARGE

-2062 DAIHADESRLQKM
+2062 DAIHADEGRLQNM
-2075 PEEEYNRLLQALDKR
+2075 PEEEYNRLLQELDKR
-2090 IEGIVADVQKTS
+2090 IGGIVADVQKTA

-2172 VCIAPDNCPPERL
+2172 VCIAPDDCPPERL

-2221 EPQAGTGG
+2221 EPQAETGG
-2229 EIGQAPESEPAKQEQ
+2229 EIEQASESKPAEPEQ

-2392 GMFNADDL
+2392 GMFHADDL

-2533 PEELRETW
+2533 PEELQGTW

-2572 AEMYKAARKSDP
+2572 AEMYKDAQANDP
-2584 NFLPTKELEMIV
+2584 NFLPSKELEKIV
-2596 DRLDN
+2596 HRLDN
-2601 EKIADM
+2601 KKIADM

-2755 ELEVGKPPKFGDTI
+2755 ALEVGKPPKFGDTI
-2769 TVWMTPTQKVHLY
+2769 TVWMTPTQKVHMY
-2782 LESKSYENL
+2782 LESKSTENL
-2791 RHMEGGRIFP
+2791 RHMEGGRTFAD
-2801 VKELYSQGKR
+2801 KTLYSQGKR
-2811 EAAFAQGELVRLA
+2811 REAFAQGKTVRMA
-2824 PETVKALVKD
+2824 PETVKAIVGS

-2872 SKNYAPIYADTNY
+2872 SKNYTPIYTNSNY
-2885 TKNQLGVYDATAEGV
+2885 TKSELGVYDATAEGV
-2900 GNLKSRQYSK
+2900 GNLKSRQFSK

-2929 ARFVGMAIPARNWN
+2929 ARFVGMAIPARNWQ
-2943 TLLGWNEYVDDDRES
+2943 TLLNWRERENS
-2958 MRSEISHTWGDASL
+2958 MADIITHDWGDESL
-2972 KYIENLIETLQG
+2972 KYIQDLVQTLQG

-2993 SMGAEKIFSNY
+2993 SMGAEKVFSNY
-3004 IGAVFGANQSIVFKQ
+3004 IGAVFGANPSIVFKQ

-3024 LASVWLGP
+3024 LAGAWLDFK
-3032 ENAPSPG
+3032 NFPSPG

-3078 QTNKFTSF
+3078 QTNKFTNF
-3086 VFGGGAITAMD
+3086 IFGGGAITAMD

-3110 KVRSEFPELE
+3110 KVRAEFPELE

-3132 PFYQKVAEEFNEAVA
+3132 PFYQKVAEVFNEAVA

-3155 MHRGSLYKSKNSVTR
+3155 MHQGTLRKSKNPVTR

-3177 DSSQAYN
+3177 DSSQTYN

-3216 LSILGGTA
+3216 LAAVGGYIWA
-3224 FACGIDVLMN
+3224 QGIEFLMN
-3234 LWKHKGKA
+3234 LWKRKGKA

-3250 TAESVAKELATGMAE
+3250 TAGSVAKEMAL
-3265 SMFGLV
+3265 GLV
-3271 IGGEEIFNIFDAVGT
+3271 GDLAGIVTYGEELADVIGNII
-3286 KLTGGTWYDSMNT
+3286 TGDKWYGIDT
-3299 LNAPGLEQV
+3299 PGLEQLSDV
-3308 SEIIST
+3308 VETIVEQGQNG
-3314 LIDEGVSFIQ
+3314 LDV
-3324 LLADGADVVKNGG
+3324 LKDAADVVKNGG
-3337 DVWEFLHR
+3337 SLGEYLHR
-3345 RGADI
+3345 YS
-3350 IGDIKEMAAT
+3350 GDIVGGIKDLAAAAAT
-3360 VATYL
+3360 CL
-3365 PGIPVNNLEA
+3365 PGISVNNLEA

-3380 VRWVSPELAAAYDDA
+3380 VRWASPELAAAYDDA
-3395 LATANKNRMKGLRG
+3395 LATANKNQMKGLRG
-3409 AELERKIEDT
+3409 AELERKISDT
-3419 LHNRRVETDEATN
+3419 LHNRRVETDETTN

-3438 YEGGFTKAVPSDTPG
+3438 YESGFTKAVPSDTPG

-3473 KTWSGAVGNRLRE
+3473 KTWSSAVGSRLVA

-3493 QEADDETREKMLSGL
+3493 QTADDETREKMLSGL

-3538 SGAEM
+3538 TGAEM

-3563 GGLDTQNAKDVALG
+3563 GGLDAQSAKDVALG

-3602 VDGAD
+3602 VDGTS
-3607 AQRNALLAVMKDST
+3607 AQRDALLAVMKDST

-3660 IENAIDALNGHGGIM
+3660 IENAIDALNGHSGIM

-3723 KQED
+3723 KRED

>member
-47 QRRQAQEQKTPQRER
+47 QRRQAQEQKAPQSER
-62 NGFDRTATPASIA
+62 SGFDRTATPASIA

-86 QKERYNQEIGQ
+86 QKERYSQEIGQ

-114 DGSVSTVDSTSF
+114 DGSISTVDSTSF

-196 LDETVA
+196 LDEAVA

-227 PGILSMLG
+227 PSILSMLG

-300 VPGVWTKRQKQEAEE
+300 VPGIWTKRQKQEAEE

-384 AAAAVGKLLG
+384 AAAAVGKALG

-475 IGDMSTGD
+475 MGDMSTED
-483 YLKHIAISGA
+483 YLKRIAISGA

-565 FSVLNGA
+565 FSVLSSA
-572 INSYQTTQQQKAQM
+572 ISSYQTTQQQKAQM

-653 EAMRAYVNGYT
+653 EAMRAYVNGYA

-683 GQLPTAADLPTA
+683 GQLPTAADLPTT

-716 LQQAQAGTQNTPQPE
+716 LQQAQAGTQNTQPPE

-746 QIAGQAAEQN
+746 QIAVQAAEQN
-756 QQTQLPSLPATE
+756 QQAQQPSLPTAA
-768 QDAVV
+768 QAAAV
-773 QPQQPEQS
+773 QPQQLEQS
-781 TQQEAELPTQQMQTE
+781 TQQEAGLLTPQQVQTE
-796 QTTTPLQRLEAMGVS
+796 QTATPLERLETMGVS

-818 ARGIEAFYRGEIQD
+818 ARGIEAFYRGQITD
-832 GEVLSKLLSLPEVQ
+832 GEVLSKLLSFPEVQ

-859 VVSGNVQPQNQQPV
+859 VVSGNVQAQNQQPV
-873 NSAAQQTLNT
+873 NTAAQQV
-883 QPTVQQAL
+883 PGSQQ
-891 DSQAPGV
+891 PGV
-898 QNGTTTSE
+898 QNEATTHE

-914 QLQVG
+914 QLPAG
-919 QRPGAEQP
+919 QQP
-927 GEQLPDG
+927 GTEQQSEQLPDG
-934 DGGRVLGES
+934 DGGRILGES

-949 ILAEGRPQRAF
+949 ILAEGRPQRTF
-960 NQVGAAAERKN
+960 NQGRTAVEREN

-1003 SWDAQMQQT
+1003 HWDAQMQQT

-1058 LRLNI
+1058 RYLDI

-1081 LVRQIEQAIV
+1081 LVRQIERAIV
-1091 ERYGREEFDAIMDK
+1091 EQYSREEFDAIMDK

-1159 AVLRERKI
+1159 AVLQERKI

-1173 TEEAVARRTGPPER
+1173 TAAATQRRTGPPER

-1238 DSNMKYHRGGDAAFS
+1238 DSKMKYHRGGDAAFS

-1268 MLTGSAEAWKPEDQE
+1268 MLTGSAEAWKPEDQG

-1292 GREYGRLSERVE
+1292 GREYGRLSERVDRG
-1304 SGNATLEDVID
+1304 SATLEDVID

-1324 QLRSVR
+1324 QLRNVR

-1358 SAPEV
+1358 SAPEA

-1438 IIDIQNGVGLDSYD
+1438 IIDIQNGVGMDSYD

-1467 SRRELTPEQRRATP
+1467 SRRELTPEQRRAAP

-1593 NAEHS
+1593 NAEHG

-1697 RFSMDEPVE
+1697 RFSLDEPVE

-1764 DQRNKVYGADAWTP
+1764 DRRNKVYGADAWTP
-1778 TAANAIVEREVNYDA
+1778 TAANAIVEREVNYEA
-1793 RRAAEQ
+1793 GRAAEQ

-1805 KQVAGGIFSRDSVIG
+1805 NQVAGGIFSRYSVISG
-1820 SRVDEVSTMDEAELA
+1820 RVGEVARMDEAELA
-1835 KQLSRDDAV
+1835 KQLARDDAV

-1861 EKVWDSFGNQALQD
+1861 EKVWDSFGNLALQE

-1896 RLTEAELET
+1896 RLTAAELET
-1905 ARESIME
+1905 ARESIM
-1912 AWIAD
+1912 ASWIAD

-1924 KPELRETRIA
+1924 RPELRETRTA

-1985 AWVRGQLHGVLGE
+1985 AWVRGQIRGVLGE

-2011 GRRRSFRETHGAYT
+2011 GKRRSFRETHGAYT
-2025 VENIVK
+2025 AENIVK
-2031 AMNKANARGE
+2031 AMNRASARGE

-2062 DAIHADESRLQKM
+2062 DAIHADEGRLQNM
-2075 PEEEYNRLLQALDKR
+2075 PEEEYNRLLQELDKR
-2090 IEGIVADVQKTS
+2090 IGGIVTDVQKTA

-2172 VCIAPDNCPPERL
+2172 VCIAPDDCPPERL

-2221 EPQAGTGG
+2221 EPQAETGG
-2229 EIGQAPESEPAKQEQ
+2229 EIEQASESKPAEPEQ

-2329 YLQQARSEIAGRR
+2329 YLQQARAEIAGRR

-2392 GMFNADDL
+2392 GMFHADDL

-2533 PEELRETW
+2533 PEELQGTW

-2572 AEMYKAARKSDP
+2572 AEMYKDAQANDP
-2584 NFLPTKELEMIV
+2584 NFLPSKELEKIV
-2596 DRLDN
+2596 HRLDN
-2601 EKIADM
+2601 KKIADM

-2755 ELEVGKPPKFGDTI
+2755 ALEVGKPPKFGDTI
-2769 TVWMTPTQKVHLY
+2769 TVWMTPTQKVHMY
-2782 LESKSYENL
+2782 LESKSTENL
-2791 RHMEGGRIFP
+2791 RHMEGGRTFAD
-2801 VKELYSQGKR
+2801 KTLYSQGKR
-2811 EAAFAQGELVRLA
+2811 REAFAQGKTVRMA
-2824 PETVKALVKD
+2824 PETVKAIVGS

-2872 SKNYAPIYADTNY
+2872 SKNYTPIYTNSNY
-2885 TKNQLGVYDATAEGV
+2885 TKSELGVYDATAEGV
-2900 GNLKSRQYSK
+2900 GNLKSRQFSK

-2929 ARFVGMAIPARNWN
+2929 ARFVGMAIPARNWQ
-2943 TLLGWNEYVDDDRES
+2943 TLLNWRERENS
-2958 MRSEISHTWGDASL
+2958 MADIITHDWGDESL
-2972 KYIENLIETLQG
+2972 KYIQDLVQTLQG

-2993 SMGAEKIFSNY
+2993 SMGAEKVFSNY
-3004 IGAVFGANQSIVFKQ
+3004 IGAVFGANPSIVFKQ

-3024 LASVWLGP
+3024 LAGAWLDFK
-3032 ENAPSPG
+3032 NFPSPG

-3078 QTNKFTSF
+3078 QTNKFTNF
-3086 VFGGGAITAMD
+3086 IFGGGAITVMD

-3110 KVRSEFPELE
+3110 KVRAEFPELE

-3132 PFYQKVAEEFNEAVA
+3132 PFYQKVAEVFNEAVE

-3155 MHRGSLYKSKNSVTR
+3155 MHQGTLRKSKNPVTR

-3177 DSSQAYN
+3177 DSSQTYN

-3208 KRGLGVAF
+3208 KHGLGVAF
-3216 LSILGGTA
+3216 LAAVGGYIWA
-3224 FACGIDVLMN
+3224 QGIEFLMN
-3234 LWKHKGKA
+3234 LWKRKGKA

-3250 TAESVAKELATGMAE
+3250 TAGSVAKEMAL
-3265 SMFGLV
+3265 GLV
-3271 IGGEEIFNIFDAVGT
+3271 GDLAGIVTYGEELADVIGNII
-3286 KLTGGTWYDSMNT
+3286 TGDKWYGIDT
-3299 LNAPGLEQV
+3299 PGLEQLSDV
-3308 SEIIST
+3308 VETIVEQGQNG
-3314 LIDEGVSFIQ
+3314 LDV
-3324 LLADGADVVKNGG
+3324 LKDAADVVKNGG
-3337 DVWEFLHR
+3337 SMGEYLHR
-3345 RGADI
+3345 HS
-3350 IGDIKEMAAT
+3350 GDIVGGIKDLAAAA
-3360 VATYL
+3360 ATYL

-3380 VRWVSPELAAAYDDA
+3380 VRWASPELAAAYDDA
-3395 LATANKNRMKGLRG
+3395 LATANKNQMKGLRG
-3409 AELERKIEDT
+3409 AELERKISDT
-3419 LHNRRVETDEATN
+3419 LHNRRVETDETTN

-3438 YEGGFTKAVPSDTPG
+3438 YESGFTKAVPSDTPG

-3473 KTWSGAVGNRLRE
+3473 KTWSSAVGSRLVA

-3493 QEADDETREKMLSGL
+3493 QTADDETREKMLSGL
-3508 YEYAGEKAKAAV
+3508 YEYAGEKAKTAV

-3538 SGAEM
+3538 TGAEM

-3563 GGLDTQNAKDVALG
+3563 GGLDAQSAKDVALG

-3602 VDGAD
+3602 VDGTS
-3607 AQRNALLAVMKDST
+3607 AQRDALLAVMKDST

-3660 IENAIDALNGHGGIM
+3660 IENAIDALNGHSGIM

-3723 KQED
+3723 KRED

>member
-47 QRRQAQEQKTPQRER
+47 QRRQAQEQKAPQSER
-62 NGFDRTATPASIA
+62 SGFDRTATPASIA

-114 DGSVSTVDSTSF
+114 DGSISTVDSTSF

-196 LDETVA
+196 LDEAVA

-227 PGILSMLG
+227 PSILSMLG

-300 VPGVWTKRQKQEAEE
+300 VPGIWTKRQKQEAEE
-315 IIGTQSGFGG
+315 IIGTQNGFGG

-475 IGDMSTGD
+475 MGDMSTED
-483 YLKHIAISGA
+483 YLKRIAISGT

-507 GLANVLRDTHKM
+507 GLANVLRDTHMM

-565 FSVLNGA
+565 FSVINSA
-572 INSYQTTQQQKAQM
+572 ISSYQTTQQQKAQM

-653 EAMRAYVNGYT
+653 EAMRAYVNGYA

-683 GQLPTAADLPTA
+683 GQLPTAADLPTT

-716 LQQAQAGTQNTPQPE
+716 LQQAQAGTQNTQPPQ

-746 QIAGQAAEQN
+746 QIAVQAAEQN
-756 QQTQLPSLPATE
+756 QQAQQPSLPTAA
-768 QDAVV
+768 QAAAV
-773 QPQQPEQS
+773 QPQQLEQS
-781 TQQEAELPTQQMQTE
+781 TQQEAGLPTPQQVQTE
-796 QTTTPLQRLEAMGVS
+796 QTATPLERLEAMGVS

-818 ARGIEAFYRGEIQD
+818 ARGIEAFYRGQITD
-832 GEVLSKLLSLPEVQ
+832 GEVLSKLLSFPEVQ

-859 VVSGNVQPQNQQPV
+859 VVSGNAQPQNQQPG
-873 NSAAQQTLNT
+873 NAA
-883 QPTVQQAL
+883 VQQVPG
-891 DSQAPGV
+891 SQQPGV
-898 QNGTTTSE
+898 QNEATTHE

-914 QLQVG
+914 QLPAG
-919 QRPGAEQP
+919 QQP
-927 GEQLPDG
+927 GTEQQSEQLPDG
-934 DGGRVLGES
+934 DGGRILGES

-960 NQVGAAAERKN
+960 NQGRTAVEREN

-1003 SWDAQMQQT
+1003 HWDSQMQQT

-1044 GVYTENGIIIQADH
+1044 GVYTENGIIVQADH
-1058 LRLNI
+1058 RYLNI
-1063 DQIADHEAFHDYA
+1063 DQIADHEAFHDIA

-1091 ERYGREEFDAIMDK
+1091 EQYSREEFDAVVEK

-1118 HASGQEVAEA
+1118 YASGQEVDEV

-1144 NFFGAN
+1144 NFFGAH
-1150 ADKYRSEAQ
+1150 AEKYRSEAQ
-1159 AVLRERKI
+1159 AVLQARKI

-1173 TEEAVARRTGPPER
+1173 TAAATQRRTGPPER
-1187 YSYGGVNA
+1187 YSI
-1195 NTADQKTLAR
+1195 
-1205 AQELQMQGED
+1205 GEI
-1215 DERVRKETGWHTG
+1215 T
-1228 MEGKLRFEID
+1228 
-1238 DSNMKYHRGGDAAFS
+1238 
-1253 RNHPD
+1253 
-1258 YAEYQKLVDK
+1258 DK
-1268 MLTGSAEAWKPEDQE
+1268 AGNN
-1283 RLQELDKTW
+1283 
-1292 GREYGRLSERVE
+1292 YGRGVHLDSTLLENLSDSERVQMVKE
-1304 SGNATLEDVID
+1304 
-1315 HEELFQAYP
+1315 
-1324 QLRSVR
+1324 R
-1330 VEFKELPGNTQGYF
+1330 VKELGGQHFTAYDGNG
-1344 SPSENKIALDSKLR
+1344 N
-1358 SAPEV
+1358 EV
-1363 TIIHEIQHA
+1363 
-1372 IQKAEGFASGAS
+1372 
-1384 PEYWQQHRDEAKE
+1384 
-1397 ARIADIREEIARLEE
+1397 
-1412 QLPWDLNRWTAE
+1412 
-1424 DDAIEAKIGELEDS
+1424 
-1438 IIDIQNGVGLDSYD
+1438 DIQIAKPGARFVNKSGKSVPVNKD
-1452 LYRNTAGE
+1452 LTTKNRKSKVKQEAVVLADELINTAKHKK
-1460 IEARDAA
+1460 D
-1467 SRRELTPEQRRATP
+1467 T
-1481 PARADEN
+1481 PARYPHGWLDDNGRNDWAEWKTYIQDKEN
-1488 TVYADLS
+1488 TVWEATLHIATSADGEKILYDIDPIKKTGQSGNS
-1495 DSLDYVGKTDDGTEV
+1495 DTSTVEPIVADEAEPVKREDEEEMPKLMNLQRYSDIAGQQEQTAEMTNAEPTTVGAITSGSQSLGGSAPAISSA
-1510 YETSE
+1510 SE
-1515 AVRKLPYKKRMEAF
+1515 ASVAEKRQSVKIPSAS
-1529 MDIMRNEYA
+1529 
-1538 GRTAKFTARD
+1538 
-1548 GEVYYATFDEND
+1548 DE
-1560 LRKNVYGDKKS
+1560 S
-1571 SPRGWKA
+1571 SE
-1578 KINTGADGNIFDLVE
+1578 NTN
-1593 NAEHS
+1593 
-1598 GSGKEQGKTS
+1598 
-1608 EAHQGLTGWEYFVKT
+1608 
-1623 VQIDGR
+1623 
-1629 VYDLL
+1629 
-1634 ANVRKKPDG
+1634 
-1643 EFVYSI
+1643 
-1649 QLNENEKKAPAPP
+1649 KAPAPP

-1764 DQRNKVYGADAWTP
+1764 DRRNKVYGADAWTP
-1778 TAANAIVEREVNYDA
+1778 TAANAIVEREVNYEA

-1805 KQVAGGIFSRDSVIG
+1805 NQVAGGIFSRDSVIG
-1820 SRVDEVSTMDEAELA
+1820 SRVDEVATMDEAELA
-1835 KQLSRDDAV
+1835 KQLAKDDAV

-1861 EKVWDSFGNQALQD
+1861 EKVWDSFGNLALQE

-1884 LAQLYVKLETGE
+1884 LARLYVKLETGE
-1896 RLTEAELET
+1896 RLTETELET
-1905 ARESIME
+1905 ARESIMG

-1924 KPELRETRIA
+1924 RPELRETRIA

-1941 DARVEDFI
+1941 DARIEDFI

-1985 AWVRGQLHGVLGE
+1985 AWVRGQLRGVLGE

-2006 RFTAS
+2006 RFTVS
-2011 GRRRSFRETHGAYT
+2011 GKRRSFRETHGAYT
-2025 VENIVK
+2025 AENIVK
-2031 AMNKANARGE
+2031 AMNQASARGE

-2062 DAIHADESRLQKM
+2062 DAIHADEGRLQNM
-2075 PEEEYNRLLQALDKR
+2075 PEEEYNQLLQELDKR
-2090 IEGIVADVQKTS
+2090 IEGIAADVQKTA

-2172 VCIAPDNCPPERL
+2172 VCIAPDDCPPERL

-2221 EPQAGTGG
+2221 EPQAETGS
-2229 EIGQAPESEPAKQEQ
+2229 EIEQAPENKPAEPEQ

-2392 GMFNADDL
+2392 GMFHADDL

-2513 EQQKKTLKAL
+2513 EEQKKTLKAL

-2533 PEELRETW
+2533 PEELQGTW

-2572 AEMYKAARKSDP
+2572 AEMYKDAQANDP
-2584 NFLPTKELEMIV
+2584 NFLPSKELEKIV
-2596 DRLDN
+2596 HRLDN
-2601 EKIADM
+2601 KKIADM

-2755 ELEVGKPPKFGDTI
+2755 ALEVGKPPKFGDTI
-2769 TVWMTPTQKVHLY
+2769 TVWMTPTQKVHMY
-2782 LESKSYENL
+2782 LESKSTENL
-2791 RHMEGGRIFP
+2791 RHMEGGRTFAD
-2801 VKELYSQGKR
+2801 KTLYSQGKR
-2811 EAAFAQGELVRLA
+2811 REAFAQGKTVRMA
-2824 PETVKALVKD
+2824 PETVKAIVGS

-2872 SKNYAPIYADTNY
+2872 SKNYTPIYTNSNY
-2885 TKNQLGVYDATAEGV
+2885 TKSELGVYDATAEGV
-2900 GNLKSRQYSK
+2900 GNLKSRQFSK

-2929 ARFVGMAIPARNWN
+2929 ARFVGMAIPARNWQ
-2943 TLLGWNEYVDDDRES
+2943 TLLNWRERENS
-2958 MRSEISHTWGDASL
+2958 MADIITHNWGDESL
-2972 KYIENLIETLQG
+2972 KYIQDLVQTLQG
-2984 GAASTRDSV
+2984 GTASTRDSV
-2993 SMGAEKIFSNY
+2993 SMGAEKVFSNY
-3004 IGAVFGANQSIVFKQ
+3004 IGAVFGANPSIVFKQ

-3024 LASVWLGP
+3024 LAGAWLDFK
-3032 ENAPSPG
+3032 NFPSPG

-3078 QTNKFTSF
+3078 QTNKFTNF
-3086 VFGGGAITAMD
+3086 IFGGGAITAMD

-3110 KVRSEFPELE
+3110 KVRAEFPELE

-3132 PFYQKVAEEFNEAVA
+3132 PFYQKVAEVFNEAVA

-3155 MHRGSLYKSKNSVTR
+3155 MHQGTLRKSKNPVTR

-3177 DSSQAYN
+3177 DSSQTYN

-3216 LSILGGTA
+3216 LAAVGGYIWA
-3224 FACGIDVLMN
+3224 QGIEFLMN
-3234 LWKHKGKA
+3234 LWKRKGKA

-3250 TAESVAKELATGMAE
+3250 TAGSVAKEMAL
-3265 SMFGLV
+3265 GLV
-3271 IGGEEIFNIFDAVGT
+3271 GDLASIVTYGEEIADVVGNI
-3286 KLTGGTWYDSMNT
+3286 LTGDKWYGIDT
-3299 LNAPGLEQV
+3299 PGLEQLSDV
-3308 SEIIST
+3308 VETIVEQGQNG
-3314 LIDEGVSFIQ
+3314 LDV
-3324 LLADGADVVKNGG
+3324 LKDAADVVKNGG
-3337 DVWEFLHR
+3337 SLGEYLHR
-3345 RGADI
+3345 HS
-3350 IGDIKEMAAT
+3350 GDIVGGIKDLAAAA
-3360 VATYL
+3360 ATYL
-3365 PGIPVNNLEA
+3365 PGISVNNLEA
-3375 YLLGT
+3375 YLIGT
-3380 VRWVSPELAAAYDDA
+3380 VRWASPELAAAYDDA
-3395 LATANKNRMKGLRG
+3395 LATANKNQMKGMRG
-3409 AELERKIEDT
+3409 AELERKISDT
-3419 LHNRRVETDEATN
+3419 LHNRRVETDETTN

-3453 SISVDGEDRK
+3453 SISVDGEGRK

-3473 KTWSGAVGNRLRE
+3473 KTWSSAVGSRLQE
-3486 LAASDVF
+3486 LIASDVF
-3493 QEADDETREKMLSGL
+3493 QAADDETREKMLSGL

-3538 SGAEM
+3538 TGAEM
-3543 ADYLELKL
+3543 VDYLELKL

-3563 GGLDTQNAKDVALG
+3563 GGLDTQRAKDVALG
-3577 MAELAPEEGKKTV
+3577 MAELTPDEGKKTV

-3607 AQRNALLAVMKDST
+3607 AQHDALLAVMKDST

-3660 IENAIDALNGHGGIM
+3660 IENAIDAMNGHGGIM

-3710 RVGSQVIAEREKA
+3710 RVGSQVIAEREKT

>member
-47 QRRQAQEQKTPQRER
+47 QRRQAQEQKAPQSER
-62 NGFDRTATPASIA
+62 SGFDRTATPASIA

-114 DGSVSTVDSTSF
+114 DGSISTVDSTSF

-196 LDETVA
+196 LDEAVA

-227 PGILSMLG
+227 PSILSMLG

-300 VPGVWTKRQKQEAEE
+300 VPGTWTKRQKQEAEE

-340 EAMRKGDTEAAKQWQ
+340 EAMRKGDTEAAAQWQ

-384 AAAAVGKLLG
+384 AAAAVGKALG

-475 IGDMSTGD
+475 MGDMSTED
-483 YLKHIAISGA
+483 YLKRIAITGA

-565 FSVLNGA
+565 FSVLSSA
-572 INSYQTTQQQKAQM
+572 ISSYQTTQQQKAQM

-683 GQLPTAADLPTA
+683 GQLPTAADLPTT

-716 LQQAQAGTQNTPQPE
+716 LQQAQAGTQNTQPPE

-746 QIAGQAAEQN
+746 QIAVQAAEQN
-756 QQTQLPSLPATE
+756 QQAQQPSLPTAA
-768 QDAVV
+768 QAAAV
-773 QPQQPEQS
+773 QPQQLEQS
-781 TQQEAELPTQQMQTE
+781 TQQEAGLPTPQQVQTE
-796 QTTTPLQRLEAMGVS
+796 QTATPLERLETMGVS

-818 ARGIEAFYRGEIQD
+818 ARGIEAFYRGQITD
-832 GEVLSKLLSLPEVQ
+832 GEVLSKLLSFPEVQ

-859 VVSGNVQPQNQQPV
+859 VVSGNVQAQNQQPV
-873 NSAAQQTLNT
+873 NTAAQQV
-883 QPTVQQAL
+883 PGSQQ
-891 DSQAPGV
+891 PGV
-898 QNGTTTSE
+898 QNEATTHE

-914 QLQVG
+914 QLPAG
-919 QRPGAEQP
+919 QQP
-927 GEQLPDG
+927 GTEQQSEQLPDG
-934 DGGRVLGES
+934 DGGRILGES

-949 ILAEGRPQRAF
+949 ILAEGRPQRTF
-960 NQVGAAAERKN
+960 NQGRTAVEREN

-1003 SWDAQMQQT
+1003 HWDAQMQQT

-1044 GVYTENGIIIQADH
+1044 GVYTENGIIVQADH
-1058 LRLNI
+1058 RYLNI

-1081 LVRQIEQAIV
+1081 LVRQIERAIV
-1091 ERYGREEFDAIMDK
+1091 EQYSREEFDAVVEK

-1159 AVLRERKI
+1159 AVLQERKV

-1173 TEEAVARRTGPPER
+1173 TAAATQRRTGPPER

-1238 DSNMKYHRGGDAAFS
+1238 DSKMKYHRGGDAAFS
-1253 RNHPD
+1253 RSHPD

-1324 QLRSVR
+1324 QLRNVR

-1358 SAPEV
+1358 SAPEA

-1424 DDAIEAKIGELEDS
+1424 DDTIEAKIGELEDS

-1467 SRRELTPEQRRATP
+1467 SRRGLTPEQRRATP

-1697 RFSMDEPVE
+1697 RFSLDEPVE

-1764 DQRNKVYGADAWTP
+1764 DRRNKVYGADAWTP
-1778 TAANAIVEREVNYDA
+1778 TAANAIVEREVNYEA
-1793 RRAAEQ
+1793 GRAAEQ

-1805 KQVAGGIFSRDSVIG
+1805 NQVAGGIFSRYSVISG
-1820 SRVDEVSTMDEAELA
+1820 RVGEVARMDEAELA
-1835 KQLSRDDAV
+1835 KQLARDDAV

-1861 EKVWDSFGNQALQD
+1861 EKVWDSFGNLALQE

-1896 RLTEAELET
+1896 RLTAAELET
-1905 ARESIME
+1905 ARESIM
-1912 AWIAD
+1912 ASWIAD

-1924 KPELRETRIA
+1924 RPELRETRTA

-1985 AWVRGQLHGVLGE
+1985 AWVRGQIRGVLGE

-2011 GRRRSFRETHGAYT
+2011 GKRRSFRETHGAYT
-2025 VENIVK
+2025 AENIVK
-2031 AMNKANARGE
+2031 AMNRASARGE

-2062 DAIHADESRLQKM
+2062 DAIHADEGRLQNM
-2075 PEEEYNRLLQALDKR
+2075 PEEEYNRLLQELDKR
-2090 IEGIVADVQKTS
+2090 IGGIVADVQKTA

-2172 VCIAPDNCPPERL
+2172 VCIAPDDCPPERL

-2221 EPQAGTGG
+2221 EPQAETGG
-2229 EIGQAPESEPAKQEQ
+2229 EIEQASESKPAEPEQ

-2392 GMFNADDL
+2392 GMFHADDL

-2533 PEELRETW
+2533 PEELQGTW

-2572 AEMYKAARKSDP
+2572 AEMYKDAQANDP
-2584 NFLPTKELEMIV
+2584 NFLPSKELEKIV
-2596 DRLDN
+2596 HRLDN
-2601 EKIADM
+2601 KKIADM

-2755 ELEVGKPPKFGDTI
+2755 ALEVGKPPKFGNTI
-2769 TVWMTPTQKVHLY
+2769 TVWMTPTQKVHMY
-2782 LESKSYENL
+2782 LESKSTENL
-2791 RHMEGGRIFP
+2791 RHMEGGRTFAD
-2801 VKELYSQGKR
+2801 KTLYSQGKR
-2811 EAAFAQGELVRLA
+2811 REAFAQGKTVRMA
-2824 PETVKALVKD
+2824 PETVKAIVGS

-2872 SKNYAPIYADTNY
+2872 SKNYTPIYTNSNY
-2885 TKNQLGVYDATAEGV
+2885 TKSELGVYDATAEGV
-2900 GNLKSRQYSK
+2900 GNLKSRQFSK

-2929 ARFVGMAIPARNWN
+2929 ARFVGMAIPARNWQ
-2943 TLLGWNEYVDDDRES
+2943 TLLNWRERENS
-2958 MRSEISHTWGDASL
+2958 MADIITHDWGDESL
-2972 KYIENLIETLQG
+2972 KYIQDLVQTLQG

-2993 SMGAEKIFSNY
+2993 SMGAEKVFSNY
-3004 IGAVFGANQSIVFKQ
+3004 IGAVFGANPSIVFKQ

-3024 LASVWLGP
+3024 LAGAWLDFK
-3032 ENAPSPG
+3032 NFPSPG

-3078 QTNKFTSF
+3078 QTNKFTNF
-3086 VFGGGAITAMD
+3086 IFGGGAITAMD

-3110 KVRSEFPELE
+3110 KVRAEFPELE

-3132 PFYQKVAEEFNEAVA
+3132 PFYQKVAEVFNEAVA

-3155 MHRGSLYKSKNSVTR
+3155 MHQGALRKSKNPVTR

-3177 DSSQAYN
+3177 DSSQTYN

-3216 LSILGGTA
+3216 LAAVGGYIWA
-3224 FACGIDVLMN
+3224 QGIEFLMN
-3234 LWKHKGKA
+3234 LWKRKGKA

-3250 TAESVAKELATGMAE
+3250 TAGSVAKEMAL
-3265 SMFGLV
+3265 GLV
-3271 IGGEEIFNIFDAVGT
+3271 GDLAGIVTYGEELADVIGNII
-3286 KLTGGTWYDSMNT
+3286 TGDKWYGIDT
-3299 LNAPGLEQV
+3299 PGLEQLSDV
-3308 SEIIST
+3308 VETIVEQGQNG
-3314 LIDEGVSFIQ
+3314 LDV
-3324 LLADGADVVKNGG
+3324 LKDAADVVKNGG
-3337 DVWEFLHR
+3337 SLGEYLHR
-3345 RGADI
+3345 HS
-3350 IGDIKEMAAT
+3350 GDIVGGIKDLAAAA
-3360 VATYL
+3360 ATYL
-3365 PGIPVNNLEA
+3365 PGISVNNLEA

-3380 VRWVSPELAAAYDDA
+3380 VRWASPELAAAYDDA
-3395 LATANKNRMKGLRG
+3395 LATANKNQMKGLRG
-3409 AELERKIEDT
+3409 AELERKISDT
-3419 LHNRRVETDEATN
+3419 LHNRRVETDETTN

-3438 YEGGFTKAVPSDTPG
+3438 YESGFTKAVPSDTPG

-3473 KTWSGAVGNRLRE
+3473 KTWSGAVGSRLVA

-3493 QEADDETREKMLSGL
+3493 QTADDETREKMLSGL

-3538 SGAEM
+3538 TGAEM

-3563 GGLDTQNAKDVALG
+3563 GGLDAQSAKDVALG

-3602 VDGAD
+3602 VDGTS
-3607 AQRNALLAVMKDST
+3607 AQRDALLAVMKDST

-3660 IENAIDALNGHGGIM
+3660 IENAIDALNGHSGIM

>member
-47 QRRQAQEQKTPQRER
+47 QRRQAQEQKTPQSER
-62 NGFDRTATPASIA
+62 SGFDRTATPASIA

-114 DGSVSTVDSTSF
+114 DGSISTVDSTSF

-185 DYYYTTQREKA
+185 DYYYTTQRKQA
-196 LDETVA
+196 LDETAA

-215 LESQKKQEQAQQ
+215 LESQKKQEQVQQ

-240 TLPTFQAESAQSE
+240 TLPTFRADSAQSE

-300 VPGVWTKRQKQEAEE
+300 VPGTWTKRQKQEAEE

-365 YSKQTAVASGLQ
+365 YSRQTAVASGLQ

-384 AAAAVGKLLG
+384 AAAAVGKALG

-475 IGDMSTGD
+475 MGDMSTED
-483 YLKHIAISGA
+483 YLKRIAISGT

-507 GLANVLRDTHKM
+507 GLANVLRDTHMM

-565 FSVLNGA
+565 FSVLNSA
-572 INSYQTTQQQKAQM
+572 ISSYQTTQQQKAQM

-653 EAMRAYVNGYT
+653 EAMRAYVNGYA

-683 GQLPTAADLPTA
+683 GQLPTAADLPTT

-716 LQQAQAGTQNTPQPE
+716 LQQAQAGTQNTQPPQ

-746 QIAGQAAEQN
+746 QIAVQAAEQN
-756 QQTQLPSLPATE
+756 QQAQQPSLPTAA
-768 QDAVV
+768 QAAAV
-773 QPQQPEQS
+773 QPQQLEQS
-781 TQQEAELPTQQMQTE
+781 TQQEAGLPTPQQVQTE
-796 QTTTPLQRLEAMGVS
+796 QTATPLERLEAMGVS

-818 ARGIEAFYRGEIQD
+818 ARGIEAFYRGQITD
-832 GEVLSKLLSLPEVQ
+832 GEVLSKLLSFPEVQ

-859 VVSGNVQPQNQQPV
+859 VVSGNAQPQNQQPG
-873 NSAAQQTLNT
+873 NAA
-883 QPTVQQAL
+883 VQQVPG
-891 DSQAPGV
+891 SQQPGV
-898 QNGTTTSE
+898 QNEATTHE

-914 QLQVG
+914 QLPAG
-919 QRPGAEQP
+919 QQP
-927 GEQLPDG
+927 GTEQQSEQLPDG
-934 DGGRVLGES
+934 DGGRILGES

-960 NQVGAAAERKN
+960 NQGRTAVEREN

-1003 SWDAQMQQT
+1003 HWDSQMQQT

-1044 GVYTENGIIIQADH
+1044 GVYTENGIIVQADH
-1058 LRLNI
+1058 RYLNI
-1063 DQIADHEAFHDYA
+1063 DQIADHEAFHDIA

-1091 ERYGREEFDAIMDK
+1091 EQYSREEFDAVVEK

-1118 HASGQEVAEA
+1118 YASGQEVDEV

-1144 NFFGAN
+1144 NFFGAH
-1150 ADKYRSEAQ
+1150 AEKYRSEAQ
-1159 AVLRERKI
+1159 AVLQARKI

-1173 TEEAVARRTGPPER
+1173 TAAATQRRTGPPER
-1187 YSYGGVNA
+1187 YSI
-1195 NTADQKTLAR
+1195 
-1205 AQELQMQGED
+1205 GEI
-1215 DERVRKETGWHTG
+1215 T
-1228 MEGKLRFEID
+1228 
-1238 DSNMKYHRGGDAAFS
+1238 
-1253 RNHPD
+1253 
-1258 YAEYQKLVDK
+1258 DK
-1268 MLTGSAEAWKPEDQE
+1268 AGNN
-1283 RLQELDKTW
+1283 
-1292 GREYGRLSERVE
+1292 YGRGVHLDSTLLENLSDSERVQMVKE
-1304 SGNATLEDVID
+1304 
-1315 HEELFQAYP
+1315 
-1324 QLRSVR
+1324 R
-1330 VEFKELPGNTQGYF
+1330 VKELGGQHFTAYDGNG
-1344 SPSENKIALDSKLR
+1344 N
-1358 SAPEV
+1358 EV
-1363 TIIHEIQHA
+1363 
-1372 IQKAEGFASGAS
+1372 
-1384 PEYWQQHRDEAKE
+1384 
-1397 ARIADIREEIARLEE
+1397 
-1412 QLPWDLNRWTAE
+1412 
-1424 DDAIEAKIGELEDS
+1424 
-1438 IIDIQNGVGLDSYD
+1438 DIQIAKPGARFVNKSGKSVPVNKD
-1452 LYRNTAGE
+1452 LTTKNRKSKVKQEAVVLADELINTAKHKK
-1460 IEARDAA
+1460 D
-1467 SRRELTPEQRRATP
+1467 T
-1481 PARADEN
+1481 PARYPHGWLDDNGRNDWAEWKTYIQDKEN
-1488 TVYADLS
+1488 TVWEATLHIATSADGEKILYDIDPIKKTGQSGNS
-1495 DSLDYVGKTDDGTEV
+1495 DTSTVEPIVADEAEPVKREDEEEMPKLMNLQRYSDIAGQQEQTAEMTNAEPTTVGAITSGSQSLGGSAPAISSA
-1510 YETSE
+1510 SE
-1515 AVRKLPYKKRMEAF
+1515 ASVAEKRQSVKIPSAS
-1529 MDIMRNEYA
+1529 
-1538 GRTAKFTARD
+1538 
-1548 GEVYYATFDEND
+1548 DE
-1560 LRKNVYGDKKS
+1560 S
-1571 SPRGWKA
+1571 SE
-1578 KINTGADGNIFDLVE
+1578 NTN
-1593 NAEHS
+1593 
-1598 GSGKEQGKTS
+1598 
-1608 EAHQGLTGWEYFVKT
+1608 
-1623 VQIDGR
+1623 
-1629 VYDLL
+1629 
-1634 ANVRKKPDG
+1634 
-1643 EFVYSI
+1643 
-1649 QLNENEKKAPAPP
+1649 KAPAPP

-1764 DQRNKVYGADAWTP
+1764 DRRNKVYGADAWTP
-1778 TAANAIVEREVNYDA
+1778 TAANAIVEREVNYEA

-1805 KQVAGGIFSRDSVIG
+1805 NQVAGGIFSRDSVIG
-1820 SRVDEVSTMDEAELA
+1820 SRVDEVATMDEAELA
-1835 KQLSRDDAV
+1835 KQLAKDDAV

-1884 LAQLYVKLETGE
+1884 LARLYVKLETGD
-1896 RLTEAELET
+1896 RLTAAELET
-1905 ARESIME
+1905 ARESIMD

-1917 HEYALSR
+1917 HEYALNR
-1924 KPELRETRIA
+1924 RPELRETRIA

-1941 DARVEDFI
+1941 DVRVEDFI

-1985 AWVRGQLHGVLGE
+1985 AWVRGQLRGVLGE

-2011 GRRRSFRETHGAYT
+2011 GRRRSFLETHGAYT
-2025 VENIVK
+2025 AENIVK
-2031 AMNKANARGE
+2031 AMNQADARGE

-2062 DAIHADESRLQKM
+2062 DAIHADEGRLQNM
-2075 PEEEYNRLLQALDKR
+2075 PEEEYNQLLQELDKR
-2090 IEGIVADVQKTS
+2090 IEGIVADVQKTA

-2172 VCIAPDNCPPERL
+2172 VCIAPDDCPPERL

-2221 EPQAGTGG
+2221 EPQAETGS
-2229 EIGQAPESEPAKQEQ
+2229 EIEQAPENKPAEPEQ

-2392 GMFNADDL
+2392 GMFHADDL

-2533 PEELRETW
+2533 PEELQGTW

-2572 AEMYKAARKSDP
+2572 AEMYKDAQANDP
-2584 NFLPTKELEMIV
+2584 NFLPSKELEKIV
-2596 DRLDN
+2596 HRLDN
-2601 EKIADM
+2601 KKIADM

-2755 ELEVGKPPKFGDTI
+2755 ALEVGKPPKFGDTI
-2769 TVWMTPTQKVHLY
+2769 TVWMTPTQKVHMY
-2782 LESKSYENL
+2782 LESKSTENL
-2791 RHMEGGRIFP
+2791 RHMEGGRTFAD
-2801 VKELYSQGKR
+2801 KTLYSQGKR
-2811 EAAFAQGELVRLA
+2811 REAFAQGKTVRMA
-2824 PETVKALVKD
+2824 PETVKAIVGS

-2872 SKNYAPIYADTNY
+2872 SKNYTPIYTNSNY
-2885 TKNQLGVYDATAEGV
+2885 TKSELGVYDATAEGV
-2900 GNLKSRQYSK
+2900 GNLKSRQFSK

-2929 ARFVGMAIPARNWN
+2929 ARFVGMAIPARNWQ
-2943 TLLGWNEYVDDDRES
+2943 TLLNWRERENS
-2958 MRSEISHTWGDASL
+2958 MADIITHDWGDESL
-2972 KYIENLIETLQG
+2972 KYIQDLVQTLQG
-2984 GAASTRDSV
+2984 GTASTRDSV
-2993 SMGAEKIFSNY
+2993 SMGAEKVFSNY
-3004 IGAVFGANQSIVFKQ
+3004 IGAVFGANPSIVFKQ

-3024 LASVWLGP
+3024 LAGAWLDFK
-3032 ENAPSPG
+3032 NFPSPG

-3078 QTNKFTSF
+3078 QTNKFTNF
-3086 VFGGGAITAMD
+3086 IFGGGAITAMD

-3110 KVRSEFPELE
+3110 KVRAEFPELE

-3132 PFYQKVAEEFNEAVA
+3132 PFYQKVAEVFNEAVA

-3155 MHRGSLYKSKNSVTR
+3155 MHQGTLRKSKNPVTR

-3177 DSSQAYN
+3177 DSSQTYN

-3216 LSILGGTA
+3216 LAAVGGYIWA
-3224 FACGIDVLMN
+3224 QGIEFLMN
-3234 LWKHKGKA
+3234 LWKRKGKA

-3250 TAESVAKELATGMAE
+3250 TAGSVAKEMAL
-3265 SMFGLV
+3265 GLV
-3271 IGGEEIFNIFDAVGT
+3271 GDLASIVTYGEEIADVVGNI
-3286 KLTGGTWYDSMNT
+3286 LTGDKWYGIDT
-3299 LNAPGLEQV
+3299 PGLEQLSDV
-3308 SEIIST
+3308 VETIVEQGQNG
-3314 LIDEGVSFIQ
+3314 LDV
-3324 LLADGADVVKNGG
+3324 LKDAADVVKNGG
-3337 DVWEFLHR
+3337 SLGEYLHR
-3345 RGADI
+3345 HS
-3350 IGDIKEMAAT
+3350 GDIVGGIKDLAAAA
-3360 VATYL
+3360 ATYL
-3365 PGIPVNNLEA
+3365 PGISVNNLEA
-3375 YLLGT
+3375 YLIGT
-3380 VRWVSPELAAAYDDA
+3380 VRWASPELAAAYDDA
-3395 LATANKNRMKGLRG
+3395 LATANKNQMKGMRG
-3409 AELERKIEDT
+3409 AELERKISDT
-3419 LHNRRVETDEATN
+3419 LHNRRVETDETTN

-3473 KTWSGAVGNRLRE
+3473 KTWSSTVGSRLQE

-3493 QEADDETREKMLSGL
+3493 QTADDETREKMLSGL

-3538 SGAEM
+3538 TGAEM
-3543 ADYLELKL
+3543 VDYLELKL

-3563 GGLDTQNAKDVALG
+3563 GGLDTQRAKDVALG
-3577 MAELAPEEGKKTV
+3577 MAELTPDEGKKTV

-3607 AQRNALLAVMKDST
+3607 AQHDALLAVMKDST

-3660 IENAIDALNGHGGIM
+3660 IENAIDAMNGHGGIM

-3710 RVGSQVIAEREKA
+3710 RVGSQVIAEREKT

>member
-32 LNKQDFIRQAQSAAQ
+32 LNKQDFMVQAYSHAKQQWNEANEKYQQELARQKALEEQYLTQAYENRTKELQDLAEEYFRKSSSPGAKQTAYANWQRAKEQEELRKQQQSGRKLNPAEEHLLNTISYKDPNTAIAEEQRQAQ
-47 QRRQAQEQKTPQRER
+47 QAKKEQAVAER
-62 NGFDRTATPASIA
+62 VQ
-75 GLGAPAPTSQR
+75 L
-86 QKERYNQEIGQ
+86 
-97 YGVGNIDLYNRP
+97 
-109 QYRNA
+109 
-114 DGSVSTVDSTSF
+114 
-126 NIQGKEVL
+126 
-134 LPSVWMKDGKAYRS
+134 
-148 SDGDEILQHFY
+148 
-159 DTGEFLGVFDTV
+159 
-171 DAANSYAEKLHDAQ
+171 
-185 DYYYTTQREKA
+185 
-196 LDETVA
+196 
-202 HDQLQGMKRTLAI
+202 DQLQGMKRTLAI

-227 PGILSMLG
+227 PSILSMLG

-300 VPGVWTKRQKQEAEE
+300 VPGTWTKRQKQEAEE

-340 EAMRKGDTEAAKQWQ
+340 EAMRKGDTEAAAQWQ

-365 YSKQTAVASGLQ
+365 FSKQTAVASGLQ

-384 AAAAVGKLLG
+384 AAAAVGKALG

-475 IGDMSTGD
+475 MGDMSTED
-483 YLKHIAISGA
+483 YLKRIAISGA

-565 FSVLNGA
+565 FSVLNSA
-572 INSYQTTQQQKAQM
+572 ISSYQTTQQQKAQM

-653 EAMRAYVNGYT
+653 EAMRAYVNGYA

-683 GQLPTAADLPTA
+683 GQLPTAADLPTT

-703 QVEQELQTAIQQG
+703 QVEQELQTVIQQG
-716 LQQAQAGTQNTPQPE
+716 LQQAQAGTQNTQQPE
-731 SGQALQNGNAAAAAA
+731 SGQALQSGNAAAAAA
-746 QIAGQAAEQN
+746 QIAGQSQQAQQPNLPTAEQ
-756 QQTQLPSLPATE
+756 A
-768 QDAVV
+768 AAV
-773 QPQQPEQS
+773 QPQQLEQS
-781 TQQEAELPTQQMQTE
+781 TQQEAGLPTPQQAQTE
-796 QTTTPLQRLEAMGVS
+796 QTATPLERLEAMGVS

-818 ARGIEAFYRGEIQD
+818 ARGIEAFYRGQITD
-832 GEVLSKLLSLPEVQ
+832 GEVLSKLLSFPEVQ

-859 VVSGNVQPQNQQPV
+859 VVSGNVQAQNQQPV
-873 NSAAQQTLNT
+873 NAA
-883 QPTVQQAL
+883 VQQVPGRR
-891 DSQAPGV
+891 QPGV
-898 QNGTTTSE
+898 QNEATTPE

-914 QLQVG
+914 QLPAG
-919 QRPGAEQP
+919 QQPGAEQQ

-934 DGGRVLGES
+934 DGGRILSES

-960 NQVGAAAERKN
+960 NQGRTAVEREN

-1003 SWDAQMQQT
+1003 HWDTQMQQT

-1044 GVYTENGIIIQADH
+1044 GVYTENGIIVQADH
-1058 LRLNI
+1058 RYLNI

-1081 LVRQIEQAIV
+1081 LVRQIERAIV
-1091 ERYGREEFDAIMDK
+1091 EQYSREEFDAVVEK
-1105 YLKNLRGVYDLPE
+1105 YLQNLRGVYDLPE

-1144 NFFGAN
+1144 NFFGAH
-1150 ADKYRSEAQ
+1150 AEKYRSEAQ
-1159 AVLRERKI
+1159 AVLQERKV

-1173 TEEAVARRTGPPER
+1173 TAAATQRRTGPPER

-1238 DSNMKYHRGGDAAFS
+1238 DSKMKYHRGGDAAFS

-1324 QLRSVR
+1324 QLRNVR

-1358 SAPEV
+1358 SAPEA

-1488 TVYADLS
+1488 TVYVENNDSYFAMSADEQAGIREQLRNHQ
-1495 DSLDYVGKTDDGTEV
+1495 DELNEMQPAGRVNTRAYAGLNTRDAREKLVKELKKTGYQVDRPDIGIIQFDEREINNSLNYKEKDPSAEDARRTGFLVLKDVLKRGIEISGHGDHKGRG
-1510 YETSE
+1510 YETLTIAAPVE
-1515 AVRKLPYKKRMEAF
+1515 INGQRGNMAVVVKRTKGNRYKVHRILTPEGDTFALPEMA
-1529 MDIMRNEYA
+1529 
-1538 GRTAKFTARD
+1538 
-1548 GEVYYATFDEND
+1548 
-1560 LRKNVYGDKKS
+1560 
-1571 SPRGWKA
+1571 
-1578 KINTGADGNIFDLVE
+1578 
-1593 NAEHS
+1593 NAEMNTVGAFTN
-1598 GSGKEQGKTS
+1598 GSQSLGGS
-1608 EAHQGLTGWEYFVKT
+1608 
-1623 VQIDGR
+1623 
-1629 VYDLL
+1629 
-1634 ANVRKKPDG
+1634 
-1643 EFVYSI
+1643 
-1649 QLNENEKKAPAPP
+1649 APAISS
-1662 RQYQNGTAKAENRP
+1662 
-1676 VRVPTDASEA
+1676 ASEA
-1686 SVAEKRLPVKA
+1686 SVAEKRLTVKA

-1714 HNLDGKKMDSMLQLG
+1714 HNLNGEKMDSMLQLG

-1764 DQRNKVYGADAWTP
+1764 DRRNKVYGADAWTP
-1778 TAANAIVEREVNYDA
+1778 TAANAIVEREVNYEA

-1805 KQVAGGIFSRDSVIG
+1805 NQVAGGIFSRDSVIG
-1820 SRVDEVSTMDEAELA
+1820 SRVDEVATMDEAELA
-1835 KQLSRDDAV
+1835 KQLAKDDTV

-1896 RLTEAELET
+1896 RLTAAELET
-1905 ARESIME
+1905 ARESIMD

-1917 HEYALSR
+1917 HEYALNR
-1924 KPELRETRIA
+1924 RPELRETRVA

-1985 AWVRGQLHGVLGE
+1985 AWVRGQLRGVLGE

-2006 RFTAS
+2006 RFTTS

-2025 VENIVK
+2025 AENIVK
-2031 AMNKANARGE
+2031 AMNQESARGE

-2062 DAIHADESRLQKM
+2062 DAIHADEGRLQNM
-2075 PEEEYNRLLQALDKR
+2075 PEEEYNRLLQELDKR

-2172 VCIAPDNCPPERL
+2172 VCIAPDDCPPERL

-2221 EPQAGTGG
+2221 EPQAETGG
-2229 EIGQAPESEPAKQEQ
+2229 EIEQAPESKPAEPEQ

-2253 ETKPVAESLPII
+2253 EMKPVAESLPII

-2284 RAEINQIIDG
+2284 RAEINQIIDT

-2308 DRDAFFD
+2308 DRDTFFD

-2392 GMFNADDL
+2392 GMFHADDL

-2533 PEELRETW
+2533 PEELQGTW

-2572 AEMYKAARKSDP
+2572 AEMYKDAQANDP
-2584 NFLPTKELEMIV
+2584 NFLPSKELEKIV
-2596 DRLDN
+2596 HRLDN
-2601 EKIADM
+2601 KKIADM

-2755 ELEVGKPPKFGDTI
+2755 ALEVGKPPKFGDTI
-2769 TVWMTPTQKVHLY
+2769 TVWMTPTQKVHMY
-2782 LESKSYENL
+2782 LESKSAENL
-2791 RHMEGGRIFP
+2791 RHMEGGRTFAD
-2801 VKELYSQGKR
+2801 KTLYSQGKR
-2811 EAAFAQGELVRLA
+2811 REAFAQGKTVRMA
-2824 PETVKALVKD
+2824 PETVKAIVGS

-2872 SKNYAPIYADTNY
+2872 SKNYTPIYTNSNY
-2885 TKNQLGVYDATAEGV
+2885 TKSELGVYDATAEGV
-2900 GNLKSRQYSK
+2900 GNLKSRQFSK

-2929 ARFVGMAIPARNWN
+2929 ARFVGMAIPARNWQ
-2943 TLLGWNEYVDDDRES
+2943 TLLNWRERENS
-2958 MRSEISHTWGDASL
+2958 MADIITHDWGDESL
-2972 KYIENLIETLQG
+2972 KYIQDLVQTLQG
-2984 GAASTRDSV
+2984 GTASTRDSV
-2993 SMGAEKIFSNY
+2993 SMGAEKVFSNY
-3004 IGAVFGANQSIVFKQ
+3004 IGAVFGANPSIVFKQ

-3024 LASVWLGP
+3024 LAGAWLDFK
-3032 ENAPSPG
+3032 NFPSPG

-3078 QTNKFTSF
+3078 QTNKFTNF
-3086 VFGGGAITAMD
+3086 IFGGGAITAMD

-3110 KVRSEFPELE
+3110 KVRAEFPELE
-3120 TGSQEQIDSGSS
+3120 TGNQEQIDSGSS
-3132 PFYQKVAEEFNEAVA
+3132 PFYQKVAEVFNEAVA

-3155 MHRGSLYKSKNSVTR
+3155 MHQGTLRKSKNPVTR

-3177 DSSQAYN
+3177 DSSQTYN

-3216 LSILGGTA
+3216 LAAVGGYIWA
-3224 FACGIDVLMN
+3224 QGIEFLMN
-3234 LWKHKGKA
+3234 LWKRKGKA

-3250 TAESVAKELATGMAE
+3250 TAGSVAKEMAL
-3265 SMFGLV
+3265 GLV
-3271 IGGEEIFNIFDAVGT
+3271 GDLAGIVTYGEELADVIGNII
-3286 KLTGGTWYDSMNT
+3286 TGDKWYGIDT
-3299 LNAPGLEQV
+3299 PGLEQLSDV
-3308 SEIIST
+3308 VETIVEQGQNG
-3314 LIDEGVSFIQ
+3314 LDV
-3324 LLADGADVVKNGG
+3324 LKDAADVVKNGG
-3337 DVWEFLHR
+3337 SLGEYLHR
-3345 RGADI
+3345 HS
-3350 IGDIKEMAAT
+3350 GDIVGGIKDLAAAA
-3360 VATYL
+3360 ATYL
-3365 PGIPVNNLEA
+3365 PGISVNNLEA

-3380 VRWVSPELAAAYDDA
+3380 VRWASPELAAAYDDA
-3395 LATANKNRMKGLRG
+3395 LATANKNQMKGLRG
-3409 AELERKIEDT
+3409 AELERKISDT
-3419 LHNRRVETDEATN
+3419 MHNRRVETDETTN

-3438 YEGGFTKAVPSDTPG
+3438 YESGFTKAVPSDTPG

-3473 KTWSGAVGNRLRE
+3473 KTWSGAVGSRLQE
-3486 LAASDVF
+3486 LIASDVF
-3493 QEADDETREKMLSGL
+3493 RAADDETQEKMLSGL

-3538 SGAEM
+3538 TGAEM

-3551 AGAVDKYLDAID
+3551 AGAVDKYLDAHD
-3563 GGLDTQNAKDVALG
+3563 GGLDAQSAKDVALG

-3602 VDGAD
+3602 VDGTS
-3607 AQRNALLAVMKDST
+3607 AQRDALLAVMKDST

-3660 IENAIDALNGHGGIM
+3660 IENAIDALNGHSGIM

>member
-22 QTTGQEAGGV
+22 QTNGQEAGGV
-32 LNKQDFIRQAQSAAQ
+32 LNKQDFIRQAQSAEQ
-47 QRRQAQEQKTPQRER
+47 QRRQAQEQKASQSER
-62 NGFDRTATPASIA
+62 SGFDRTATPASIA

-114 DGSVSTVDSTSF
+114 DGSISTVDSTSF

-196 LDETVA
+196 LDEAVA
-202 HDQLQGMKRTLAI
+202 HDQLQGMKRTIAI

-227 PGILSMLG
+227 PSILSMLG

-240 TLPTFQAESAQSE
+240 TLPTFRAGSAQSE
-253 TDRRIQELQDEIDRQ
+253 TDRRIQALQDEIDRQ

-300 VPGVWTKRQKQEAEE
+300 VPGIWTKHQKQEAEE
-315 IIGTQSGFGG
+315 IIGTQNGFGG

-365 YSKQTAVASGLQ
+365 YSRQTAVASGLQ

-384 AAAAVGKLLG
+384 AAAAVGKALG

-410 QAEHPVLA
+410 QAEHTVLA

-461 FAGADAVHNAGAAA
+461 FAGADAAHNAGAAA
-475 IGDMSTGD
+475 MGDMSTED
-483 YLKHIAISGA
+483 YLKRIAISGA

-565 FSVLNGA
+565 FSVLSSA
-572 INSYQTTQQQKAQM
+572 ISSYQTTQQQKAQM

-683 GQLPTAADLPTA
+683 GQLPTAADLPTT

-703 QVEQELQTAIQQG
+703 QVEQEIQTAIQQG
-716 LQQAQAGTQNTPQPE
+716 LQQAEAGTQSAQQPE
-731 SGQALQNGNAAAAAA
+731 SGQALQSGNAAAAAA
-746 QIAGQAAEQN
+746 QIAGQSQQVQQPNLPTVAQAA
-756 QQTQLPSLPATE
+756 A
-768 QDAVV
+768 V
-773 QPQQPEQS
+773 QPQQLEQG
-781 TQQEAELPTQQMQTE
+781 TQQEAGLPTPQQVQTE
-796 QTTTPLQRLEAMGVS
+796 QTATPLERLEAMGVS

-818 ARGIEAFYRGEIQD
+818 ARGIEAFYRGQITD
-832 GEVLSKLLSLPEVQ
+832 GEVLSKLLSFPEVQ

-859 VVSGNVQPQNQQPV
+859 VVSGNAQPQNQQPG
-873 NSAAQQTLNT
+873 NAA
-883 QPTVQQAL
+883 VQQVPG
-891 DSQAPGV
+891 SQQPGV
-898 QNGTTTSE
+898 QNEATTHE

-914 QLQVG
+914 QLPAG
-919 QRPGAEQP
+919 QQP
-927 GEQLPDG
+927 GTEQQSEQLPDG
-934 DGGRVLGES
+934 DGGRILGES

-960 NQVGAAAERKN
+960 NQGRTAVEREN

-1003 SWDAQMQQT
+1003 HWDSQMQQT
-1012 AQRISYETGKPVTYV
+1012 AQRISYGTGKPVTYV

-1044 GVYTENGIIIQADH
+1044 GVYTENGIIVQADH
-1058 LRLNI
+1058 RYLNI
-1063 DQIADHEAFHDYA
+1063 DQIADHEAFHDIA

-1091 ERYGREEFDAIMDK
+1091 EQYSREEFDAVVEK

-1118 HASGQEVAEA
+1118 YASGQEVAEV

-1144 NFFGAN
+1144 NFFGAH
-1150 ADKYRSEAQ
+1150 AEKYRSEAQ
-1159 AVLRERKI
+1159 AVLQARKI

-1173 TEEAVARRTGPPER
+1173 TAAATQRRTGPPER
-1187 YSYGGVNA
+1187 YSI
-1195 NTADQKTLAR
+1195 
-1205 AQELQMQGED
+1205 GEI
-1215 DERVRKETGWHTG
+1215 T
-1228 MEGKLRFEID
+1228 
-1238 DSNMKYHRGGDAAFS
+1238 
-1253 RNHPD
+1253 
-1258 YAEYQKLVDK
+1258 DK
-1268 MLTGSAEAWKPEDQE
+1268 AGNN
-1283 RLQELDKTW
+1283 
-1292 GREYGRLSERVE
+1292 YGRGVHLDSILLENLSDSERVQMVKE
-1304 SGNATLEDVID
+1304 
-1315 HEELFQAYP
+1315 
-1324 QLRSVR
+1324 R
-1330 VEFKELPGNTQGYF
+1330 VKELGGQHFTAYDGNG
-1344 SPSENKIALDSKLR
+1344 N
-1358 SAPEV
+1358 EV
-1363 TIIHEIQHA
+1363 
-1372 IQKAEGFASGAS
+1372 
-1384 PEYWQQHRDEAKE
+1384 
-1397 ARIADIREEIARLEE
+1397 
-1412 QLPWDLNRWTAE
+1412 
-1424 DDAIEAKIGELEDS
+1424 
-1438 IIDIQNGVGLDSYD
+1438 DIQIAKPGARFVNKSGKSVPVNKD
-1452 LYRNTAGE
+1452 LTTKNRKSKVKQEAVVLADELINTAKHKK
-1460 IEARDAA
+1460 D
-1467 SRRELTPEQRRATP
+1467 T
-1481 PARADEN
+1481 PARYPHGWLDDNGRNDWAEWKTYIQDKEN
-1488 TVYADLS
+1488 TVWEATLHIATSADGEKILYDIDPIKKTGQSGNS
-1495 DSLDYVGKTDDGTEV
+1495 DTSTVEPIVADEAEPVKREDEEEMPKLMNLQRYSDIAGQQEQTAEMTNAEPTTVGAITSGSQSLGGSAPAISSA
-1510 YETSE
+1510 SE
-1515 AVRKLPYKKRMEAF
+1515 ASVAEKRQSVKIPSAS
-1529 MDIMRNEYA
+1529 
-1538 GRTAKFTARD
+1538 
-1548 GEVYYATFDEND
+1548 DE
-1560 LRKNVYGDKKS
+1560 S
-1571 SPRGWKA
+1571 SE
-1578 KINTGADGNIFDLVE
+1578 NTN
-1593 NAEHS
+1593 
-1598 GSGKEQGKTS
+1598 
-1608 EAHQGLTGWEYFVKT
+1608 
-1623 VQIDGR
+1623 
-1629 VYDLL
+1629 
-1634 ANVRKKPDG
+1634 
-1643 EFVYSI
+1643 
-1649 QLNENEKKAPAPP
+1649 KAPAPP

-1752 LVFPRQSIDPQA
+1752 LVFPRQSIDPQE
-1764 DQRNKVYGADAWTP
+1764 DRRNKVYGADAWTP
-1778 TAANAIVEREVNYDA
+1778 TAANAIVEREVNYEA

-1805 KQVAGGIFSRDSVIG
+1805 NQVAGGIFSRDSAIG
-1820 SRVDEVSTMDEAELA
+1820 SRVDEVATMDEAELA
-1835 KQLSRDDAV
+1835 KQLAKDDAV

-1861 EKVWDSFGNQALQD
+1861 EKVWDSFGNLALQE

-1896 RLTEAELET
+1896 RLTETELET
-1905 ARESIME
+1905 ARESIMG

-1924 KPELRETRIA
+1924 RPELRETRIA

-1941 DARVEDFI
+1941 DARIEDFI

-1985 AWVRGQLHGVLGE
+1985 AWVRGQLRGVLGE

-2006 RFTAS
+2006 RFTVS
-2011 GRRRSFRETHGAYT
+2011 GKRRSFRETHGAYT
-2025 VENIVK
+2025 AENIVK
-2031 AMNKANARGE
+2031 AMNQASARGE

-2062 DAIHADESRLQKM
+2062 DAIHADEGRLQNM
-2075 PEEEYNRLLQALDKR
+2075 PEEEYNQLLQELDKR
-2090 IEGIVADVQKTS
+2090 IGGIVADVQKTA

-2172 VCIAPDNCPPERL
+2172 VCIAPDDCPPERL

-2221 EPQAGTGG
+2221 EPQAETGG
-2229 EIGQAPESEPAKQEQ
+2229 EIEQAPESKPAEPEQ

-2392 GMFNADDL
+2392 GMFHADDL

-2533 PEELRETW
+2533 PEELQGTW

-2572 AEMYKAARKSDP
+2572 AEMYKDAQANDP
-2584 NFLPTKELEMIV
+2584 NFLPSKELEKIV
-2596 DRLDN
+2596 HRLDN
-2601 EKIADM
+2601 KKIADM

-2658 KAGEAARQGK
+2658 KAGEAARQGE

-2717 ATKQLREFLTE
+2717 ATKRLREFLTE
-2728 HEDWAKKADG
+2728 HEDWVKKADG

-2755 ELEVGKPPKFGDTI
+2755 ALEVGKPPKFGDTI
-2769 TVWMTPTQKVHLY
+2769 TVWMTPTQKVHMY
-2782 LESKSYENL
+2782 LESKSVENL
-2791 RHMEGGRIFP
+2791 RHMEGGRTFAD
-2801 VKELYSQGKR
+2801 KTLYSQGKR
-2811 EAAFAQGELVRLA
+2811 REAFAQGKTVRMA
-2824 PETVKALVKD
+2824 PETVKAIVGS

-2872 SKNYAPIYADTNY
+2872 SKNYTPIYTNSNY
-2885 TKNQLGVYDATAEGV
+2885 TKSELGVYDATAEGV
-2900 GNLKSRQYSK
+2900 GNLKSRQFSK

-2929 ARFVGMAIPARNWN
+2929 ARFVGMAIPARNWQ
-2943 TLLGWNEYVDDDRES
+2943 TLLNWRERENS
-2958 MRSEISHTWGDASL
+2958 MADIITHDWGDESL
-2972 KYIENLIETLQG
+2972 KYIQDLVQTLQG

-2993 SMGAEKIFSNY
+2993 SMGAEKVFSNY
-3004 IGAVFGANQSIVFKQ
+3004 IGAVFGANPSIVFKQ

-3024 LASVWLGP
+3024 LAGAWLDFK
-3032 ENAPSPG
+3032 NFPSPG

-3078 QTNKFTSF
+3078 QTNKFTNF
-3086 VFGGGAITAMD
+3086 IFGGGAITAMD

-3110 KVRSEFPELE
+3110 KVRAEFPELE
-3120 TGSQEQIDSGSS
+3120 TGSQEQIDSGGS
-3132 PFYQKVAEEFNEAVA
+3132 PFYQKVAEVFNEAVA

-3155 MHRGSLYKSKNSVTR
+3155 MHQGTLRKSKNPVTR

-3177 DSSQAYN
+3177 DSSQTYN

-3208 KRGLGVAF
+3208 KHGLGVAF
-3216 LSILGGTA
+3216 LAAVGGYIWA
-3224 FACGIDVLMN
+3224 QGIEFLTN
-3234 LWKHKGKA
+3234 LWKRKGKA

-3250 TAESVAKELATGMAE
+3250 TAGSVAKEMAL
-3265 SMFGLV
+3265 GLV
-3271 IGGEEIFNIFDAVGT
+3271 GDLAGIVTYGEELADVIGNI
-3286 KLTGGTWYDSMNT
+3286 LTGDKWYGIDT
-3299 LNAPGLEQV
+3299 PGLEQLSDV
-3308 SEIIST
+3308 VETIVEQGQNG
-3314 LIDEGVSFIQ
+3314 LDV
-3324 LLADGADVVKNGG
+3324 LKDAADVVKNGG
-3337 DVWEFLHR
+3337 SLGEYLHR
-3345 RGADI
+3345 HS
-3350 IGDIKEMAAT
+3350 GDIVGGIKDLAAAA
-3360 VATYL
+3360 ATYL
-3365 PGIPVNNLEA
+3365 PGISVNNLEA
-3375 YLLGT
+3375 YLIGT
-3380 VRWVSPELAAAYDDA
+3380 VRWASPELAAAYDDA
-3395 LATANKNRMKGLRG
+3395 LATANKNQMKGMRG
-3409 AELERKIEDT
+3409 AELERKISDT
-3419 LHNRRVETDEATN
+3419 LHNRRVETDETTN

-3473 KTWSGAVGNRLRE
+3473 KTWSSAVGSRLQE
-3486 LAASDVF
+3486 LIASDVF
-3493 QEADDETREKMLSGL
+3493 QAADDETREKMLSGL

-3538 SGAEM
+3538 TGAEM
-3543 ADYLELKL
+3543 VDYLELKL

-3563 GGLDTQNAKDVALG
+3563 GGLDTQSAKDVALG
-3577 MAELAPEEGKKTV
+3577 MAELTPDEGKKTV

-3607 AQRNALLAVMKDST
+3607 AQHDALLAVMKDST

-3660 IENAIDALNGHGGIM
+3660 IENAIDTMNGHGGIM

-3710 RVGSQVIAEREKA
+3710 RVGSQVIAEREKT

>member
-47 QRRQAQEQKTPQRER
+47 QRRQAQEQKQKAHQSER
-62 NGFDRTATPASIA
+62 SGFDRTATPASIA

-114 DGSVSTVDSTSF
+114 DGSISTVDSTSF

-134 LPSVWMKDGKAYRS
+134 LPLVWMKDGKAYRS

-196 LDETVA
+196 LDETAA

-227 PGILSMLG
+227 PSILSMLG

-300 VPGVWTKRQKQEAEE
+300 VPGTWTKRQKQEAEE

-325 LLGYEQNVTAFAPYQ
+325 LLGYEQNVMAFAPYQ

-384 AAAAVGKLLG
+384 AAAAVGKALG
-394 ANEDEYHR
+394 ANKDEYHR

-410 QAEHPVLA
+410 QEEHPVLA

-475 IGDMSTGD
+475 MGDMSTED
-483 YLKHIAISGA
+483 YLKRIAISGA

-565 FSVLNGA
+565 FSVLSSA
-572 INSYQTTQQQKAQM
+572 ISSYQTTQQQKAQM

-683 GQLPTAADLPTA
+683 GQLPTAADLPTT

-716 LQQAQAGTQNTPQPE
+716 LQQAQAGTQNTQPPE

-746 QIAGQAAEQN
+746 QIAVQAAEQN
-756 QQTQLPSLPATE
+756 QQAQQPSLPTAA
-768 QDAVV
+768 QAAAV
-773 QPQQPEQS
+773 QPQQLEQS
-781 TQQEAELPTQQMQTE
+781 TQQEAGLPTPQQVQTE
-796 QTTTPLQRLEAMGVS
+796 QTATPLERLETMGVS

-818 ARGIEAFYRGEIQD
+818 ARGIEAFYRGQITD
-832 GEVLSKLLSLPEVQ
+832 GEVLSKLLSFPEVQ

-859 VVSGNVQPQNQQPV
+859 VVSGNVQAQNQQPV
-873 NSAAQQTLNT
+873 NAA
-883 QPTVQQAL
+883 VQQVPG
-891 DSQAPGV
+891 SQQPGV
-898 QNGTTTSE
+898 QNEATTPE

-914 QLQVG
+914 QLPAG
-919 QRPGAEQP
+919 QQPGAEQQ

-934 DGGRVLGES
+934 DGGRILSES

-960 NQVGAAAERKN
+960 NQGRTAVEREN
-971 LGRTLR
+971 IGRTLR

-1003 SWDAQMQQT
+1003 HWDAQMQQT

-1044 GVYTENGIIIQADH
+1044 GVYTENGIIVQADH
-1058 LRLNI
+1058 RYLNI
-1063 DQIADHEAFHDYA
+1063 VQIADHEAFHDYA

-1081 LVRQIEQAIV
+1081 LVRQIERAIV
-1091 ERYGREEFDAIMDK
+1091 EQYSREEFDAVVEK
-1105 YLKNLRGVYDLPE
+1105 YLQNLRGVYDLPE

-1144 NFFGAN
+1144 NFFGAH
-1150 ADKYRSEAQ
+1150 AEKYRSEAQ

-1205 AQELQMQGED
+1205 AQELQIQGED

-1238 DSNMKYHRGGDAAFS
+1238 DSKMKYHRGGDAAFS

-1292 GREYGRLSERVE
+1292 GREYGRLSERVDRG
-1304 SGNATLEDVID
+1304 SATLEDVID

-1324 QLRSVR
+1324 QLRNVR

-1358 SAPEV
+1358 SAPEA

-1467 SRRELTPEQRRATP
+1467 SRRGLTPEQRRATP

-1697 RFSMDEPVE
+1697 RFSLDEPVE

-1764 DQRNKVYGADAWTP
+1764 DRRNKVYGADAWTP
-1778 TAANAIVEREVNYDA
+1778 TAANAIVEREVNYEA

-1805 KQVAGGIFSRDSVIG
+1805 NQVAGGIFSRDSVIG
-1820 SRVDEVSTMDEAELA
+1820 SRVDEVATMDEAELA
-1835 KQLSRDDAV
+1835 KQLAKDDAV

-1875 YTEKIGAQE
+1875 YAEKIGAQE
-1884 LAQLYVKLETGE
+1884 LAKLYVKLETGE
-1896 RLTEAELET
+1896 RLTAEELKT
-1905 ARESIME
+1905 ARESIMD

-1917 HEYALSR
+1917 HEYALNR
-1924 KPELRETRIA
+1924 RPELRETRIA

-1962 RDGVDRYATQDKLRE
+1962 RDDVDRYATQDKLSE

-1985 AWVRGQLHGVLGE
+1985 AWARGQIRGVLGE

-2011 GRRRSFRETHGAYT
+2011 GKRRSFRETHGAYT
-2025 VENIVK
+2025 AENIVK
-2031 AMNKANARGE
+2031 AMNQASARGE

-2054 ATPRYKSV
+2054 ATPQYKSV
-2062 DAIHADESRLQKM
+2062 DAIHADEGRLQNM
-2075 PEEEYNRLLQALDKR
+2075 PEEEYNQLLQELDKR
-2090 IEGIVADVQKTS
+2090 IEGIVADVQKTA

-2172 VCIAPDNCPPERL
+2172 VCIAPDDCPPERL

-2221 EPQAGTGG
+2221 EPQAETVS
-2229 EIGQAPESEPAKQEQ
+2229 EIEQAPENKPEKPEQ

-2284 RAEINQIIDG
+2284 RAEINQIIDT

-2392 GMFNADDL
+2392 GMFHADDL

-2533 PEELRETW
+2533 PEELQGTW

-2572 AEMYKAARKSDP
+2572 AEMYKDAQANDP
-2584 NFLPTKELEMIV
+2584 NFLPSKELEKIV
-2596 DRLDN
+2596 HRLDN
-2601 EKIADM
+2601 KKIADM

-2747 VKIPQLVG
+2747 VKIPQLIG
-2755 ELEVGKPPKFGDTI
+2755 ALEVGKPPKFGDTI
-2769 TVWMTPTQKVHLY
+2769 TVWMTPTQKVHMY
-2782 LESKSYENL
+2782 LESKSTENL
-2791 RHMEGGRIFP
+2791 RHMEGGRTFAD
-2801 VKELYSQGKR
+2801 KTLYSQGKR
-2811 EAAFAQGELVRLA
+2811 REAFAQGKTVRMA
-2824 PETVKALVKD
+2824 PETVKAIVGS

-2872 SKNYAPIYADTNY
+2872 SKNYTPIYTNSNY
-2885 TKNQLGVYDATAEGV
+2885 TKSELGVYDATAEGV
-2900 GNLKSRQYSK
+2900 GNLKSRQFSK

-2929 ARFVGMAIPARNWN
+2929 ARFVGMAIPARNWQ
-2943 TLLGWNEYVDDDRES
+2943 TLLNWRERENS
-2958 MRSEISHTWGDASL
+2958 MADIITHDWGDESL
-2972 KYIENLIETLQG
+2972 KYIQDLVQTLQG

-2993 SMGAEKIFSNY
+2993 SMGAEKVFSNY
-3004 IGAVFGANQSIVFKQ
+3004 IGAVFGANPSIVFKQ

-3024 LASVWLGP
+3024 LAGAWLDFK
-3032 ENAPSPG
+3032 NFPSPG

-3078 QTNKFTSF
+3078 QTNKFTNF
-3086 VFGGGAITAMD
+3086 IFGGGAITAMD

-3110 KVRSEFPELE
+3110 KVRAEFPELE
-3120 TGSQEQIDSGSS
+3120 TGNQEQIDSGSS
-3132 PFYQKVAEEFNEAVA
+3132 PFYQKVAEVFNEAVA

-3155 MHRGSLYKSKNSVTR
+3155 MHQGTLRKSKNPVTR

-3177 DSSQAYN
+3177 DSSQTYN

-3216 LSILGGTA
+3216 LAAVGGYIWA
-3224 FACGIDVLMN
+3224 QGIEFLMN
-3234 LWKHKGKA
+3234 LWKRKGKA

-3250 TAESVAKELATGMAE
+3250 TAGSVAKEMAL
-3265 SMFGLV
+3265 GLV
-3271 IGGEEIFNIFDAVGT
+3271 EDLAGIVTYGEELADVIGNII
-3286 KLTGGTWYDSMNT
+3286 TGDKWYGIDT
-3299 LNAPGLEQV
+3299 PGLEQLSDV
-3308 SEIIST
+3308 VETIVEQGQNG
-3314 LIDEGVSFIQ
+3314 LDV
-3324 LLADGADVVKNGG
+3324 LKDAADVVKNGG
-3337 DVWEFLHR
+3337 SLGEYLHR
-3345 RGADI
+3345 HS
-3350 IGDIKEMAAT
+3350 GDIVGGIKDLAAAA
-3360 VATYL
+3360 ATYL
-3365 PGIPVNNLEA
+3365 PGISVNNLEA
-3375 YLLGT
+3375 YLIGT
-3380 VRWVSPELAAAYDDA
+3380 VRWASPELAAAYDDA
-3395 LATANKNRMKGLRG
+3395 LATANKNQMKGLRG
-3409 AELERKIEDT
+3409 AELERKISDT
-3419 LHNRRVETDEATN
+3419 LHNRRVETDETTN

-3473 KTWSGAVGNRLRE
+3473 KTWSSAVGSRLVA

-3493 QEADDETREKMLSGL
+3493 QTADDETREKMLSGL

-3538 SGAEM
+3538 TGGEM
-3543 ADYLELKL
+3543 VDYLELKL

-3563 GGLDTQNAKDVALG
+3563 GGLDAQSAKDVALG
-3577 MAELAPEEGKKTV
+3577 MAELAPDEGKKTV

-3607 AQRNALLAVMKDST
+3607 AQHDALLAVMKDST

-3710 RVGSQVIAEREKA
+3710 RVGSQVIAEREKT

>member
-7 KSFLNKADKQQSNWE
+7 KSFLNKANKQQSNWE

-47 QRRQAQEQKTPQRER
+47 QRRQAQEQKAPQSER
-62 NGFDRTATPASIA
+62 SGFDRTATPASIA

-114 DGSVSTVDSTSF
+114 DGSISTVDSTSF

-185 DYYYTTQREKA
+185 DYYYTTQRKQA
-196 LDETVA
+196 LDETAA

-215 LESQKKQEQAQQ
+215 LESQKKQEQVQQ

-240 TLPTFQAESAQSE
+240 TLPTFRADSAQSE

-300 VPGVWTKRQKQEAEE
+300 VPGTWTKRQKQEAEE

-365 YSKQTAVASGLQ
+365 YSRQTAVASGLQ

-384 AAAAVGKLLG
+384 AAAAVGKALG

-461 FAGADAVHNAGAAA
+461 FAGADAAHNAGAAA
-475 IGDMSTGD
+475 MGDMSTED
-483 YLKHIAISGA
+483 YLKRIAISGT

-507 GLANVLRDTHKM
+507 GLANVLRDTHMM

-565 FSVLNGA
+565 FSVLNSA
-572 INSYQTTQQQKAQM
+572 ISSYQTTQQQKAQM

-653 EAMRAYVNGYT
+653 EAMRAYVNGYA

-683 GQLPTAADLPTA
+683 GQLPTAADLPTT

-716 LQQAQAGTQNTPQPE
+716 LQQAQAGTQNTQPPQ

-746 QIAGQAAEQN
+746 QIAVQAAEQN
-756 QQTQLPSLPATE
+756 QQAQQPSLPTAA
-768 QDAVV
+768 QAAAV
-773 QPQQPEQS
+773 QPQQLEQS
-781 TQQEAELPTQQMQTE
+781 TQQEAGLPTPQQVQTE
-796 QTTTPLQRLEAMGVS
+796 QTATPLERLEAMGVS

-818 ARGIEAFYRGEIQD
+818 ARGIEAFYRGQITD
-832 GEVLSKLLSLPEVQ
+832 GEVLSKLLSFPEVQ

-859 VVSGNVQPQNQQPV
+859 VVSGNAQPQNQQPG
-873 NSAAQQTLNT
+873 NAA
-883 QPTVQQAL
+883 VQQVPG
-891 DSQAPGV
+891 SQQPGV
-898 QNGTTTSE
+898 QNEATTHE

-914 QLQVG
+914 QLPAG
-919 QRPGAEQP
+919 QQP
-927 GEQLPDG
+927 GTEQQSEQLPDG
-934 DGGRVLGES
+934 DGGRILGES

-960 NQVGAAAERKN
+960 NQGRTAVEREN

-1003 SWDAQMQQT
+1003 HWDSQMQQT

-1044 GVYTENGIIIQADH
+1044 GVYTENGIIVQADH
-1058 LRLNI
+1058 RYLNI
-1063 DQIADHEAFHDYA
+1063 DQIADHEAFHDIA

-1091 ERYGREEFDAIMDK
+1091 EQYSREEFDAVVEK

-1118 HASGQEVAEA
+1118 YASGQEVDEV

-1144 NFFGAN
+1144 NFFGAH
-1150 ADKYRSEAQ
+1150 AEKYRSEAQ
-1159 AVLRERKI
+1159 AVLQARKI
-1167 TTPGSE
+1167 TTPSSE
-1173 TEEAVARRTGPPER
+1173 TAAATQRRTGPPER
-1187 YSYGGVNA
+1187 YSI
-1195 NTADQKTLAR
+1195 
-1205 AQELQMQGED
+1205 GE
-1215 DERVRKETGWHTG
+1215 VT
-1228 MEGKLRFEID
+1228 
-1238 DSNMKYHRGGDAAFS
+1238 
-1253 RNHPD
+1253 
-1258 YAEYQKLVDK
+1258 DK
-1268 MLTGSAEAWKPEDQE
+1268 AGNN
-1283 RLQELDKTW
+1283 
-1292 GREYGRLSERVE
+1292 YGRGVHLDSTLLENLSDSERVQMVKE
-1304 SGNATLEDVID
+1304 
-1315 HEELFQAYP
+1315 
-1324 QLRSVR
+1324 R
-1330 VEFKELPGNTQGYF
+1330 VKELGGQHFTAYDGDGN
-1344 SPSENKIALDSKLR
+1344 
-1358 SAPEV
+1358 EV
-1363 TIIHEIQHA
+1363 
-1372 IQKAEGFASGAS
+1372 
-1384 PEYWQQHRDEAKE
+1384 
-1397 ARIADIREEIARLEE
+1397 
-1412 QLPWDLNRWTAE
+1412 
-1424 DDAIEAKIGELEDS
+1424 
-1438 IIDIQNGVGLDSYD
+1438 DIQIAKPGARFVNKSGKSVPVNKD
-1452 LYRNTAGE
+1452 LTTKNRKSKVKQEAVVLADELINTAKHKK
-1460 IEARDAA
+1460 D
-1467 SRRELTPEQRRATP
+1467 T
-1481 PARADEN
+1481 PARYPHGRLDDNGRNDWAEWKTYIQDKEN
-1488 TVYADLS
+1488 TVWEATLHIATSADGEKILYDIDPIKKTGQSGNS
-1495 DSLDYVGKTDDGTEV
+1495 DTSTVEPIVADEAEPVKREDEEEMPKLMNLQRYSDIAGQQEQTAEMTNAEPTTVGAITSGSQSLGGSAPAISSA
-1510 YETSE
+1510 SE
-1515 AVRKLPYKKRMEAF
+1515 ASVAEKRQSVKIPSAS
-1529 MDIMRNEYA
+1529 
-1538 GRTAKFTARD
+1538 
-1548 GEVYYATFDEND
+1548 DE
-1560 LRKNVYGDKKS
+1560 S
-1571 SPRGWKA
+1571 SE
-1578 KINTGADGNIFDLVE
+1578 NTN
-1593 NAEHS
+1593 
-1598 GSGKEQGKTS
+1598 
-1608 EAHQGLTGWEYFVKT
+1608 
-1623 VQIDGR
+1623 
-1629 VYDLL
+1629 
-1634 ANVRKKPDG
+1634 
-1643 EFVYSI
+1643 
-1649 QLNENEKKAPAPP
+1649 KAPAPP

-1764 DQRNKVYGADAWTP
+1764 DRRNKVYGADAWTP
-1778 TAANAIVEREVNYDA
+1778 TAANAIVEREVNYEA

-1805 KQVAGGIFSRDSVIG
+1805 NQVAGGIFSRDSVIG
-1820 SRVDEVSTMDEAELA
+1820 SRVDEVATMDEAELA
-1835 KQLSRDDAV
+1835 KQLAKDDAV

-1896 RLTEAELET
+1896 RLTAAELET
-1905 ARESIME
+1905 ARESIMD

-1917 HEYALSR
+1917 HEYALNR
-1924 KPELRETRIA
+1924 RPELRETRIA

-1941 DARVEDFI
+1941 DVRVEDFI

-1985 AWVRGQLHGVLGE
+1985 AWVRGQLRGVLGE

-2011 GRRRSFRETHGAYT
+2011 GRRRSFLETHGAYT
-2025 VENIVK
+2025 AENIVK
-2031 AMNKANARGE
+2031 AMNHADARGE

-2062 DAIHADESRLQKM
+2062 DAIHADEGRLQNM
-2075 PEEEYNRLLQALDKR
+2075 PEEEYNQLLQELDKR
-2090 IEGIVADVQKTS
+2090 IEGIVADVQKTA

-2172 VCIAPDNCPPERL
+2172 VCIAPDDCPPERL

-2221 EPQAGTGG
+2221 EPQAETGS
-2229 EIGQAPESEPAKQEQ
+2229 EIEQAPENKPAEPEQ

-2284 RAEINQIIDG
+2284 RAEINQIIDT

-2392 GMFNADDL
+2392 GMFHADDL

-2533 PEELRETW
+2533 PEELQGTW

-2572 AEMYKAARKSDP
+2572 AEMYKDAQANDP
-2584 NFLPTKELEMIV
+2584 NFLPSKELEKIV
-2596 DRLDN
+2596 HRLDN
-2601 EKIADM
+2601 KKIADM

-2755 ELEVGKPPKFGDTI
+2755 ALEVGKPPKFGDTI
-2769 TVWMTPTQKVHLY
+2769 TVWMTPTQKVHMY
-2782 LESKSYENL
+2782 LESKSTENL
-2791 RHMEGGRIFP
+2791 RHMEGGRTFAD
-2801 VKELYSQGKR
+2801 KTLYSQGKR
-2811 EAAFAQGELVRLA
+2811 REAFAQGKTVRMA
-2824 PETVKALVKD
+2824 PETVKAIVGS

-2872 SKNYAPIYADTNY
+2872 SKNYTPIYTNSNY
-2885 TKNQLGVYDATAEGV
+2885 TKSELGVYDATAEGV
-2900 GNLKSRQYSK
+2900 GNLKSRQFSK

-2929 ARFVGMAIPARNWN
+2929 ARFVGMAIPARNWQ
-2943 TLLGWNEYVDDDRES
+2943 TLLNWRERENS
-2958 MRSEISHTWGDASL
+2958 MADIITHDWGDESL
-2972 KYIENLIETLQG
+2972 KYIQDLVQTLQG
-2984 GAASTRDSV
+2984 GTASTRDSV
-2993 SMGAEKIFSNY
+2993 SMGAEKVFSNY
-3004 IGAVFGANQSIVFKQ
+3004 IGAVFGANPSIVFKQ

-3024 LASVWLGP
+3024 LAGAWLDFK
-3032 ENAPSPG
+3032 NFPSPG

-3078 QTNKFTSF
+3078 QTNKFTNF
-3086 VFGGGAITAMD
+3086 IFGGGAITAMD

-3110 KVRSEFPELE
+3110 KVRAEFPELE

-3132 PFYQKVAEEFNEAVA
+3132 PFYQKVAEVFNEAVA

-3155 MHRGSLYKSKNSVTR
+3155 MHQGTLRKSKNPVTR

-3177 DSSQAYN
+3177 DSSQTYN

-3216 LSILGGTA
+3216 LAAVGGYIWA
-3224 FACGIDVLMN
+3224 QGIEFLMN
-3234 LWKHKGKA
+3234 LWKRKGKA

-3250 TAESVAKELATGMAE
+3250 TAGSVAKEMAL
-3265 SMFGLV
+3265 GLV
-3271 IGGEEIFNIFDAVGT
+3271 GDLASIVTYGEEIADVVGNI
-3286 KLTGGTWYDSMNT
+3286 LTGDKWYGIDT
-3299 LNAPGLEQV
+3299 PGLEQLSDV
-3308 SEIIST
+3308 VETIVEQGQNG
-3314 LIDEGVSFIQ
+3314 LDV
-3324 LLADGADVVKNGG
+3324 LKDAADVVKNGG
-3337 DVWEFLHR
+3337 SLGEYLHR
-3345 RGADI
+3345 HS
-3350 IGDIKEMAAT
+3350 GDIVGGIKDLAAAA
-3360 VATYL
+3360 ATYL
-3365 PGIPVNNLEA
+3365 PGISVNNLEA
-3375 YLLGT
+3375 YLIGT
-3380 VRWVSPELAAAYDDA
+3380 VRWASPELAAAYDDA
-3395 LATANKNRMKGLRG
+3395 LATANKNQMKGMRG
-3409 AELERKIEDT
+3409 AELERKISDT
-3419 LHNRRVETDEATN
+3419 LHNRRVETDETTN

-3453 SISVDGEDRK
+3453 SISVDGEGRK

-3473 KTWSGAVGNRLRE
+3473 KTWSSAVGSRLQE
-3486 LAASDVF
+3486 LIASDVF
-3493 QEADDETREKMLSGL
+3493 QAADDETREKMLSGL

-3538 SGAEM
+3538 TGAEM
-3543 ADYLELKL
+3543 VDYLELKL

-3563 GGLDTQNAKDVALG
+3563 GGLDTQRAKDVALG
-3577 MAELAPEEGKKTV
+3577 MAELTPDEGKKTV

-3607 AQRNALLAVMKDST
+3607 AQHDALLAVMKDST

-3660 IENAIDALNGHGGIM
+3660 IENAIDAMNGHGGIM

-3710 RVGSQVIAEREKA
+3710 RVGSQVIAEREKT

>member
-47 QRRQAQEQKTPQRER
+47 QRRQAQEQKAPQSER
-62 NGFDRTATPASIA
+62 SGFDRTATPASIA

-114 DGSVSTVDSTSF
+114 DGSISTVDSTSF

-196 LDETVA
+196 LDEAVA

-227 PGILSMLG
+227 PSILSMLG

-300 VPGVWTKRQKQEAEE
+300 VPGIWTKRQKQEAEE

-384 AAAAVGKLLG
+384 AAAAVGKALG

-475 IGDMSTGD
+475 MGDMSTED
-483 YLKHIAISGA
+483 YLKRIAISGA

-565 FSVLNGA
+565 FSVLSSA
-572 INSYQTTQQQKAQM
+572 ISSYQTTQQQKAQM

-683 GQLPTAADLPTA
+683 GQLPTAADLPTT

-716 LQQAQAGTQNTPQPE
+716 LQQAQAGTQNTQPPE

-746 QIAGQAAEQN
+746 QIAVQAAEQN
-756 QQTQLPSLPATE
+756 QQAQQPSLPTAA
-768 QDAVV
+768 QAAAV
-773 QPQQPEQS
+773 QPQQLEQS
-781 TQQEAELPTQQMQTE
+781 TQQEAGLLTPQQVQTE
-796 QTTTPLQRLEAMGVS
+796 QTATPLERLETMGVS

-818 ARGIEAFYRGEIQD
+818 ARGIEAFYRGQITD
-832 GEVLSKLLSLPEVQ
+832 GEVLSKLLSFPEVQ

-859 VVSGNVQPQNQQPV
+859 VVSGNVQAQNQQPV
-873 NSAAQQTLNT
+873 NTAAQQV
-883 QPTVQQAL
+883 PGSQQ
-891 DSQAPGV
+891 PGV
-898 QNGTTTSE
+898 QNEATTHE

-914 QLQVG
+914 QLPAG
-919 QRPGAEQP
+919 QQP
-927 GEQLPDG
+927 GTEQQSEQLPDG
-934 DGGRVLGES
+934 DGGRILGES

-949 ILAEGRPQRAF
+949 ILAEGRPQRTF
-960 NQVGAAAERKN
+960 NQGRTAVEREN

-1003 SWDAQMQQT
+1003 HWDAQMQQT

-1058 LRLNI
+1058 RYLNI

-1081 LVRQIEQAIV
+1081 LVRQIERAIV
-1091 ERYGREEFDAIMDK
+1091 EQYSREEFDAIMDK

-1159 AVLRERKI
+1159 AVLQERKI

-1173 TEEAVARRTGPPER
+1173 TAAATQRRTGPPER

-1238 DSNMKYHRGGDAAFS
+1238 DSKMKYHRGGDAAFS

-1292 GREYGRLSERVE
+1292 GREYGRLSERVDRG
-1304 SGNATLEDVID
+1304 SATLEDVID

-1324 QLRSVR
+1324 QLRNVR

-1358 SAPEV
+1358 SAPEA

-1438 IIDIQNGVGLDSYD
+1438 IIDIQNGVGMDSYD

-1467 SRRELTPEQRRATP
+1467 SRRELTPEQRRAAP

-1510 YETSE
+1510 YETSA

-1764 DQRNKVYGADAWTP
+1764 DRRNKVYGADAWTP
-1778 TAANAIVEREVNYDA
+1778 TAANAIVEREVNYEA

-1805 KQVAGGIFSRDSVIG
+1805 NQVAGGIFSRDSVIG
-1820 SRVDEVSTMDEAELA
+1820 SRVDEVATMDEAELA
-1835 KQLSRDDAV
+1835 KQLAKDDTV

-1884 LAQLYVKLETGE
+1884 LAQLYVKLETGD
-1896 RLTEAELET
+1896 RLTETELET
-1905 ARESIME
+1905 ARESIMD

-1917 HEYALSR
+1917 HEYALNR
-1924 KPELRETRIA
+1924 RPELRETRVA

-1985 AWVRGQLHGVLGE
+1985 AWVRGQLRGVLGE

-2011 GRRRSFRETHGAYT
+2011 GKRRSFRETHGAYT
-2025 VENIVK
+2025 AENIVK
-2031 AMNKANARGE
+2031 AMNQASARGE

-2062 DAIHADESRLQKM
+2062 DAIHADEGRLQNM
-2075 PEEEYNRLLQALDKR
+2075 PEEEYNQLLQELDKR
-2090 IEGIVADVQKTS
+2090 IGGIVADVQKTA

-2120 DAMRIQQAFSRQGYD
+2120 DAMHIQQAFSRQGYD

-2172 VCIAPDNCPPERL
+2172 VCIAPDDCPPERL

-2221 EPQAGTGG
+2221 EPQAETGS
-2229 EIGQAPESEPAKQEQ
+2229 EIEQAPKSKPAEPEQ

-2284 RAEINQIIDG
+2284 RAEINQIIDT

-2308 DRDAFFD
+2308 DRDTFFD

-2392 GMFNADDL
+2392 GVFHADDL

-2533 PEELRETW
+2533 PEELQGTW

-2572 AEMYKAARKSDP
+2572 AEMYKDAQANDP
-2584 NFLPTKELEMIV
+2584 NFLPSKELEKIV
-2596 DRLDN
+2596 HRLDN
-2601 EKIADM
+2601 KKIADM

-2755 ELEVGKPPKFGDTI
+2755 ALEVGKPPKFGDTI
-2769 TVWMTPTQKVHLY
+2769 TVWMTPTQKVHMY
-2782 LESKSYENL
+2782 LESKSTENL
-2791 RHMEGGRIFP
+2791 RHMEGGRTFAD
-2801 VKELYSQGKR
+2801 KTLYSQGKR
-2811 EAAFAQGELVRLA
+2811 REAFAQGKTVRMA
-2824 PETVKALVKD
+2824 PETVKAIVGS

-2872 SKNYAPIYADTNY
+2872 SKNYTPIYTNSNY
-2885 TKNQLGVYDATAEGV
+2885 TKSELGVYDATAEGV
-2900 GNLKSRQYSK
+2900 GNLKSRQFSK

-2929 ARFVGMAIPARNWN
+2929 ARFVGMAIPARNWQ
-2943 TLLGWNEYVDDDRES
+2943 TLLNWRERENS
-2958 MRSEISHTWGDASL
+2958 MADIITHDWGDESL
-2972 KYIENLIETLQG
+2972 KYIQDLVQTLQG

-2993 SMGAEKIFSNY
+2993 SMGAEKVFSNY
-3004 IGAVFGANQSIVFKQ
+3004 IGAVFGANPSIVFKQ

-3024 LASVWLGP
+3024 LAGAWLDFK
-3032 ENAPSPG
+3032 NFPSPG

-3078 QTNKFTSF
+3078 QTNKFTNF
-3086 VFGGGAITAMD
+3086 IFGGGAITAMD

-3110 KVRSEFPELE
+3110 KVRAEFPELE

-3132 PFYQKVAEEFNEAVA
+3132 PFYQKVAEVFNEAVA

-3155 MHRGSLYKSKNSVTR
+3155 MHQGTLRKSKNPVTR

-3177 DSSQAYN
+3177 DSSQTYN

-3216 LSILGGTA
+3216 LAAVGGYIWA
-3224 FACGIDVLMN
+3224 QGIEFLMN
-3234 LWKHKGKA
+3234 LWKRKGKA
-3242 YRDEDGNL
+3242 YRDADGNL
-3250 TAESVAKELATGMAE
+3250 TAGSVAKEMAL
-3265 SMFGLV
+3265 GLV
-3271 IGGEEIFNIFDAVGT
+3271 GDLAGIVTYGEELADVIGNII
-3286 KLTGGTWYDSMNT
+3286 TGDKWYGIDT
-3299 LNAPGLEQV
+3299 PGLEQLSDV
-3308 SEIIST
+3308 VETIVEQGQNG
-3314 LIDEGVSFIQ
+3314 LDV
-3324 LLADGADVVKNGG
+3324 LKDAADVVKNGG
-3337 DVWEFLHR
+3337 SLGEYLHR
-3345 RGADI
+3345 HS
-3350 IGDIKEMAAT
+3350 GDIVGGIKDLAAAA
-3360 VATYL
+3360 ATYL
-3365 PGIPVNNLEA
+3365 PGISVNNLEA

-3380 VRWVSPELAAAYDDA
+3380 VRWASPELAAAYDDA
-3395 LATANKNRMKGLRG
+3395 LATANKNQMKGLRG
-3409 AELERKIEDT
+3409 AELERKISDT
-3419 LHNRRVETDEATN
+3419 LHNRRVETDETTN

-3438 YEGGFTKAVPSDTPG
+3438 YESGFTKAVPSDTPG

-3473 KTWSGAVGNRLRE
+3473 KTWSSAVGSRLVA

-3493 QEADDETREKMLSGL
+3493 QTADDETREKMLSGL

-3538 SGAEM
+3538 TGAEM

-3563 GGLDTQNAKDVALG
+3563 GGLDAQSAKDVALG

-3602 VDGAD
+3602 VDGTS
-3607 AQRNALLAVMKDST
+3607 AQRDALLAVMKDST

-3660 IENAIDALNGHGGIM
+3660 IENAIDALNGHSGIM

-3723 KQED
+3723 KRED